1 MNRVYCNF
9 ITPTIRQQ
17 AHRLGI
23 NPSILNNI
31 ISTMKSV
38 NNNPN
43 IDTSDNAINTF
54 INNNKDK
61 IKEIKL
67 SLPYYKSI
75 PLSTNYN
82 KLTSTIMGSITIRTF
97 NDNFPSS
104 DWINHTYKSEF
115 MLNNLDLFDSPRAI
129 YTYELY
135 LEKLCIENNVD
146 LSKLSSTERNKY
158 IDSAIKALK
167 EVKETY
173 PDEFEVKSNTINIKD
188 GNSNVNV
195 EYKIVSNIKGSKFAT
210 IKDNT
215 VSIREAVS
223 TNEIRH
229 YLAGD
234 TDEFRKKV
242 MQNLKNRGYNT
253 SSIYE
258 AMGDKNNIAKF
269 LISSMYSHLKN
280 NDAATYNKLD
290 ENGKLDIETRATEDG
305 LNSIGIYPK
314 TISTPVRSTNIAD
327 YVNTEG
333 EDKGFL
339 TKKGE
344 ELLSTTFDKNK
355 FNKGTFSVALYPGP
369 AGTILSIGFISP
381 KGNKFYVE
389 YSSSPTRKTW
399 DLSNSKQ
406 QNITDVTSEK
416 YWNIINTIVPKSLRD
431 LVDSGKYYKMDT
443 TDTEKGG
450 EASLIK
456 RSELEEYFEKEYNVF
471 MQGRSLDYNTKQIN
485 KALSPVQENS
495 NEEQSIID
503 KAKKNGIFMK
513 APNGKPTNLT
523 EKQWVQVRTKAFK
536 EWFGDWEEEVRRK
549 NRLEVIKPYI
559 KNVVPIKKILP
570 FIDSGLVNAE
580 NTPKNKLYIILTD
593 FFNSLPIPKELN
605 VYYLDS
611 KIRKDLPYCKNWT
624 GYTSNDNTGFYIIDD
639 SNKYQYNKIDSINS
653 NISTFIHELTH
664 ALLMK
669 SIEENK
675 EFRNKVQNLYDYTIQ
690 YLKNTNTYDRYK
702 DMYSFTDIHEFISD
716 AVSNISFMR
725 VLDDIPSPN
734 KEKNSI
740 FDDFLNAIKTLFK
753 ELRGGFAGKKHSIL
767 DDIFNLFNTDN
778 FNIYE
783 HNNVSKVV
791 DENGEPLVVYHTRDA
806 YKGSD
811 FSVFNTNIE
820 NRESAIYTTDSKDM
834 SLSYWKFGKDREI
847 LSELFF
853 YIGNDISKI
862 DEDPFTGEAI
872 LNSQYQ
878 KLIKILKELGITN
891 IKDSYTKEELNDI
904 YNNLKQKEKEKDIK
918 DLFINLKNPII
929 IEGNN
934 SQWND
939 INYQNKTVSTR
950 DIEDMYRNSNYDG
963 VIFKNIKDWGDMTED
978 GDSANVFA
986 VYKPNQVKSAINNTG
1001 VFSKY
1006 SNDIYDTDSKVSI
1019 PVQDSNKDITIKG
1032 INFITIPSKNYAD
1045 RTKANAEWSDITMA
1059 LAEDFNT
1066 AGEKLTKTVAGNK
1079 YVSANISNDVST
1091 IVNNIYNQLISKGK
1105 IKDIKLN
1112 IAGNGIYSL
1121 KDTQS
1126 QYDTKLIDIIKG
1138 LQAKGV
1144 TISEIR
1150 SGGQTGIDEAGAKA
1164 GQFLNIKTTITS
1176 TSDFK
1181 FRNKQGVDINNEQA
1195 FKARFASTNKY
1206 VNHYTGNIV
1215 NDGNTIFVFGSNPEG
1230 RHGAGAAKV
1239 AREQFGAKYGVGE
1252 GITGN
1257 SYALPTK
1264 DLRVKV
1270 NNSFRSISPKD
1281 IINNIRKLYETAK
1294 SIPSKQF
1301 KVAYRNGINERTLNG
1316 YTGEELVSF
1325 FKAAGELP
1333 KNIQISEEWSK
1344 YWNDVQPYD
1353 VTKDTVEIS
1362 GPVTIDISKEDNDN
1376 TPMIGEQ
1383 GNLVLDIE
1391 SPYVRMSRVF
1401 TATELTDRTNDIAR
1415 EFSSQLDSLYE
1426 DLLDEYENRIAEAS
1440 TTEDKRKLEQDL
1452 ALLKED
1458 NGRKIAINKIGFS
1471 VIVDNIKAS
1480 YSDVLNYD
1488 DETIREI
1495 YNTDPN
1501 IIRTKIQNTLDY
1513 FEYLLEDACNIIE
1526 MNEVIRIT
1534 IDKHMFNDGTKNS
1547 EIIDGGIADTEQETN
1562 DEDEQIGDNENGE
1575 AVSGNDGWSFKVREV
1590 SPHDSI
1596 SKGTK
1601 SVLRDIKK
1609 IRPDGSVD
1617 VDDLGK
1623 VRYVREDIAH
1633 ATLINALSDMIDPDD
1648 FSKLENGNY
1657 RLLALE
1663 RVAQKYPWVNQ
1674 VIDKLLEEPRLISLF
1689 YTDFRKDFISY
1700 WTQKYNKDKGL
1711 IENIPLNQSV
1721 AIDSTI
1727 TDVIRNYEN
1736 KDMMSEDSIYDSNGK
1751 IVKENADKGINN
1763 VDKAFKLIKTL
1774 DEDELDNIYKYINDS
1789 LRMVGFNTKVN
1800 DVSYLYD
1807 NVNGRNNLI
1816 TLVRN
1821 LREIFEK
1828 VKDLGENEHL
1838 IDSLKEQYK
1847 NLAELVGTVTELDNI
1862 QSFRVNG
1869 KSYYSYS
1876 APNYVNTQIKT
1887 FLNDAKRQNY
1897 LDTEFKAYDW
1907 FYNKDNKTWKN
1918 EWLRQIESDADVRNH
1933 IAIKEINVLDKDS
1946 YNDWKPN
1953 QIKEAF
1959 LEEYLSIPENKGS
1972 KKQYAWYNFPIFSDS
1987 PVAMFIRFTKYIDDN
2002 EGTFKQKLLPLFRQI
2017 VYQEMDRIKLCE
2029 NRDKSGVMKIQNF
2042 DKRGK
2047 IFNFFPE
2054 LNTNKYGKSQ
2064 ISFKEA
2070 IQYYA
2075 DDKEGLDRFIDMA
2088 INEIMDKNF
2097 KEFLK
2102 SYNNDDLL
2110 IQVKRTGVVTTDE
2123 AALNKLEEYFW
2134 NQSFATS
2141 QIIQITTT
2149 DLAYYKDGVDFQKRF
2164 KEIYAA
2170 GSKLNTNS
2178 KYGRK
2183 IERTI
2188 YLKDNIITSANYTDI
2203 KSNIMQAVKE
2213 KRLSKEEGLAILDK
2227 FKDINQTDA
2236 QAYRSLSSYRAVLD
2250 MMGLWTDDMQRA
2262 FDNLQKGIYDSRDFD
2277 IVWQTIKPFVFTQ
2290 IDKNDGLGGHIK
2302 VPHQN
2307 KNSEFLLL
2315 AAYDILNS
2323 VMSKSPKFVGL
2334 NRFMEDKGID
2344 VIQFE
2349 SAVKAGG
2356 EGIVDISVSQNK
2368 VNKVV
2373 RDQAITLGNITIPLE
2388 GVKDWKTIKKAF
2400 DDALDNNNIS
2410 QDDYNTV
2417 MKYFEPTSDEVYE
2430 MLNNAACKPVLD
2442 TDIIEDG
2449 YNTSVVHSIPYKD
2462 YVVQTPTPEHL
2473 FDASSI
2479 YGSQYRNLI
2488 LSDIPDNMEITIN
2501 GKTFKGKE
2509 IKDFYNSLII
2519 ENLLE
2524 DFRNI
2529 RGYFDSIQDLQKE
2542 LLSMV
2547 KGNPKYGRD
2556 MLNALQIVKR
2566 NINGV
2571 EREVFNL
2578 PLHNPSTTTKIQEL
2592 VNSIFKNHIT
2602 KQKIKGG
2609 KATLA
2614 SNFGFTRDLKILRE
2628 EDGSIIGA
2636 ECYLPFYSKKYFEPI
2651 LVDVKDKEG
2660 NIIGQ
2665 KLDINRLDPE
2675 LRKLLGFR
2683 IPTENLYSMLPMIIK
2698 GFLPQQNGSSIML
2711 PADITQIAGED
2722 FDVDGRFLFLPE
2734 SKLEWYDY
2742 KRAFR
2747 DYKNSHSVDN
2757 NGNIA
2762 LADKNGVLSS
2772 LLEELGG
2779 KEQLTDSEV
2788 SFTEWFKIN
2797 KDDYKLDKP
2806 KLKKIRYNI
2815 NKAPKDNSRAARNNM
2830 LIDLGYSILSAKES
2844 AERINSPG
2852 NFDKAKAEARRA
2864 DILKDNELVNTY
2876 MEINSITKLSEVG
2889 PRLLKESLDS
2899 LNDFMSKYKKERNP
2913 LSVDTFIYNHHQNTT
2928 GGKLIGIYANNNTAH
2943 AKFQSTRL
2951 GIAEANQFKID
2962 GTIFSSLS
2970 SKTTNINGINES
2982 ILSNCAQLS
2991 AASVDNVKVPV
3002 LASLLQNE
3010 NTASIGG
3017 TMLAMGMSLKQMGLL
3032 FTQPIVRKY
3041 IESDLNNLKF
3051 LENEINGLC
3060 KNYHIVLEDLKND
3073 TTSEELVNNI
3083 LYYNR
3088 LDWDKITPENIQ
3100 DYSVEDKKASD
3111 ILKDVVIATYKW
3123 YNIAL
3128 IARDYSDLIRI
3139 SRADSPNGAMKRNI
3153 AQTTNQLH
3161 NVDRFLVNSF
3171 KVGFTLTNTEDCIR
3185 NNVVKLTDTEEE
3197 MRTKLNKRPMSMLQ
3211 AFHSLGIDLGSSLE
3225 SKVFMQLSDNVKTM
3239 VNILYNNSAYNT
3251 ISDKLLDN
3259 FYSDLTKFAL
3269 SKTKMFGNDGT
3280 RTFDEKR
3287 DYYLYKFPKKFL
3299 EFKLNPKNKEITNLG
3314 IIKKLSVK
3322 RGKIIMDNSGKITGA
3337 LREMFMR
3344 DFEKLLYMDN
3354 PDARQFA
3361 TDLLAYSFYLD
3372 GLNFGPNSYGNF
3384 FSTVFLN
3391 SYPELVNALSAME
3404 TDINSNMYADYLN
3417 QFYANYWK
3425 EEGLLPTYKTDT
3437 QNQPAKSV
3445 DGSILIPKKICAN
3458 SNVIDETYYPLIKLE
3473 VTNKL
3478 TGESETT
3485 LYSYDENFDSEK
3497 SKRYYPVKVHNPNQ
3511 GVKYNANM
3519 TAVEMADI
3527 ETDENLIKEN
3537 RELDIN
3543 NIELVGQTLED
3554 ETGNNPKE
3562 DTPIPVDDSISVLSS
3577 DLAEQLGDLA
3587 DIQSD
3592 MADFINQGRNDSGI
3606 INC

>member
-1 MNRVYCNF
+1 MNKVYCNF
-9 ITPTIRQQ
+9 ITRNIKEQ

-38 NNNPN
+38 SNNPN

-61 IKEIKL
+61 MKEVKL
-67 SLPYYKSI
+67 SLPYYKGI
-75 PLSTNYN
+75 PLSANYN
-82 KLTSTIMGSITIRTF
+82 KLTSTMMGNITIRTF

-104 DWINHTYKSEF
+104 DWINHAYKSDF

-135 LEKLCIENNVD
+135 LEKLCIENNID
-146 LSKLSSTERNKY
+146 LSKISPTERNKY
-158 IDSAIKALK
+158 IDSAIRALK
-167 EVKETY
+167 EAKETY
-173 PDEFEVKSNTINIKD
+173 PDEFEVKTNTTNIKD
-188 GNSNVNV
+188 GNSNVDVN
-195 EYKIVSNIKGSKFAT
+195 YKVVSNIKGSKFAT
-210 IKDNT
+210 IKGN
-215 VSIREAVS
+215 VISIRDAVS

-229 YLAGD
+229 YLAED
-234 TDEFRKKV
+234 TNEFRKKV
-242 MQNLKNRGYNT
+242 MQNLKDRGYNT

-258 AMGDKNNIAKF
+258 AMGDKDNIAKF

-280 NDAATYNKLD
+280 NDSATYNKLD
-290 ENGKLDIETRATEDG
+290 EKGKLDIETRATEDG
-305 LNSIGIYPK
+305 LNSIGIYP
-314 TISTPVRSTNIAD
+314 
-327 YVNTEG
+327 
-333 EDKGFL
+333 
-339 TKKGE
+339 
-344 ELLSTTFDKNK
+344 
-355 FNKGTFSVALYPGP
+355 
-369 AGTILSIGFISP
+369 
-381 KGNKFYVE
+381 
-389 YSSSPTRKTW
+389 
-399 DLSNSKQ
+399 
-406 QNITDVTSEK
+406 
-416 YWNIINTIVPKSLRD
+416 
-431 LVDSGKYYKMDT
+431 
-443 TDTEKGG
+443 
-450 EASLIK
+450 
-456 RSELEEYFEKEYNVF
+456 
-471 MQGRSLDYNTKQIN
+471 TKQVRQIT
-485 KALSPVQENS
+485 PVQETNPFNIS
-495 NEEQSIID
+495 DVNED
-503 KAKKNGIFMK
+503 KRKQYAK
-513 APNGKPTNLT
+513 
-523 EKQWVQVRTKAFK
+523 
-536 EWFGDWEEEVRRK
+536 
-549 NRLEVIKPYI
+549 
-559 KNVVPIKKILP
+559 
-570 FIDSGLVNAE
+570 DSG
-580 NTPKNKLYIILTD
+580 
-593 FFNSLPIPKELN
+593 
-605 VYYLDS
+605 
-611 KIRKDLPYCKNWT
+611 
-624 GYTSNDNTGFYIIDD
+624 
-639 SNKYQYNKIDSINS
+639 
-653 NISTFIHELTH
+653 
-664 ALLMK
+664 
-669 SIEENK
+669 
-675 EFRNKVQNLYDYTIQ
+675 
-690 YLKNTNTYDRYK
+690 
-702 DMYSFTDIHEFISD
+702 
-716 AVSNISFMR
+716 
-725 VLDDIPSPN
+725 
-734 KEKNSI
+734 
-740 FDDFLNAIKTLFK
+740 
-753 ELRGGFAGKKHSIL
+753 
-767 DDIFNLFNTDN
+767 
-778 FNIYE
+778 
-783 HNNVSKVV
+783 
-791 DENGEPLVVYHTRDA
+791 
-806 YKGSD
+806 
-811 FSVFNTNIE
+811 
-820 NRESAIYTTDSKDM
+820 
-834 SLSYWKFGKDREI
+834 
-847 LSELFF
+847 
-853 YIGNDISKI
+853 
-862 DEDPFTGEAI
+862 
-872 LNSQYQ
+872 
-878 KLIKILKELGITN
+878 
-891 IKDSYTKEELNDI
+891 
-904 YNNLKQKEKEKDIK
+904 
-918 DLFINLKNPII
+918 
-929 IEGNN
+929 
-934 SQWND
+934 
-939 INYQNKTVSTR
+939 
-950 DIEDMYRNSNYDG
+950 
-963 VIFKNIKDWGDMTED
+963 
-978 GDSANVFA
+978 
-986 VYKPNQVKSAINNTG
+986 
-1001 VFSKY
+1001 
-1006 SNDIYDTDSKVSI
+1006 
-1019 PVQDSNKDITIKG
+1019 ITIKIIETPTSKDLEDYSFAEIVIVTANGNRIQVAPQAGFQDLNKESKTTDIKGLIGINYLLENYLLTHPSEVNKFGSSILSSQAKDVYGDKYDPSKDNFKGDYTSYIETLTSPIQESNRG
-1032 INFITIPSKNYAD
+1032 INFVTSPSKNYAD
-1045 RTKANAEWSDITMA
+1045 RTRANVEWSDITIA
-1059 LAEDFNT
+1059 LAEDFST

-1079 YVSANISNDVST
+1079 YVSANISNDVSI
-1091 IVNNIYNQLISKGK
+1091 IVNNIYNQLVSKGK
-1105 IKDIKLN
+1105 TKDIKLN

-1126 QYDTKLIDIIKG
+1126 QYDAKLIDIIKG
-1138 LQAKGV
+1138 LQAKGI

-1181 FRNKQGVDINNEQA
+1181 FRNKQGVDISNEQA

-1206 VNHYTGNIV
+1206 INHYTGNIV

-1264 DLRVKV
+1264 DLRVKT
-1270 NNSFRSISPKD
+1270 NNGFRSISPKD
-1281 IINNIRKLYETAK
+1281 IINNIKKLYETAK

-1301 KVAYRNGINERTLNG
+1301 KIAYRNGMNERTLNG

-1362 GPVTIDISKEDNDN
+1362 GPVTIDISKEDNNN

-1383 GNLVLDIE
+1383 GNLVLDTE

-1415 EFSSQLDSLYE
+1415 EFSSQLDSAYE

-1440 TTEDKRKLEQDL
+1440 TAEEKRRLEQDL

-1458 NGRKIAINKIGFS
+1458 NGRKLAINKIGFS
-1471 VIVDNIKAS
+1471 TIVDNIKAS
-1480 YSDVLNYD
+1480 YSDVLDYD

-1501 IIRTKIQNTLDY
+1501 VIRTKIQNTLDY

-1526 MNEVIRIT
+1526 MNEKIRIT
-1534 IDKHMFNDGTKNS
+1534 IDKHMFNDGTKDS
-1547 EIIDGGIADTEQETN
+1547 EIIDGSVADTEQETN

-1648 FSKLENGNY
+1648 FSKLEDGNY
-1657 RLLALE
+1657 RLYALE

-1700 WTQKYNKDKGL
+1700 WTQKFNRDKGL

-1736 KDMMSEDSIYDSNGK
+1736 NDMMSEDSIYDSNGK

-1789 LRMVGFNTKVN
+1789 LRMVGFNTRVN

-1807 NVNGRNNLI
+1807 NVSGRNNLI

-1828 VKDLGENEHL
+1828 AKDLGENEHL

-1887 FLNDAKRQNY
+1887 FLNDTKRQNY
-1897 LDTEFKAYDW
+1897 LDTEFKAYNW
-1907 FYNKDNKTWKN
+1907 FYNKNNKTWKN
-1918 EWLRQIESDADVRNH
+1918 EWLRQIESDSDVRSH

-1946 YNDWKPN
+1946 YNDWRPN

-1959 LEEYLSIPENKGS
+1959 LEEYLSISENKGS
-1972 KKQYAWYNFPIFSDS
+1972 KTQYAWYNFPIFSDS

-2002 EGTFKQKLLPLFRQI
+2002 EGTFKQKLLPLLRQV
-2017 VYQEMDRIKLCE
+2017 VYQEIERIKLCE
-2029 NRDKSGVMKIQNF
+2029 DRDKPEVMKIQNF

-2075 DDKEGLDRFIDMA
+2075 DDKEGLDKFIDMA

-2097 KEFLK
+2097 EEFLK

-2110 IQVKRTGVVTTDE
+2110 AQVKRTGVATTDE

-2149 DLAYYKDGVDFQKRF
+2149 DLAYYKDGVDFQKRY

-2213 KRLSKEEGLAILDK
+2213 KRLSKEEGLAILNK
-2227 FKDINQTDA
+2227 FKNINQTDA

-2262 FDNLQKGIYDSRDFD
+2262 FDNLKKGIYDSRDFD

-2323 VMSKSPKFVGL
+2323 VMSKSPKFVGI
-2334 NRFMEDKGID
+2334 NKFMEDKGID
-2344 VIQFE
+2344 VVQFE

-2356 EGIVDISVSQNK
+2356 EGIIDISVSQNK

-2373 RDQAITLGNITIPLE
+2373 KDQAITLGNITIPLE
-2388 GVKDWKTIKKAF
+2388 GVEDWETIKEAF
-2400 DDALDNNNIS
+2400 DDALDNGNVS
-2410 QDDYNTV
+2410 QDDYNTI
-2417 MKYFEPTSDEVYE
+2417 MKYFEPTADEVYE
-2430 MLNNAACKPVLD
+2430 ILNNAVSKPVLD
-2442 TDIIEDG
+2442 SDVIEDG

-2488 LSDIPDNMEITIN
+2488 LSDMSDDMEITIS
-2501 GKTFKGKE
+2501 GKTYKGKE

-2556 MLNALQIVKR
+2556 ILNALQIVKR

-2747 DYKNSHSVDN
+2747 NYKNSHSVDN
-2757 NGNIA
+2757 NGDIA
-2762 LADKNGVLSS
+2762 VADKNGVLSS

-2788 SFTEWFKIN
+2788 SFTEWFKVN

-2806 KLKKIRYNI
+2806 RLKKVRYNI
-2815 NKAPKDNSRAARNNM
+2815 NKAPKDNSRDARNNM
-2830 LIDLGYSILSAKES
+2830 LIDLGYAILSARES

-2864 DILKDNELVNTY
+2864 DILKDNALVNTY
-2876 MEINSITKLSEVG
+2876 MEINGITKLSEVG
-2889 PRLLKESLDS
+2889 PRLLKESLES
-2899 LNDFMSKYKKERNP
+2899 LNNFMSKYKEERNP

-2951 GIAEANQFKID
+2951 GIVEANQFKID

-2970 SKTTNINGINES
+2970 SKTIDINGINES

-2991 AASVDNVKVPV
+2991 AASVDNVKDPV

-3017 TMLAMGMSLKQMGLL
+3017 TMLAMGMSLQQMGLL
-3032 FTQPIVRKY
+3032 FTQPIVRYY
-3041 IESDLNNLKF
+3041 IESGLNNIKF
-3051 LENEINGLC
+3051 LENEINKLC
-3060 KNYHIVLEDLKND
+3060 KDYHIVLEDLKNN
-3073 TTSEELVNNI
+3073 TTSEELINNI

-3088 LDWDKITPENIQ
+3088 LDWSEITPENIQ

-3128 IARDYSDLIRI
+3128 IARDYSDLIRV

-3171 KVGFTLTNTEDCIR
+3171 KEDFTLTNTEDCVR

-3239 VNILYNNSAYNT
+3239 VRILYNNSAYNT
-3251 ISDKLLDN
+3251 ISDRLLDN

-3269 SKTKMFGNDGT
+3269 SRTKMFGNDGT

-3417 QFYANYWK
+3417 QFYANYW
-3425 EEGLLPTYKTDT
+3425 EEGGLLPTYRTD
-3437 QNQPAKSV
+3437 NKPAKAV
-3445 DGSILIPKKICAN
+3445 DDSILIPKSICTN

-3473 VTNKL
+3473 VTNPL

-3497 SKRYYPVKVHNPNQ
+3497 AKRYYPVKVHNPNQ

-3519 TAVEMADI
+3519 TAVEMAEV

-3554 ETGNNPKE
+3554 EIGNNPKDE
-3562 DTPIPVDDSISVLSS
+3562 TPIPVDNNISVLSS

-3587 DIQSD
+3587 SIQSD
-3592 MADFINQGRNDSGI
+3592 MADFINQGKNDSGI

>member
-38 NNNPN
+38 SNNPN

-158 IDSAIKALK
+158 IDSAIRALK

-195 EYKIVSNIKGSKFAT
+195 EYKIVSNIKGNKFAT
-210 IKDNT
+210 IKGNT

-242 MQNLKNRGYNT
+242 MQNLKNRGYNI

-280 NDAATYNKLD
+280 NDTTTYNKLD

-327 YVNTEG
+327 YVNIEG

-381 KGNKFYVE
+381 KGNKFYAE

-431 LVDSGKYYKMDT
+431 LVDSGEYYKMDT

-450 EASLIK
+450 EASFIK
-456 RSELEEYFEKEYNVF
+456 RSELEDYFEKEYNVF

-485 KALSPVQENS
+485 KALSPVQETKKPKTNPFNIS
-495 NEEQSIID
+495 KVNDDKRKQYARDSGITIKSIESPTSKDLEDYSLTEITIVTTNGNRIQVAPQAGFQDLNKESKTID
-503 KAKKNGIFMK
+503 IKGLIGINYLLENYLLTHPSEVNKFGGSVLSSHAKDIYGDKYDASKDNFKGDYTAYIEALTSSSVQK
-513 APNGKPTNLT
+513 TT
-523 EKQWVQVRTKAFK
+523 EKQDTTFTQ
-536 EWFGDWEEEVRRK
+536 EEA
-549 NRLEVIKPYI
+549 
-559 KNVVPIKKILP
+559 PIQ
-570 FIDSGLVNAE
+570 D
-580 NTPKNKLYIILTD
+580 TTD
-593 FFNSLPIPKELN
+593 E
-605 VYYLDS
+605 
-611 KIRKDLPYCKNWT
+611 
-624 GYTSNDNTGFYIIDD
+624 
-639 SNKYQYNKIDSINS
+639 Q
-653 NISTFIHELTH
+653 
-664 ALLMK
+664 
-669 SIEENK
+669 
-675 EFRNKVQNLYDYTIQ
+675 
-690 YLKNTNTYDRYK
+690 
-702 DMYSFTDIHEFISD
+702 
-716 AVSNISFMR
+716 
-725 VLDDIPSPN
+725 DDIPLS
-734 KEKNSI
+734 
-740 FDDFLNAIKTLFK
+740 
-753 ELRGGFAGKKHSIL
+753 
-767 DDIFNLFNTDN
+767 
-778 FNIYE
+778 YE
-783 HNNVSKVV
+783 
-791 DENGEPLVVYHTRDA
+791 GYITP
-806 YKGSD
+806 
-811 FSVFNTNIE
+811 
-820 NRESAIYTTDSKDM
+820 SKD
-834 SLSYWKFGKDREI
+834 
-847 LSELFF
+847 
-853 YIGNDISKI
+853 
-862 DEDPFTGEAI
+862 
-872 LNSQYQ
+872 
-878 KLIKILKELGITN
+878 
-891 IKDSYTKEELNDI
+891 
-904 YNNLKQKEKEKDIK
+904 
-918 DLFINLKNPII
+918 
-929 IEGNN
+929 
-934 SQWND
+934 
-939 INYQNKTVSTR
+939 
-950 DIEDMYRNSNYDG
+950 
-963 VIFKNIKDWGDMTED
+963 
-978 GDSANVFA
+978 
-986 VYKPNQVKSAINNTG
+986 
-1001 VFSKY
+1001 
-1006 SNDIYDTDSKVSI
+1006 
-1019 PVQDSNKDITIKG
+1019 
-1032 INFITIPSKNYAD
+1032 
-1045 RTKANAEWSDITMA
+1045 
-1059 LAEDFNT
+1059 
-1066 AGEKLTKTVAGNK
+1066 
-1079 YVSANISNDVST
+1079 
-1091 IVNNIYNQLISKGK
+1091 
-1105 IKDIKLN
+1105 
-1112 IAGNGIYSL
+1112 
-1121 KDTQS
+1121 
-1126 QYDTKLIDIIKG
+1126 
-1138 LQAKGV
+1138 
-1144 TISEIR
+1144 
-1150 SGGQTGIDEAGAKA
+1150 
-1164 GQFLNIKTTITS
+1164 
-1176 TSDFK
+1176 
-1181 FRNKQGVDINNEQA
+1181 
-1195 FKARFASTNKY
+1195 
-1206 VNHYTGNIV
+1206 
-1215 NDGNTIFVFGSNPEG
+1215 TIFVFGSNPEG

-1301 KVAYRNGINERTLNG
+1301 KVAYRNGMNERTLNG

-1480 YSDVLNYD
+1480 YSDVLDYD

-1526 MNEVIRIT
+1526 MNEGIRIT

-1617 VDDLGK
+1617 IDDLGK

-1828 VKDLGENEHL
+1828 AKDLGENEHL

-1897 LDTEFKAYDW
+1897 LDTEFKAYNW

-2017 VYQEMDRIKLCE
+2017 VYQEMERIKLCE

-2075 DDKEGLDRFIDMA
+2075 DDKEGLDKFIDMA

-2097 KEFLK
+2097 EEFLK

-2188 YLKDNIITSANYTDI
+2188 YLKDNIITSANYIDI

-2323 VMSKSPKFVGL
+2323 VMNKSPKFVGL

-2356 EGIVDISVSQNK
+2356 EGIIDISVSQNK

-2417 MKYFEPTSDEVYE
+2417 MKYFEPTSDEVYKI
-2430 MLNNAACKPVLD
+2430 LNNAACKPVLD

-2488 LSDIPDNMEITIN
+2488 LSDISDDMEITIN

-2788 SFTEWFKIN
+2788 SFTEWFKAN

-2806 KLKKIRYNI
+2806 KLKKIRYNM

-2889 PRLLKESLDS
+2889 PKLLKESLDS
-2899 LNDFMSKYKKERNP
+2899 LNNFMSKYKKERNP

-2991 AASVDNVKVPV
+2991 AASVDNVKDPV

-3017 TMLAMGMSLKQMGLL
+3017 TMLAMGMSLQQMGLL
-3032 FTQPIVRKY
+3032 FIQPIVRKY
-3041 IESDLNNLKF
+3041 IESSLNNLKL

-3161 NVDRFLVNSF
+3161 NIDRFLVNSF
-3171 KVGFTLTNTEDCIR
+3171 KVDFTLTNTEDCVR

-3211 AFHSLGIDLGSSLE
+3211 AFHSLGINLGSSLE

-3269 SKTKMFGNDGT
+3269 SKTKIFGNDGT

-3384 FSTVFLN
+3384 FSTIFLN

-3425 EEGLLPTYKTDT
+3425 EEGLLPTYRTDT
-3437 QNQPAKSV
+3437 QNQPAKSI

-3554 ETGNNPKE
+3554 EIGNNPKE
-3562 DTPIPVDDSISVLSS
+3562 ETPIPVDDSISILSS

-3592 MADFINQGRNDSGI
+3592 MVDFINQGRNDSGI

>member
-1 MNRVYCNF
+1 MNKVYCNF
-9 ITPTIRQQ
+9 ITRNIKDQ

-38 NNNPN
+38 SNNPN

-61 IKEIKL
+61 MKEVKL
-67 SLPYYKSI
+67 SLPYYKGI
-75 PLSTNYN
+75 PLSANYN
-82 KLTSTIMGSITIRTF
+82 KLTSTMMGNITIRTF

-104 DWINHTYKSEF
+104 DWINHAYKSDF

-135 LEKLCIENNVD
+135 LEKLCIENNID
-146 LSKLSSTERNKY
+146 LSKISPTERNKY
-158 IDSAIKALK
+158 IDSAIRALK
-167 EVKETY
+167 EAKETY
-173 PDEFEVKSNTINIKD
+173 PDEFEVKTNTTNIKD
-188 GNSNVNV
+188 GNSNVDVN
-195 EYKIVSNIKGSKFAT
+195 YKVVSNIKGSKFAT
-210 IKDNT
+210 IKGN
-215 VSIREAVS
+215 VISIRDAVS

-242 MQNLKNRGYNT
+242 MQNLKDRGYNT

-258 AMGDKNNIAKF
+258 AMGDKDNIAKF

-280 NDAATYNKLD
+280 NDSATYNKLD
-290 ENGKLDIETRATEDG
+290 EKGKLDIETRATEDG
-305 LNSIGIYPK
+305 LNSIGIYPTK
-314 TISTPVRSTNIAD
+314 QVSQTAPVKSTNISE

-333 EDKGFL
+333 KDKGFL
-339 TKKGE
+339 TEKGE
-344 ELLSTTFDKNK
+344 ELLSTTFDKSK
-355 FNKGTFSVALYPGP
+355 FNKGTNKVSIYPGVN
-369 AGTILSIGFISP
+369 GTEIRIDWTSP
-381 KGNKFYVE
+381 RTGNSASVIY
-389 YSSSPTRKTW
+389 YGSSTRKVW
-399 DLSNSKQ
+399 DLFNSKGG
-406 QNITDVTSEK
+406 NVTDVTSDI
-416 YWNIINTIVPKSLRD
+416 YWDALNKIIPNSLRE
-431 LVDSGKYYKMDT
+431 LVESGKYNELDT
-443 TDTEKGG
+443 TAIETDTKT
-450 EASLIK
+450 LIVK
-456 RSELEEYFEKEYNVF
+456 KTALEDYFEKEYNIF
-471 MQGRSLDYNTKQIN
+471 KQGRSLDYNTKQIN
-485 KALSPVQENS
+485 KALSPVQENNNLLKNINNVDKSLVDVEQHDKPWKSDPTKS
-495 NEEQSIID
+495 NKTLRVYLKDHSKGYFELVKDEEDNFYSVHF
-503 KAKKNGIFMK
+503 KTAKEGAK
-513 APNGKPTNLT
+513 
-523 EKQWVQVRTKAFK
+523 
-536 EWFGDWEEEVRRK
+536 
-549 NRLEVIKPYI
+549 Y
-559 KNVVPIKKILP
+559 
-570 FIDSGLVNAE
+570 NAE
-580 NTPKNKLYIILTD
+580 NTTPTT
-593 FFNSLPIPKELN
+593 KEER
-605 VYYLDS
+605 
-611 KIRKDLPYCKNWT
+611 KI
-624 GYTSNDNTGFYIIDD
+624 
-639 SNKYQYNKIDSINS
+639 
-653 NISTFIHELTH
+653 
-664 ALLMK
+664 
-669 SIEENK
+669 
-675 EFRNKVQNLYDYTIQ
+675 
-690 YLKNTNTYDRYK
+690 
-702 DMYSFTDIHEFISD
+702 
-716 AVSNISFMR
+716 
-725 VLDDIPSPN
+725 
-734 KEKNSI
+734 
-740 FDDFLNAIKTLFK
+740 LFK
-753 ELRGGFAGKKHSIL
+753 ELVKLIPEGAKVSTWGSVSDEGIKAL
-767 DDIFNLFNTDN
+767 
-778 FNIYE
+778 
-783 HNNVSKVV
+783 NNVGRDMIKVGERTITKKTDGSKV
-791 DENGEPLVVYHTRDA
+791 
-806 YKGSD
+806 
-811 FSVFNTNIE
+811 NIP
-820 NRESAIYTTDSKDM
+820 I
-834 SLSYWKFGKDREI
+834 F
-847 LSELFF
+847 
-853 YIGNDISKI
+853 
-862 DEDPFTGEAI
+862 
-872 LNSQYQ
+872 Q
-878 KLIKILKELGITN
+878 KL
-891 IKDSYTKEELNDI
+891 
-904 YNNLKQKEKEKDIK
+904 
-918 DLFINLKNPII
+918 
-929 IEGNN
+929 
-934 SQWND
+934 
-939 INYQNKTVSTR
+939 
-950 DIEDMYRNSNYDG
+950 
-963 VIFKNIKDWGDMTED
+963 
-978 GDSANVFA
+978 AN
-986 VYKPNQVKSAINNTG
+986 
-1001 VFSKY
+1001 
-1006 SNDIYDTDSKVSI
+1006 
-1019 PVQDSNKDITIKG
+1019 KG
-1032 INFITIPSKNYAD
+1032 INFVTSPSKNYAD
-1045 RTKANAEWSDITMA
+1045 RTRANVEWSDITIA
-1059 LAEDFNT
+1059 LAEDFST

-1091 IVNNIYNQLISKGK
+1091 IVNNIYNQLVSKGK
-1105 IKDIKLN
+1105 TKDIKLN

-1126 QYDTKLIDIIKG
+1126 QYDAKLIDIIKG

-1181 FRNKQGVDINNEQA
+1181 FRNKQGVDISNEQA

-1264 DLRVKV
+1264 DLRVKT
-1270 NNSFRSISPKD
+1270 NNGFRSISPKD
-1281 IINNIRKLYETAK
+1281 IIDNIKKLYETAK

-1301 KVAYRNGINERTLNG
+1301 KIAYRNGMNERTLNG

-1383 GNLVLDIE
+1383 GNLVLDTE

-1415 EFSSQLDSLYE
+1415 EFSSQLDSAYE

-1440 TTEDKRKLEQDL
+1440 TAEEKRRLEQDL

-1458 NGRKIAINKIGFS
+1458 NGRKLAINKIGFS
-1471 VIVDNIKAS
+1471 TIVDNIKAS
-1480 YSDVLNYD
+1480 YSDVLDYD

-1501 IIRTKIQNTLDY
+1501 VIRTKIQNTLDY

-1526 MNEVIRIT
+1526 MNEKIRIT
-1534 IDKHMFNDGTKNS
+1534 IDKHMFNDGTKDS
-1547 EIIDGGIADTEQETN
+1547 EIIDGSVADTEQETN

-1648 FSKLENGNY
+1648 FSKLEDGNY
-1657 RLLALE
+1657 RLYALE

-1700 WTQKYNKDKGL
+1700 WTQKFNRDKGL

-1736 KDMMSEDSIYDSNGK
+1736 NDMMSEDSIYDSNGK

-1789 LRMVGFNTKVN
+1789 LRMVGFNTRVN

-1807 NVNGRNNLI
+1807 NVSGRNNLI

-1828 VKDLGENEHL
+1828 AKDLGENEHL

-1887 FLNDAKRQNY
+1887 FLNDTKRQNY
-1897 LDTEFKAYDW
+1897 LDTEFKAYNW
-1907 FYNKDNKTWKN
+1907 FYNKNNKTWKN
-1918 EWLRQIESDADVRNH
+1918 EWLRQIESDSDVRSH

-1946 YNDWKPN
+1946 YNDWRPN

-1972 KKQYAWYNFPIFSDS
+1972 KTQYAWYNFPIFSDS

-2002 EGTFKQKLLPLFRQI
+2002 EGTFKQKLLPLFRQV
-2017 VYQEMDRIKLCE
+2017 VYQEIERIKLCE
-2029 NRDKSGVMKIQNF
+2029 DRDKPEVMKIQNF

-2075 DDKEGLDRFIDMA
+2075 DDKEGLDKFIDMA

-2097 KEFLK
+2097 EEFLK

-2110 IQVKRTGVVTTDE
+2110 AQVKRTGVVTTDE

-2149 DLAYYKDGVDFQKRF
+2149 DLAYYKDGVDFQKRY

-2213 KRLSKEEGLAILDK
+2213 KRLSKEEGLAILNK
-2227 FKDINQTDA
+2227 FKNINQTDA

-2262 FDNLQKGIYDSRDFD
+2262 FDNLKKGIYDSRDFD

-2323 VMSKSPKFVGL
+2323 VMSKSPKFVGI
-2334 NRFMEDKGID
+2334 NKFMEDKGID
-2344 VIQFE
+2344 VVQFE

-2356 EGIVDISVSQNK
+2356 EGIIDISVSQNK

-2373 RDQAITLGNITIPLE
+2373 KDQAITLGNITIPLE
-2388 GVKDWKTIKKAF
+2388 GVEDWETIKEAF
-2400 DDALDNNNIS
+2400 DDALDNGNIS
-2410 QDDYNTV
+2410 QDDYNTI
-2417 MKYFEPTSDEVYE
+2417 MKYFEPTADEVYE
-2430 MLNNAACKPVLD
+2430 ILNNAVSKPVLD
-2442 TDIIEDG
+2442 SDVIEDG

-2488 LSDIPDNMEITIN
+2488 LSDMSDDMEITIS
-2501 GKTFKGKE
+2501 GKTYKGKE

-2747 DYKNSHSVDN
+2747 NYKNSHSVDN
-2757 NGNIA
+2757 NGDIA
-2762 LADKNGVLSS
+2762 VADKNGVLSS

-2788 SFTEWFKIN
+2788 SFTEWFKVN

-2806 KLKKIRYNI
+2806 RLKKVRYNI
-2815 NKAPKDNSRAARNNM
+2815 NKAPKDNSRDARNNM
-2830 LIDLGYSILSAKES
+2830 LIDLGYAILSARES

-2864 DILKDNELVNTY
+2864 DILKDNALVNTY
-2876 MEINSITKLSEVG
+2876 MEINGITKLSEVG
-2889 PRLLKESLDS
+2889 PRLLKESLES
-2899 LNDFMSKYKKERNP
+2899 LNNFMSKYKEERNP

-2970 SKTTNINGINES
+2970 SKTIDINGINES

-2991 AASVDNVKVPV
+2991 AASVDNVKDPV

-3017 TMLAMGMSLKQMGLL
+3017 TMLAMGMSLQQMGLL
-3032 FTQPIVRKY
+3032 FTQPIVRYY
-3041 IESDLNNLKF
+3041 IESGLNNIKF
-3051 LENEINGLC
+3051 LENEINKLC
-3060 KNYHIVLEDLKND
+3060 KDYHIVLEDLKNN
-3073 TTSEELVNNI
+3073 TTSEELINNI

-3088 LDWDKITPENIQ
+3088 LDWSEITPENIQ

-3128 IARDYSDLIRI
+3128 IARDYSDLIRV

-3171 KVGFTLTNTEDCIR
+3171 KEDFTLTNTEDCVR

-3239 VNILYNNSAYNT
+3239 VRILYNNSAYNT
-3251 ISDKLLDN
+3251 ISDRLLDN

-3269 SKTKMFGNDGT
+3269 SRTKMFGNDGT

-3417 QFYANYWK
+3417 QFYANYW
-3425 EEGLLPTYKTDT
+3425 EEGGLLPTYRTD
-3437 QNQPAKSV
+3437 NKPAKAV
-3445 DGSILIPKKICAN
+3445 DDSILIPKSICAN

-3473 VTNKL
+3473 VTNPL

-3497 SKRYYPVKVHNPNQ
+3497 AKRYYPVKVHNPNQ

-3519 TAVEMADI
+3519 TAVEMAEV

-3554 ETGNNPKE
+3554 EIGNNPKDE
-3562 DTPIPVDDSISVLSS
+3562 TPIPVDNNISVLSS

-3587 DIQSD
+3587 SIQSD
-3592 MADFINQGRNDSGI
+3592 MADFINQGKNDSGI

>member
-54 INNNKDK
+54 INNNKDRM
-61 IKEIKL
+61 KELKL
-67 SLPYYKSI
+67 SLPYYKGI

-104 DWINHTYKSEF
+104 DWINHVYKSEF
-115 MLNNLDLFDSPRAI
+115 MLNNLDLFDSPKAI

-146 LSKLSSTERNKY
+146 LSKLSPTERNKY
-158 IDSAIKALK
+158 IDSAIRALK

-173 PDEFEVKSNTINIKD
+173 PDEFEVKTNTINIKD
-188 GNSNVNV
+188 GNSNINV
-195 EYKIVSNIKGSKFAT
+195 EYKIVSNIKGGKFAT
-210 IKDNT
+210 IKGNT
-215 VSIREAVS
+215 ISIREAVS
-223 TNEIRH
+223 TNGIRH

-234 TDEFRKKV
+234 TDEFRKNV

-258 AMGDKNNIAKF
+258 AMEDKNNIAKF
-269 LISSMYSHLKN
+269 LISSMYSHLRN

-305 LNSIGIYPK
+305 LNSIGIYP
-314 TISTPVRSTNIAD
+314 
-327 YVNTEG
+327 
-333 EDKGFL
+333 
-339 TKKGE
+339 
-344 ELLSTTFDKNK
+344 
-355 FNKGTFSVALYPGP
+355 
-369 AGTILSIGFISP
+369 
-381 KGNKFYVE
+381 
-389 YSSSPTRKTW
+389 
-399 DLSNSKQ
+399 
-406 QNITDVTSEK
+406 
-416 YWNIINTIVPKSLRD
+416 
-431 LVDSGKYYKMDT
+431 
-443 TDTEKGG
+443 
-450 EASLIK
+450 
-456 RSELEEYFEKEYNVF
+456 
-471 MQGRSLDYNTKQIN
+471 TKQIKQITSVQDSNNLLKNINNVDKSLVDVEQHDKPWKSDPTKSN
-485 KALSPVQENS
+485 KTLRVYLKDHSKGYFELVKDVEDNFYS
-495 NEEQSIID
+495 VHF
-503 KAKKNGIFMK
+503 KTAKEGAK
-513 APNGKPTNLT
+513 
-523 EKQWVQVRTKAFK
+523 
-536 EWFGDWEEEVRRK
+536 
-549 NRLEVIKPYI
+549 Y
-559 KNVVPIKKILP
+559 
-570 FIDSGLVNAE
+570 NAE
-580 NTPKNKLYIILTD
+580 NTTPTT
-593 FFNSLPIPKELN
+593 KEER
-605 VYYLDS
+605 
-611 KIRKDLPYCKNWT
+611 KI
-624 GYTSNDNTGFYIIDD
+624 
-639 SNKYQYNKIDSINS
+639 
-653 NISTFIHELTH
+653 
-664 ALLMK
+664 
-669 SIEENK
+669 
-675 EFRNKVQNLYDYTIQ
+675 
-690 YLKNTNTYDRYK
+690 
-702 DMYSFTDIHEFISD
+702 
-716 AVSNISFMR
+716 
-725 VLDDIPSPN
+725 
-734 KEKNSI
+734 
-740 FDDFLNAIKTLFK
+740 LFK
-753 ELRGGFAGKKHSIL
+753 EL
-767 DDIFNLFNTDN
+767 
-778 FNIYE
+778 
-783 HNNVSKVV
+783 V
-791 DENGEPLVVYHTRDA
+791 
-806 YKGSD
+806 
-811 FSVFNTNIE
+811 
-820 NRESAIYTTDSKDM
+820 
-834 SLSYWKFGKDREI
+834 
-847 LSELFF
+847 
-853 YIGNDISKI
+853 
-862 DEDPFTGEAI
+862 
-872 LNSQYQ
+872 
-878 KLIKILKELGITN
+878 KLI
-891 IKDSYTKEELNDI
+891 
-904 YNNLKQKEKEKDIK
+904 
-918 DLFINLKNPII
+918 P
-929 IEGNN
+929 EGA
-934 SQWND
+934 
-939 INYQNKTVSTR
+939 KVSTWGSIS
-950 DIEDMYRNSNYDG
+950 DEG
-963 VIFKNIKDWGDMTED
+963 IK
-978 GDSANVFA
+978 
-986 VYKPNQVKSAINNTG
+986 AINNIGRDMIKVGERT
-1001 VFSKY
+1001 VTKK
-1006 SNDIYDTDSKVSI
+1006 TDGSRINI
-1019 PVQDSNKDITIKG
+1019 PIFQKLVNKG
-1032 INFITIPSKNYAD
+1032 INFITSPSKNYAD

-1091 IVNNIYNQLISKGK
+1091 IVNNIYNQLVSKGK
-1105 IKDIKLN
+1105 TKDIKLN

-1126 QYDTKLIDIIKG
+1126 QYDFKLIDIIKG

-1181 FRNKQGVDINNEQA
+1181 FRNKQGVDISSEQA
-1195 FKARFASTNKY
+1195 FKARFVSTNKY

-1264 DLRVKV
+1264 DLRVKA
-1270 NNSFRSISPKD
+1270 NNGFRSISPKD
-1281 IINNIRKLYETAK
+1281 IINNIKKLYETAK
-1294 SIPSKQF
+1294 SIPNKQF
-1301 KVAYRNGINERTLNG
+1301 KIAYRNGMNERTLSG

-1325 FKAAGELP
+1325 FKAAELP

-1353 VTKDTVEIS
+1353 VTKDSVEIS
-1362 GPVTIDISKEDNDN
+1362 GPVTIDISKEDNDK

-1383 GNLVLDIE
+1383 GNLVLDTE

-1426 DLLDEYENRIAEAS
+1426 DLLDEYEDKIAEAS

-1458 NGRKIAINKIGFS
+1458 NGRKLAINKIGFS

-1480 YSDVLNYD
+1480 YSDVLDYD

-1526 MNEVIRIT
+1526 MNERIRIT
-1534 IDKHMFNDGTKNS
+1534 IDKHMFNDGTKDS
-1547 EIIDGGIADTEQETN
+1547 EIIDGGVADTEQETN

-1789 LRMVGFNTKVN
+1789 LRMLGFNTRVN

-1828 VKDLGENEHL
+1828 AKDLGENEHL

-1897 LDTEFKAYDW
+1897 LDTEFKAYNW

-2017 VYQEMDRIKLCE
+2017 VYQEIERIKLCE
-2029 NRDKSGVMKIQNF
+2029 NRDKPEVMKIQNF

-2075 DDKEGLDRFIDMA
+2075 DDKEGLDGFIDMA

-2097 KEFLK
+2097 EEFLK

-2110 IQVKRTGVVTTDE
+2110 AQVKRTGVVTTDE

-2134 NQSFATS
+2134 NQNFATS

-2149 DLAYYKDGVDFQKRF
+2149 DLAYYKDGVDFQKRY

-2290 IDKNDGLGGHIK
+2290 IDKNDGLGGYIK

-2388 GVKDWKTIKKAF
+2388 GVKDWKIIKKAF
-2400 DDALDNNNIS
+2400 DYALDNDNIS

-2488 LSDIPDNMEITIN
+2488 LSDIPDDMEITIN
-2501 GKTFKGKE
+2501 SKTFKGKE

-2757 NGNIA
+2757 NGDIA
-2762 LADKNGVLSS
+2762 IADKNGVLSS

-2788 SFTEWFKIN
+2788 SFTEWFKAN

-2806 KLKKIRYNI
+2806 KLKKIRYNM

-2876 MEINSITKLSEVG
+2876 MEINGITKLSEVG
-2889 PRLLKESLDS
+2889 PRLLKESLES

-2970 SKTTNINGINES
+2970 SKTININSINES

-2991 AASVDNVKVPV
+2991 AASVDNVKDPV

-3017 TMLAMGMSLKQMGLL
+3017 TMLAMGMSLQQMGLL

-3041 IESDLNNLKF
+3041 IESGLNNLKF

-3088 LDWDKITPENIQ
+3088 LDWDEITPENIQ

-3171 KVGFTLTNTEDCIR
+3171 KVDFTLTNTEDCVR

-3239 VNILYNNSAYNT
+3239 VKILYNNSAYNT

-3269 SKTKMFGNDGT
+3269 SRTKMFGNDGT

-3322 RGKIIMDNSGKITGA
+3322 RGKITMDNSGKITGA

-3417 QFYANYWK
+3417 QFYANYW
-3425 EEGLLPTYKTDT
+3425 EEGGLLPTYRTDT
-3437 QNQPAKSV
+3437 QNQPAKSA
-3445 DGSILIPKKICAN
+3445 DDSILIPKKICAN

-3497 SKRYYPVKVHNPNQ
+3497 AKRYYPVKVHNPNQ

-3519 TAVEMADI
+3519 TAIEMADV

-3554 ETGNNPKE
+3554 EIGNNPKE
-3562 DTPIPVDDSISVLSS
+3562 ETPIPVDDIISVLSS
-3577 DLAEQLGDLA
+3577 YLAEQLGDLA
-3587 DIQSD
+3587 DIQSN
-3592 MADFINQGRNDSGI
+3592 MADFINQGKNDSGI

>member
-1 MNRVYCNF
+1 MNKVYCNF

-54 INNNKDK
+54 INNNKDRM
-61 IKEIKL
+61 KELKL

-104 DWINHTYKSEF
+104 DWINHIYKSEF

-146 LSKLSSTERNKY
+146 LSKLSPTERNKY
-158 IDSAIKALK
+158 IDSAIRALK

-173 PDEFEVKSNTINIKD
+173 PDEFEVKVNTINIKD

-195 EYKIVSNIKGSKFAT
+195 EYKIVSNIKGDKFAT
-210 IKDNT
+210 IKGNT
-215 VSIREAVS
+215 ISIREAVS

-234 TDEFRKKV
+234 NDEFRKKV

-253 SSIYE
+253 SSIYK
-258 AMGDKNNIAKF
+258 AMEDKNNIAKF

-305 LNSIGIYPK
+305 LNSIGIYSK
-314 TISTPVRSTNIAD
+314 TISTHIQ
-327 YVNTEG
+327 
-333 EDKGFL
+333 
-339 TKKGE
+339 
-344 ELLSTTFDKNK
+344 
-355 FNKGTFSVALYPGP
+355 
-369 AGTILSIGFISP
+369 
-381 KGNKFYVE
+381 E
-389 YSSSPTRKTW
+389 Y
-399 DLSNSKQ
+399 
-406 QNITDVTSEK
+406 
-416 YWNIINTIVPKSLRD
+416 
-431 LVDSGKYYKMDT
+431 
-443 TDTEKGG
+443 
-450 EASLIK
+450 
-456 RSELEEYFEKEYNVF
+456 
-471 MQGRSLDYNTKQIN
+471 
-485 KALSPVQENS
+485 S

-503 KAKKNGIFMK
+503 KAKKNGTFMK

-536 EWFGDWEEEVRRK
+536 NWFGDWE
-549 NRLEVIKPYI
+549 N
-559 KNVVPIKKILP
+559 
-570 FIDSGLVNAE
+570 
-580 NTPKNKLYIILTD
+580 
-593 FFNSLPIPKELN
+593 
-605 VYYLDS
+605 DS
-611 KIRKDLPYCKNWT
+611 K
-624 GYTSNDNTGFYIIDD
+624 
-639 SNKYQYNKIDSINS
+639 
-653 NISTFIHELTH
+653 
-664 ALLMK
+664 
-669 SIEENK
+669 
-675 EFRNKVQNLYDYTIQ
+675 
-690 YLKNTNTYDRYK
+690 
-702 DMYSFTDIHEFISD
+702 
-716 AVSNISFMR
+716 
-725 VLDDIPSPN
+725 
-734 KEKNSI
+734 
-740 FDDFLNAIKTLFK
+740 NA
-753 ELRGGFAGKKHSIL
+753 
-767 DDIFNLFNTDN
+767 
-778 FNIYE
+778 
-783 HNNVSKVV
+783 SKVV
-791 DENGEPLVVYHTRDA
+791 DKNGEPLVVYHTRDA

-853 YIGNDISKI
+853 YIGSDISKM

-872 LNSQYQ
+872 LSSQYP

-891 IKDSYTKEELNDI
+891 IKDSYTKEELTDI

-963 VIFKNIKDWGDMTED
+963 VIFKNIKDWGNMTED
-978 GDSANVFA
+978 GNSANVFA

-1001 VFSKY
+1001 AFSKY
-1006 SNDIYDTDSKVSI
+1006 SNDIYDTDSKESPIQKTIEKQDTTSI
-1019 PVQDSNKDITIKG
+1019 QEEAPIQEDNKDVTIKG

-1066 AGEKLTKTVAGNK
+1066 AGERLTKTVAGNK
-1079 YVSANISNDVST
+1079 YVSVNISNDVST
-1091 IVNNIYNQLISKGK
+1091 IVNNIYNQLVSKGK
-1105 IKDIKLN
+1105 TKDIKLN

-1126 QYDTKLIDIIKG
+1126 QYDAKLIDIIKG
-1138 LQAKGV
+1138 LQAKGI

-1181 FRNKQGVDINNEQA
+1181 FRNKQGVDISNEQA
-1195 FKARFASTNKY
+1195 FKARFVSTNKY

-1264 DLRVKV
+1264 DLRVKA
-1270 NNSFRSISPKD
+1270 NNGFRSISPKD
-1281 IINNIRKLYETAK
+1281 IINNIKKLYETAK
-1294 SIPSKQF
+1294 SIPNKQF
-1301 KVAYRNGINERTLNG
+1301 KIAYRNGMNERTLNG

-1333 KNIQISEEWSK
+1333 KNIQISEEWYK

-1353 VTKDTVEIS
+1353 VTKDSVEIS
-1362 GPVTIDISKEDNDN
+1362 GPVTIDISKEDNDK

-1383 GNLVLDIE
+1383 GNLVLDTE

-1480 YSDVLNYD
+1480 YSDVLDYD

-1495 YNTDPN
+1495 YNTDPDV
-1501 IIRTKIQNTLDY
+1501 IRTKIQNTLDY

-1526 MNEVIRIT
+1526 MNERIRIT
-1534 IDKHMFNDGTKNS
+1534 IDKHMFNDGTKDS
-1547 EIIDGGIADTEQETN
+1547 EIIDGGVADTEKEIN

-1736 KDMMSEDSIYDSNGK
+1736 NDMMSEDSIYDSNGK

-1789 LRMVGFNTKVN
+1789 LRMVGFNTRVN

-1828 VKDLGENEHL
+1828 AKDLGENEHL

-1897 LDTEFKAYDW
+1897 LDTEFKAYNW

-2017 VYQEMDRIKLCE
+2017 VYQEIERIKLCE
-2029 NRDKSGVMKIQNF
+2029 DRDKPGVMKIQNF

-2097 KEFLK
+2097 EEFLK

-2110 IQVKRTGVVTTDE
+2110 AQVKRTGVVTTDE

-2149 DLAYYKDGVDFQKRF
+2149 DLAYYKDGVDFQKRY

-2188 YLKDNIITSANYTDI
+2188 YLKDNIITSANYIDI

-2213 KRLSKEEGLAILDK
+2213 KRLSREEGLAILDK

-2462 YVVQTPTPEHL
+2462 YVIQTPTPEHL

-2488 LSDIPDNMEITIN
+2488 LSDIPDDMEITIN

-2722 FDVDGRFLFLPE
+2722 FD
-2734 SKLEWYDY
+2734 
-2742 KRAFR
+2742 
-2747 DYKNSHSVDN
+2747 
-2757 NGNIA
+2757 
-2762 LADKNGVLSS
+2762 
-2772 LLEELGG
+2772 
-2779 KEQLTDSEV
+2779 
-2788 SFTEWFKIN
+2788 
-2797 KDDYKLDKP
+2797 
-2806 KLKKIRYNI
+2806 
-2815 NKAPKDNSRAARNNM
+2815 
-2830 LIDLGYSILSAKES
+2830 
-2844 AERINSPG
+2844 
-2852 NFDKAKAEARRA
+2852 
-2864 DILKDNELVNTY
+2864 
-2876 MEINSITKLSEVG
+2876 
-2889 PRLLKESLDS
+2889 
-2899 LNDFMSKYKKERNP
+2899 
-2913 LSVDTFIYNHHQNTT
+2913 
-2928 GGKLIGIYANNNTAH
+2928 
-2943 AKFQSTRL
+2943 
-2951 GIAEANQFKID
+2951 
-2962 GTIFSSLS
+2962 
-2970 SKTTNINGINES
+2970 
-2982 ILSNCAQLS
+2982 
-2991 AASVDNVKVPV
+2991 
-3002 LASLLQNE
+3002 
-3010 NTASIGG
+3010 
-3017 TMLAMGMSLKQMGLL
+3017 
-3032 FTQPIVRKY
+3032 
-3041 IESDLNNLKF
+3041 
-3051 LENEINGLC
+3051 
-3060 KNYHIVLEDLKND
+3060 
-3073 TTSEELVNNI
+3073 
-3083 LYYNR
+3083 
-3088 LDWDKITPENIQ
+3088 
-3100 DYSVEDKKASD
+3100 
-3111 ILKDVVIATYKW
+3111 
-3123 YNIAL
+3123 
-3128 IARDYSDLIRI
+3128 
-3139 SRADSPNGAMKRNI
+3139 
-3153 AQTTNQLH
+3153 
-3161 NVDRFLVNSF
+3161 
-3171 KVGFTLTNTEDCIR
+3171 
-3185 NNVVKLTDTEEE
+3185 
-3197 MRTKLNKRPMSMLQ
+3197 
-3211 AFHSLGIDLGSSLE
+3211 
-3225 SKVFMQLSDNVKTM
+3225 
-3239 VNILYNNSAYNT
+3239 
-3251 ISDKLLDN
+3251 
-3259 FYSDLTKFAL
+3259 
-3269 SKTKMFGNDGT
+3269 
-3280 RTFDEKR
+3280 
-3287 DYYLYKFPKKFL
+3287 
-3299 EFKLNPKNKEITNLG
+3299 
-3314 IIKKLSVK
+3314 
-3322 RGKIIMDNSGKITGA
+3322 
-3337 LREMFMR
+3337 
-3344 DFEKLLYMDN
+3344 
-3354 PDARQFA
+3354 
-3361 TDLLAYSFYLD
+3361 
-3372 GLNFGPNSYGNF
+3372 
-3384 FSTVFLN
+3384 
-3391 SYPELVNALSAME
+3391 
-3404 TDINSNMYADYLN
+3404 
-3417 QFYANYWK
+3417 
-3425 EEGLLPTYKTDT
+3425 
-3437 QNQPAKSV
+3437 
-3445 DGSILIPKKICAN
+3445 
-3458 SNVIDETYYPLIKLE
+3458 
-3473 VTNKL
+3473 
-3478 TGESETT
+3478 
-3485 LYSYDENFDSEK
+3485 
-3497 SKRYYPVKVHNPNQ
+3497 
-3511 GVKYNANM
+3511 
-3519 TAVEMADI
+3519 
-3527 ETDENLIKEN
+3527 
-3537 RELDIN
+3537 
-3543 NIELVGQTLED
+3543 
-3554 ETGNNPKE
+3554 
-3562 DTPIPVDDSISVLSS
+3562 
-3577 DLAEQLGDLA
+3577 
-3587 DIQSD
+3587 
-3592 MADFINQGRNDSGI
+3592 
-3606 INC
+3606 

>member
-1 MNRVYCNF
+1 MNKVYCNF

-54 INNNKDK
+54 INNNKDRM
-61 IKEIKL
+61 KELKL

-104 DWINHTYKSEF
+104 DWINHIYKSEF

-146 LSKLSSTERNKY
+146 LSKLSPTERNKY
-158 IDSAIKALK
+158 IDSAIRALK

-173 PDEFEVKSNTINIKD
+173 PDEFEVKVNTINIKD

-195 EYKIVSNIKGSKFAT
+195 EYKIVSNIKGDKFAT
-210 IKDNT
+210 IKGNT
-215 VSIREAVS
+215 ISIREAVS

-234 TDEFRKKV
+234 NDEFRKKV

-253 SSIYE
+253 SSIYK
-258 AMGDKNNIAKF
+258 AMEDKNNIAKF

-305 LNSIGIYPK
+305 LNSIGIYSK
-314 TISTPVRSTNIAD
+314 TISTHIQ
-327 YVNTEG
+327 
-333 EDKGFL
+333 
-339 TKKGE
+339 
-344 ELLSTTFDKNK
+344 
-355 FNKGTFSVALYPGP
+355 
-369 AGTILSIGFISP
+369 
-381 KGNKFYVE
+381 E
-389 YSSSPTRKTW
+389 Y
-399 DLSNSKQ
+399 
-406 QNITDVTSEK
+406 
-416 YWNIINTIVPKSLRD
+416 
-431 LVDSGKYYKMDT
+431 
-443 TDTEKGG
+443 
-450 EASLIK
+450 
-456 RSELEEYFEKEYNVF
+456 
-471 MQGRSLDYNTKQIN
+471 
-485 KALSPVQENS
+485 S

-503 KAKKNGIFMK
+503 KAKKNGTFMK

-536 EWFGDWEEEVRRK
+536 NWFGDWE
-549 NRLEVIKPYI
+549 N
-559 KNVVPIKKILP
+559 
-570 FIDSGLVNAE
+570 
-580 NTPKNKLYIILTD
+580 
-593 FFNSLPIPKELN
+593 
-605 VYYLDS
+605 DS
-611 KIRKDLPYCKNWT
+611 K
-624 GYTSNDNTGFYIIDD
+624 
-639 SNKYQYNKIDSINS
+639 
-653 NISTFIHELTH
+653 
-664 ALLMK
+664 
-669 SIEENK
+669 
-675 EFRNKVQNLYDYTIQ
+675 
-690 YLKNTNTYDRYK
+690 
-702 DMYSFTDIHEFISD
+702 
-716 AVSNISFMR
+716 
-725 VLDDIPSPN
+725 
-734 KEKNSI
+734 
-740 FDDFLNAIKTLFK
+740 NA
-753 ELRGGFAGKKHSIL
+753 
-767 DDIFNLFNTDN
+767 
-778 FNIYE
+778 
-783 HNNVSKVV
+783 SKVV
-791 DENGEPLVVYHTRDA
+791 DKNGEPLVVYHTRDA

-853 YIGNDISKI
+853 YIGSDISKM

-872 LNSQYQ
+872 LSSQYP

-891 IKDSYTKEELNDI
+891 IKDSYTKEELTDI

-963 VIFKNIKDWGDMTED
+963 VIFKNIKDWGNMTED
-978 GDSANVFA
+978 GNSANVFA

-1001 VFSKY
+1001 AFSKY
-1006 SNDIYDTDSKVSI
+1006 SNDIYDTDSKESPIQKTIEKQDTTSI
-1019 PVQDSNKDITIKG
+1019 QEEAPIQEDNKDVTIKG

-1066 AGEKLTKTVAGNK
+1066 TGERLTKTVAGNK
-1079 YVSANISNDVST
+1079 YVSVNISNDVST
-1091 IVNNIYNQLISKGK
+1091 IVNNIYNQLVSKGK
-1105 IKDIKLN
+1105 TKDIKLN

-1126 QYDTKLIDIIKG
+1126 QYDAKLIDIIKG
-1138 LQAKGV
+1138 LQAKGI

-1181 FRNKQGVDINNEQA
+1181 FRNKQGVDISNEQA
-1195 FKARFASTNKY
+1195 FKARFVSTNKY

-1239 AREQFGAKYGVGE
+1239 AREQFGAKYGIGE

-1270 NNSFRSISPKD
+1270 NNGFRSISPKD
-1281 IINNIRKLYETAK
+1281 IINNIKKLYETAK
-1294 SIPSKQF
+1294 SIPNKQF
-1301 KVAYRNGINERTLNG
+1301 KIAYRNGMNERTLNG

-1333 KNIQISEEWSK
+1333 KNIQISEEWYK

-1353 VTKDTVEIS
+1353 VTKDSVEIS
-1362 GPVTIDISKEDNDN
+1362 GPVTIDISKEDNDK

-1383 GNLVLDIE
+1383 GNLVLDTE

-1480 YSDVLNYD
+1480 YSDVLDYD

-1495 YNTDPN
+1495 YNTDPDV
-1501 IIRTKIQNTLDY
+1501 IRTKIQNTLDY

-1526 MNEVIRIT
+1526 MNERIRIT
-1534 IDKHMFNDGTKNS
+1534 IDKHMFNDGTKDS
-1547 EIIDGGIADTEQETN
+1547 EIIDGGVADTEKEIN

-1736 KDMMSEDSIYDSNGK
+1736 NDMMSEDSIYDSNGK

-1789 LRMVGFNTKVN
+1789 LRMVGFNTRVN

-1828 VKDLGENEHL
+1828 AKDLGENEHL

-1897 LDTEFKAYDW
+1897 LDTEFKAYNW

-2017 VYQEMDRIKLCE
+2017 VYQEIERIKLCE
-2029 NRDKSGVMKIQNF
+2029 DRDKPGVMKIQNF

-2097 KEFLK
+2097 EEFLK

-2110 IQVKRTGVVTTDE
+2110 AQVKRTGVVTTDE

-2149 DLAYYKDGVDFQKRF
+2149 DLAYYKDGVDFQKRY

-2188 YLKDNIITSANYTDI
+2188 YLKDNIITSANYIDI

-2213 KRLSKEEGLAILDK
+2213 KRLSREEGLAILDK

-2462 YVVQTPTPEHL
+2462 YVIQTPTPEHL

-2488 LSDIPDNMEITIN
+2488 LSDIPDDMEITIN

-2722 FDVDGRFLFLPE
+2722 FD
-2734 SKLEWYDY
+2734 
-2742 KRAFR
+2742 
-2747 DYKNSHSVDN
+2747 
-2757 NGNIA
+2757 
-2762 LADKNGVLSS
+2762 
-2772 LLEELGG
+2772 
-2779 KEQLTDSEV
+2779 
-2788 SFTEWFKIN
+2788 
-2797 KDDYKLDKP
+2797 
-2806 KLKKIRYNI
+2806 
-2815 NKAPKDNSRAARNNM
+2815 
-2830 LIDLGYSILSAKES
+2830 
-2844 AERINSPG
+2844 
-2852 NFDKAKAEARRA
+2852 
-2864 DILKDNELVNTY
+2864 
-2876 MEINSITKLSEVG
+2876 
-2889 PRLLKESLDS
+2889 
-2899 LNDFMSKYKKERNP
+2899 
-2913 LSVDTFIYNHHQNTT
+2913 
-2928 GGKLIGIYANNNTAH
+2928 
-2943 AKFQSTRL
+2943 
-2951 GIAEANQFKID
+2951 
-2962 GTIFSSLS
+2962 
-2970 SKTTNINGINES
+2970 
-2982 ILSNCAQLS
+2982 
-2991 AASVDNVKVPV
+2991 
-3002 LASLLQNE
+3002 
-3010 NTASIGG
+3010 
-3017 TMLAMGMSLKQMGLL
+3017 
-3032 FTQPIVRKY
+3032 
-3041 IESDLNNLKF
+3041 
-3051 LENEINGLC
+3051 
-3060 KNYHIVLEDLKND
+3060 
-3073 TTSEELVNNI
+3073 
-3083 LYYNR
+3083 
-3088 LDWDKITPENIQ
+3088 
-3100 DYSVEDKKASD
+3100 
-3111 ILKDVVIATYKW
+3111 
-3123 YNIAL
+3123 
-3128 IARDYSDLIRI
+3128 
-3139 SRADSPNGAMKRNI
+3139 
-3153 AQTTNQLH
+3153 
-3161 NVDRFLVNSF
+3161 
-3171 KVGFTLTNTEDCIR
+3171 
-3185 NNVVKLTDTEEE
+3185 
-3197 MRTKLNKRPMSMLQ
+3197 
-3211 AFHSLGIDLGSSLE
+3211 
-3225 SKVFMQLSDNVKTM
+3225 
-3239 VNILYNNSAYNT
+3239 
-3251 ISDKLLDN
+3251 
-3259 FYSDLTKFAL
+3259 
-3269 SKTKMFGNDGT
+3269 
-3280 RTFDEKR
+3280 
-3287 DYYLYKFPKKFL
+3287 
-3299 EFKLNPKNKEITNLG
+3299 
-3314 IIKKLSVK
+3314 
-3322 RGKIIMDNSGKITGA
+3322 
-3337 LREMFMR
+3337 
-3344 DFEKLLYMDN
+3344 
-3354 PDARQFA
+3354 
-3361 TDLLAYSFYLD
+3361 
-3372 GLNFGPNSYGNF
+3372 
-3384 FSTVFLN
+3384 
-3391 SYPELVNALSAME
+3391 
-3404 TDINSNMYADYLN
+3404 
-3417 QFYANYWK
+3417 
-3425 EEGLLPTYKTDT
+3425 
-3437 QNQPAKSV
+3437 
-3445 DGSILIPKKICAN
+3445 
-3458 SNVIDETYYPLIKLE
+3458 
-3473 VTNKL
+3473 
-3478 TGESETT
+3478 
-3485 LYSYDENFDSEK
+3485 
-3497 SKRYYPVKVHNPNQ
+3497 
-3511 GVKYNANM
+3511 
-3519 TAVEMADI
+3519 
-3527 ETDENLIKEN
+3527 
-3537 RELDIN
+3537 
-3543 NIELVGQTLED
+3543 
-3554 ETGNNPKE
+3554 
-3562 DTPIPVDDSISVLSS
+3562 
-3577 DLAEQLGDLA
+3577 
-3587 DIQSD
+3587 
-3592 MADFINQGRNDSGI
+3592 
-3606 INC
+3606 

>member
-1 MNRVYCNF
+1 MNKVYCNF
-9 ITPTIRQQ
+9 ITHNIKDQ

-38 NNNPN
+38 SNNPN

-61 IKEIKL
+61 MKEVKL
-67 SLPYYKSI
+67 SLPYYKGI
-75 PLSTNYN
+75 PLSANYN
-82 KLTSTIMGSITIRTF
+82 KLTSTMMGNITIRTF

-104 DWINHTYKSEF
+104 DWINHAYKSDF

-135 LEKLCIENNVD
+135 LEKLCIENNID
-146 LSKLSSTERNKY
+146 LSKISPTERNKY
-158 IDSAIKALK
+158 IDSAIRALK
-167 EVKETY
+167 EAKETY
-173 PDEFEVKSNTINIKD
+173 PDEFEVKTNTTNIKD
-188 GNSNVNV
+188 GNSNVDVN
-195 EYKIVSNIKGSKFAT
+195 YKVVSNIKGSKFAT
-210 IKDNT
+210 IKGN
-215 VSIREAVS
+215 VISIRDAVS

-242 MQNLKNRGYNT
+242 MQNLKDRGYNT

-258 AMGDKNNIAKF
+258 AMGDKDNIAKF

-280 NDAATYNKLD
+280 NDSATYNKLD
-290 ENGKLDIETRATEDG
+290 EKGKLDIETRATEDG
-305 LNSIGIYPK
+305 LNSIGIYP
-314 TISTPVRSTNIAD
+314 
-327 YVNTEG
+327 
-333 EDKGFL
+333 
-339 TKKGE
+339 
-344 ELLSTTFDKNK
+344 
-355 FNKGTFSVALYPGP
+355 
-369 AGTILSIGFISP
+369 
-381 KGNKFYVE
+381 
-389 YSSSPTRKTW
+389 
-399 DLSNSKQ
+399 
-406 QNITDVTSEK
+406 
-416 YWNIINTIVPKSLRD
+416 
-431 LVDSGKYYKMDT
+431 
-443 TDTEKGG
+443 
-450 EASLIK
+450 
-456 RSELEEYFEKEYNVF
+456 
-471 MQGRSLDYNTKQIN
+471 TKQVRQIT
-485 KALSPVQENS
+485 PVQE
-495 NEEQSIID
+495 
-503 KAKKNGIFMK
+503 
-513 APNGKPTNLT
+513 
-523 EKQWVQVRTKAFK
+523 
-536 EWFGDWEEEVRRK
+536 
-549 NRLEVIKPYI
+549 
-559 KNVVPIKKILP
+559 IKKPKTNP
-570 FIDSGLVNAE
+570 FNISNVNEDKRKQYAKDSGITIKIIE
-580 NTPKNKLYIILTD
+580 TPT
-593 FFNSLPIPKELN
+593 S
-605 VYYLDS
+605 
-611 KIRKDLPYCKNWT
+611 KDLEDYSLAEIVIVTANGNRIQVAPQAGFQDLNKESKTTDIKGLIGINYLLENYLLTHPSEVNKFGSSILSSQAKDIYGDKYDTSKDNFK
-624 GYTSNDNTGFYIIDD
+624 GDYTSYIEALTSPIQE
-639 SNKYQYNKIDSINS
+639 SN
-653 NISTFIHELTH
+653 
-664 ALLMK
+664 
-669 SIEENK
+669 
-675 EFRNKVQNLYDYTIQ
+675 
-690 YLKNTNTYDRYK
+690 
-702 DMYSFTDIHEFISD
+702 
-716 AVSNISFMR
+716 
-725 VLDDIPSPN
+725 
-734 KEKNSI
+734 
-740 FDDFLNAIKTLFK
+740 
-753 ELRGGFAGKKHSIL
+753 
-767 DDIFNLFNTDN
+767 
-778 FNIYE
+778 
-783 HNNVSKVV
+783 
-791 DENGEPLVVYHTRDA
+791 
-806 YKGSD
+806 
-811 FSVFNTNIE
+811 
-820 NRESAIYTTDSKDM
+820 
-834 SLSYWKFGKDREI
+834 
-847 LSELFF
+847 
-853 YIGNDISKI
+853 
-862 DEDPFTGEAI
+862 
-872 LNSQYQ
+872 
-878 KLIKILKELGITN
+878 
-891 IKDSYTKEELNDI
+891 
-904 YNNLKQKEKEKDIK
+904 
-918 DLFINLKNPII
+918 
-929 IEGNN
+929 
-934 SQWND
+934 
-939 INYQNKTVSTR
+939 
-950 DIEDMYRNSNYDG
+950 
-963 VIFKNIKDWGDMTED
+963 
-978 GDSANVFA
+978 
-986 VYKPNQVKSAINNTG
+986 
-1001 VFSKY
+1001 
-1006 SNDIYDTDSKVSI
+1006 
-1019 PVQDSNKDITIKG
+1019 KG
-1032 INFITIPSKNYAD
+1032 INFITSPSKNYAD
-1045 RTKANAEWSDITMA
+1045 RTRANVEWSDITIA
-1059 LAEDFNT
+1059 LAEDFST

-1091 IVNNIYNQLISKGK
+1091 IVNNIYNQLVSKGK
-1105 IKDIKLN
+1105 TKDIKLN

-1126 QYDTKLIDIIKG
+1126 QYDAKLIDIIKG

-1181 FRNKQGVDINNEQA
+1181 FRNKQGVDISNEQA
-1195 FKARFASTNKY
+1195 FKARFVSTNKY

-1264 DLRVKV
+1264 DLRVKT
-1270 NNSFRSISPKD
+1270 NNGFRSISPKD
-1281 IINNIRKLYETAK
+1281 IINNIKKLYETAK

-1301 KVAYRNGINERTLNG
+1301 KIAYRNGMNERTLNG

-1383 GNLVLDIE
+1383 GNLVLDTE

-1415 EFSSQLDSLYE
+1415 EFSSQLDSAYE

-1440 TTEDKRKLEQDL
+1440 TAEEKRRLEQDL

-1458 NGRKIAINKIGFS
+1458 NGRKLAINKIGFS
-1471 VIVDNIKAS
+1471 TIVDNIKAS
-1480 YSDVLNYD
+1480 YSDVLDYD

-1501 IIRTKIQNTLDY
+1501 VIRTKIQNTLDY

-1526 MNEVIRIT
+1526 MNEKIRIT
-1534 IDKHMFNDGTKNS
+1534 IDKHMFNDGTKDS
-1547 EIIDGGIADTEQETN
+1547 EIIDGSVVDTEQETN

-1648 FSKLENGNY
+1648 FSKLEDGNY
-1657 RLLALE
+1657 RLYALE

-1700 WTQKYNKDKGL
+1700 WTQKFNRDKGL

-1736 KDMMSEDSIYDSNGK
+1736 NDMMSEDSIYDSNGK

-1789 LRMVGFNTKVN
+1789 LRMVGFNTRVN

-1807 NVNGRNNLI
+1807 NVSGRNNLI

-1828 VKDLGENEHL
+1828 AKDLGENEHL

-1887 FLNDAKRQNY
+1887 FLNDSKRQNY
-1897 LDTEFKAYDW
+1897 LDTEFKAYNW

-1918 EWLRQIESDADVRNH
+1918 EWLRQIESDSDVRSH

-1946 YNDWKPN
+1946 YNDWRPN

-1972 KKQYAWYNFPIFSDS
+1972 KTQYAWYNFPIFSDS
-1987 PVAMFIRFTKYIDDN
+1987 PIAMFIRFTKYIDDN
-2002 EGTFKQKLLPLFRQI
+2002 EGTFKQKLLPLFRQV
-2017 VYQEMDRIKLCE
+2017 VYQEIERIKLCE
-2029 NRDKSGVMKIQNF
+2029 DRDKPDVMKIQNF

-2075 DDKEGLDRFIDMA
+2075 DDKEGLDKFIDMA

-2097 KEFLK
+2097 EEFLK

-2110 IQVKRTGVVTTDE
+2110 AQVKRTGVVTTDE

-2149 DLAYYKDGVDFQKRF
+2149 DLAYYKDGVDFQKRY

-2213 KRLSKEEGLAILDK
+2213 KRLSKEEGLAILNK
-2227 FKDINQTDA
+2227 FKNINQTDA

-2262 FDNLQKGIYDSRDFD
+2262 FDNLKKGIYDSRDFD

-2323 VMSKSPKFVGL
+2323 VMSKSPKFVGI
-2334 NRFMEDKGID
+2334 NKFMEDKGID
-2344 VIQFE
+2344 VVQFE

-2356 EGIVDISVSQNK
+2356 EGIIDISVSQNK

-2373 RDQAITLGNITIPLE
+2373 KDQAITLGNITIPLE
-2388 GVKDWKTIKKAF
+2388 GVEDWKTIKEAF
-2400 DDALDNNNIS
+2400 DDALDNGNVS
-2410 QDDYNTV
+2410 QDGYNTI
-2417 MKYFEPTSDEVYE
+2417 MKYFEPTADEVYE
-2430 MLNNAACKPVLD
+2430 ILNNSVSKPVLD
-2442 TDIIEDG
+2442 SDVIEDG

-2488 LSDIPDNMEITIN
+2488 LSDMSDDMEITIS
-2501 GKTFKGKE
+2501 GKTYKGKE

-2747 DYKNSHSVDN
+2747 NYKNSHSVDN
-2757 NGNIA
+2757 NGDIA
-2762 LADKNGVLSS
+2762 VADKNGVLSS

-2788 SFTEWFKIN
+2788 SFTEWFKVN

-2806 KLKKIRYNI
+2806 RLKKVRYNI
-2815 NKAPKDNSRAARNNM
+2815 NKAPKDNSRDARNNM
-2830 LIDLGYSILSAKES
+2830 LIDLGYAILSARES

-2864 DILKDNELVNTY
+2864 DILKDNALVNTY

-2889 PRLLKESLDS
+2889 PRLLKESLES
-2899 LNDFMSKYKKERNP
+2899 LNNFMSKYKEERNP

-2970 SKTTNINGINES
+2970 SKTIDINGINES

-2991 AASVDNVKVPV
+2991 AASVDNVKDPV

-3017 TMLAMGMSLKQMGLL
+3017 TMLAMGMSLQQMGLL
-3032 FTQPIVRKY
+3032 FTQPIVRYY
-3041 IESDLNNLKF
+3041 IESGLNNIKF
-3051 LENEINGLC
+3051 LENEINKLC
-3060 KNYHIVLEDLKND
+3060 KDYHIVLEDLKNN
-3073 TTSEELVNNI
+3073 TTSEELINNI

-3088 LDWDKITPENIQ
+3088 LNWSEITPENIQ

-3128 IARDYSDLIRI
+3128 IARDYSDLIRV

-3171 KVGFTLTNTEDCIR
+3171 KEDFTLTNTEDCVR

-3239 VNILYNNSAYNT
+3239 VRILYNNSAYNT
-3251 ISDKLLDN
+3251 ISDRLLDN

-3269 SKTKMFGNDGT
+3269 SRTKMFGNDGT

-3417 QFYANYWK
+3417 QFYANYW
-3425 EEGLLPTYKTDT
+3425 EEGGLLPTYRTD
-3437 QNQPAKSV
+3437 NKPAKAV
-3445 DGSILIPKKICAN
+3445 DDSILIPKSICAN

-3473 VTNKL
+3473 VTNPL

-3497 SKRYYPVKVHNPNQ
+3497 AKRYYPVKVHNPNQ

-3519 TAVEMADI
+3519 TAVEMAEV

-3554 ETGNNPKE
+3554 EIGNNPKDE
-3562 DTPIPVDDSISVLSS
+3562 TPIPVDNNISVLSS

-3587 DIQSD
+3587 SIQSD
-3592 MADFINQGRNDSGI
+3592 MADFINQGKNDSGI

>member
-9 ITPTIRQQ
+9 ITPTIREQ

-54 INNNKDK
+54 INNNKDRM
-61 IKEIKL
+61 KELKL

-82 KLTSTIMGSITIRTF
+82 KLTSTIMGNITIRTF

-104 DWINHTYKSEF
+104 DWINHIYKSEF

-135 LEKLCIENNVD
+135 LEKLCIENNID
-146 LSKLSSTERNKY
+146 LSKLNPTERIKY
-158 IDSAIKALK
+158 IDSAIRALK

-173 PDEFEVKSNTINIKD
+173 PDEFEVKVNTINIKD
-188 GNSNVNV
+188 VNSNVNV
-195 EYKIVSNIKGSKFAT
+195 EYKIVSNIKGGKFAT
-210 IKDNT
+210 IKDNAI
-215 VSIREAVS
+215 SIREAVS

-258 AMGDKNNIAKF
+258 SMGDKNNIAKF

-290 ENGKLDIETRATEDG
+290 ENSKLDIETRATEDG

-344 ELLSTTFDKNK
+344 ELLSTTFDKSK
-355 FNKGTFSVALYPGP
+355 FNNGTFSVALYPGP

-381 KGNKFYVE
+381 KGNKFYAE

-431 LVDSGKYYKMDT
+431 LVDSGEYYKMDT
-443 TDTEKGG
+443 IDTEKGG

-456 RSELEEYFEKEYNVF
+456 RSELENYFEKEYNVF

-485 KALSPVQENS
+485 KALSPVQDN
-495 NEEQSIID
+495 N
-503 KAKKNGIFMK
+503 
-513 APNGKPTNLT
+513 
-523 EKQWVQVRTKAFK
+523 
-536 EWFGDWEEEVRRK
+536 
-549 NRLEVIKPYI
+549 
-559 KNVVPIKKILP
+559 KNV
-570 FIDSGLVNAE
+570 
-580 NTPKNKLYIILTD
+580 
-593 FFNSLPIPKELN
+593 
-605 VYYLDS
+605 
-611 KIRKDLPYCKNWT
+611 
-624 GYTSNDNTGFYIIDD
+624 
-639 SNKYQYNKIDSINS
+639 
-653 NISTFIHELTH
+653 
-664 ALLMK
+664 
-669 SIEENK
+669 
-675 EFRNKVQNLYDYTIQ
+675 
-690 YLKNTNTYDRYK
+690 
-702 DMYSFTDIHEFISD
+702 
-716 AVSNISFMR
+716 
-725 VLDDIPSPN
+725 
-734 KEKNSI
+734 
-740 FDDFLNAIKTLFK
+740 
-753 ELRGGFAGKKHSIL
+753 
-767 DDIFNLFNTDN
+767 
-778 FNIYE
+778 
-783 HNNVSKVV
+783 
-791 DENGEPLVVYHTRDA
+791 
-806 YKGSD
+806 
-811 FSVFNTNIE
+811 
-820 NRESAIYTTDSKDM
+820 
-834 SLSYWKFGKDREI
+834 
-847 LSELFF
+847 
-853 YIGNDISKI
+853 
-862 DEDPFTGEAI
+862 
-872 LNSQYQ
+872 
-878 KLIKILKELGITN
+878 
-891 IKDSYTKEELNDI
+891 
-904 YNNLKQKEKEKDIK
+904 
-918 DLFINLKNPII
+918 
-929 IEGNN
+929 
-934 SQWND
+934 
-939 INYQNKTVSTR
+939 
-950 DIEDMYRNSNYDG
+950 
-963 VIFKNIKDWGDMTED
+963 
-978 GDSANVFA
+978 
-986 VYKPNQVKSAINNTG
+986 
-1001 VFSKY
+1001 
-1006 SNDIYDTDSKVSI
+1006 
-1019 PVQDSNKDITIKG
+1019 TIKG
-1032 INFITIPSKNYAD
+1032 INFITTPSKNYAD

-1066 AGEKLTKTVAGNK
+1066 AGERLTKTVAGNK

-1091 IVNNIYNQLISKGK
+1091 IVNNIYNQLVSKGK

-1126 QYDTKLIDIIKG
+1126 QYDAKLIDIIKG
-1138 LQAKGV
+1138 LQVKGI

-1164 GQFLNIKTTITS
+1164 GQFLNIKTTIIS

-1181 FRNKQGVDINNEQA
+1181 FRNKQGVDISNEQT

-1270 NNSFRSISPKD
+1270 NNGFRSISPKD
-1281 IINNIRKLYETAK
+1281 IINNIKKLYETAK
-1294 SIPSKQF
+1294 SIPNKQF
-1301 KVAYRNGINERTLNG
+1301 KIAYRNGMNERTLNG
-1316 YTGEELVSF
+1316 YIGEELVSF

-1353 VTKDTVEIS
+1353 ITKDSIEIS

-1383 GNLVLDIE
+1383 GNLVLDTE

-1426 DLLDEYENRIAEAS
+1426 DLLDKYEDRIAEAS
-1440 TTEDKRKLEQDL
+1440 TAEEKRRLEQDL

-1458 NGRKIAINKIGFS
+1458 NGRKLAINKIGFS

-1480 YSDVLNYD
+1480 YSDVLDYD

-1526 MNEVIRIT
+1526 MNEGIRIT
-1534 IDKHMFNDGTKNS
+1534 IDKHMFNDGTKDS
-1547 EIIDGGIADTEQETN
+1547 EIIDGGIADTEKEIN

-1700 WTQKYNKDKGL
+1700 WTQKFNRDKGL

-1736 KDMMSEDSIYDSNGK
+1736 KDMMSEDSIYDSNSK

-1763 VDKAFKLIKTL
+1763 VDKAFKLIKAL

-1789 LRMVGFNTKVN
+1789 LRMVGFNTRVN
-1800 DVSYLYD
+1800 DISYLYD

-1828 VKDLGENEHL
+1828 AKDLGENEHL

-1897 LDTEFKAYDW
+1897 LDTEFKAYNW

-2017 VYQEMDRIKLCE
+2017 VYQEIERIKLCE
-2029 NRDKSGVMKIQNF
+2029 DRDKPEVMKIQNF

-2097 KEFLK
+2097 EEFLK

-2110 IQVKRTGVVTTDE
+2110 AQVKRTGVVTTDE

-2149 DLAYYKDGVDFQKRF
+2149 DLAYYKDGVDFQKRY

-2213 KRLSKEEGLAILDK
+2213 KRLSREEGLAILDK

-2373 RDQAITLGNITIPLE
+2373 KDQAITLGNITIPLE

-2488 LSDIPDNMEITIN
+2488 LSDIPDGMEITIN

-2722 FDVDGRFLFLPE
+2722 FD
-2734 SKLEWYDY
+2734 
-2742 KRAFR
+2742 
-2747 DYKNSHSVDN
+2747 
-2757 NGNIA
+2757 
-2762 LADKNGVLSS
+2762 
-2772 LLEELGG
+2772 
-2779 KEQLTDSEV
+2779 
-2788 SFTEWFKIN
+2788 
-2797 KDDYKLDKP
+2797 
-2806 KLKKIRYNI
+2806 
-2815 NKAPKDNSRAARNNM
+2815 
-2830 LIDLGYSILSAKES
+2830 
-2844 AERINSPG
+2844 
-2852 NFDKAKAEARRA
+2852 
-2864 DILKDNELVNTY
+2864 
-2876 MEINSITKLSEVG
+2876 
-2889 PRLLKESLDS
+2889 
-2899 LNDFMSKYKKERNP
+2899 
-2913 LSVDTFIYNHHQNTT
+2913 
-2928 GGKLIGIYANNNTAH
+2928 
-2943 AKFQSTRL
+2943 
-2951 GIAEANQFKID
+2951 
-2962 GTIFSSLS
+2962 
-2970 SKTTNINGINES
+2970 
-2982 ILSNCAQLS
+2982 
-2991 AASVDNVKVPV
+2991 
-3002 LASLLQNE
+3002 
-3010 NTASIGG
+3010 
-3017 TMLAMGMSLKQMGLL
+3017 
-3032 FTQPIVRKY
+3032 
-3041 IESDLNNLKF
+3041 
-3051 LENEINGLC
+3051 
-3060 KNYHIVLEDLKND
+3060 
-3073 TTSEELVNNI
+3073 
-3083 LYYNR
+3083 
-3088 LDWDKITPENIQ
+3088 
-3100 DYSVEDKKASD
+3100 
-3111 ILKDVVIATYKW
+3111 
-3123 YNIAL
+3123 
-3128 IARDYSDLIRI
+3128 
-3139 SRADSPNGAMKRNI
+3139 
-3153 AQTTNQLH
+3153 
-3161 NVDRFLVNSF
+3161 
-3171 KVGFTLTNTEDCIR
+3171 
-3185 NNVVKLTDTEEE
+3185 
-3197 MRTKLNKRPMSMLQ
+3197 
-3211 AFHSLGIDLGSSLE
+3211 
-3225 SKVFMQLSDNVKTM
+3225 
-3239 VNILYNNSAYNT
+3239 
-3251 ISDKLLDN
+3251 
-3259 FYSDLTKFAL
+3259 
-3269 SKTKMFGNDGT
+3269 
-3280 RTFDEKR
+3280 
-3287 DYYLYKFPKKFL
+3287 
-3299 EFKLNPKNKEITNLG
+3299 
-3314 IIKKLSVK
+3314 
-3322 RGKIIMDNSGKITGA
+3322 
-3337 LREMFMR
+3337 
-3344 DFEKLLYMDN
+3344 
-3354 PDARQFA
+3354 
-3361 TDLLAYSFYLD
+3361 
-3372 GLNFGPNSYGNF
+3372 
-3384 FSTVFLN
+3384 
-3391 SYPELVNALSAME
+3391 
-3404 TDINSNMYADYLN
+3404 
-3417 QFYANYWK
+3417 
-3425 EEGLLPTYKTDT
+3425 
-3437 QNQPAKSV
+3437 
-3445 DGSILIPKKICAN
+3445 
-3458 SNVIDETYYPLIKLE
+3458 
-3473 VTNKL
+3473 
-3478 TGESETT
+3478 
-3485 LYSYDENFDSEK
+3485 
-3497 SKRYYPVKVHNPNQ
+3497 
-3511 GVKYNANM
+3511 
-3519 TAVEMADI
+3519 
-3527 ETDENLIKEN
+3527 
-3537 RELDIN
+3537 
-3543 NIELVGQTLED
+3543 
-3554 ETGNNPKE
+3554 
-3562 DTPIPVDDSISVLSS
+3562 
-3577 DLAEQLGDLA
+3577 
-3587 DIQSD
+3587 
-3592 MADFINQGRNDSGI
+3592 
-3606 INC
+3606 

>member
-9 ITPTIRQQ
+9 ITPTIREQ

-61 IKEIKL
+61 MKEIKF
-67 SLPYYKSI
+67 SIPYYKGI

-104 DWINHTYKSEF
+104 DWINHIYKSEF
-115 MLNNLDLFDSPRAI
+115 MLNNLDLFDSPKAI

-146 LSKLSSTERNKY
+146 LSKLNPTERIKY
-158 IDSAIKALK
+158 IDSAIRALK

-173 PDEFEVKSNTINIKD
+173 PDEFKVKVNTINIKD
-188 GNSNVNV
+188 GNSNINV

-210 IKDNT
+210 IKGNT
-215 VSIREAVS
+215 ISIREAVS

-314 TISTPVRSTNIAD
+314 TISNTIKESVYGKQLIKVLQSLIDKIKTSNIKEARAAQNLYEWTIKAEQAILD
-327 YVNTEG
+327 AIE
-333 EDKGFL
+333 
-339 TKKGE
+339 KGE
-344 ELLSTTFDKNK
+344 RKDDDLLLDKVQEHLNKLIQITPEELTDKANK
-355 FNKGTFSVALYPGP
+355 
-369 AGTILSIGFISP
+369 
-381 KGNKFYVE
+381 E
-389 YSSSPTRKTW
+389 
-399 DLSNSKQ
+399 
-406 QNITDVTSEK
+406 
-416 YWNIINTIVPKSLRD
+416 
-431 LVDSGKYYKMDT
+431 
-443 TDTEKGG
+443 
-450 EASLIK
+450 
-456 RSELEEYFEKEYNVF
+456 
-471 MQGRSLDYNTKQIN
+471 IN
-485 KALSPVQENS
+485 KIIKENKNNDSKETSVQE
-495 NEEQSIID
+495 
-503 KAKKNGIFMK
+503 
-513 APNGKPTNLT
+513 TT
-523 EKQWVQVRTKAFK
+523 EKQDT
-536 EWFGDWEEEVRRK
+536 
-549 NRLEVIKPYI
+549 
-559 KNVVPIKKILP
+559 
-570 FIDSGLVNAE
+570 
-580 NTPKNKLYIILTD
+580 
-593 FFNSLPIPKELN
+593 
-605 VYYLDS
+605 
-611 KIRKDLPYCKNWT
+611 
-624 GYTSNDNTGFYIIDD
+624 TST
-639 SNKYQYNKIDSINS
+639 Q
-653 NISTFIHELTH
+653 E
-664 ALLMK
+664 
-669 SIEENK
+669 
-675 EFRNKVQNLYDYTIQ
+675 
-690 YLKNTNTYDRYK
+690 
-702 DMYSFTDIHEFISD
+702 D
-716 AVSNISFMR
+716 A
-725 VLDDIPSPN
+725 
-734 KEKNSI
+734 
-740 FDDFLNAIKTLFK
+740 
-753 ELRGGFAGKKHSIL
+753 
-767 DDIFNLFNTDN
+767 
-778 FNIYE
+778 
-783 HNNVSKVV
+783 
-791 DENGEPLVVYHTRDA
+791 
-806 YKGSD
+806 
-811 FSVFNTNIE
+811 
-820 NRESAIYTTDSKDM
+820 
-834 SLSYWKFGKDREI
+834 
-847 LSELFF
+847 
-853 YIGNDISKI
+853 
-862 DEDPFTGEAI
+862 
-872 LNSQYQ
+872 
-878 KLIKILKELGITN
+878 
-891 IKDSYTKEELNDI
+891 
-904 YNNLKQKEKEKDIK
+904 
-918 DLFINLKNPII
+918 
-929 IEGNN
+929 
-934 SQWND
+934 
-939 INYQNKTVSTR
+939 
-950 DIEDMYRNSNYDG
+950 
-963 VIFKNIKDWGDMTED
+963 
-978 GDSANVFA
+978 
-986 VYKPNQVKSAINNTG
+986 
-1001 VFSKY
+1001 
-1006 SNDIYDTDSKVSI
+1006 
-1019 PVQDSNKDITIKG
+1019 PVQDSNKNVTIKG
-1032 INFITIPSKNYAD
+1032 INFITTPSKNYAD
-1045 RTKANAEWSDITMA
+1045 RTKANAEWSNITMA

-1066 AGEKLTKTVAGNK
+1066 AGERLTKTIAGNK

-1091 IVNNIYNQLISKGK
+1091 IVNNIYNQLVSKGK
-1105 IKDIKLN
+1105 TKDIKLN

-1121 KDTQS
+1121 KDTQP

-1138 LQAKGV
+1138 LQAKGI

-1181 FRNKQGVDINNEQA
+1181 FRNKQGVDISNEQA

-1206 VNHYTGNIV
+1206 VNHYTGNII

-1264 DLRVKV
+1264 DLRVKA
-1270 NNSFRSISPKD
+1270 NNGFRSISPKD
-1281 IINNIRKLYETAK
+1281 IINNIKKLYETAK
-1294 SIPSKQF
+1294 SIPNKQF
-1301 KVAYRNGINERTLNG
+1301 KIAYRNSMNERTLNG

-1333 KNIQISEEWSK
+1333 KNIQISEEWFK

-1383 GNLVLDIE
+1383 GNLVLDTE

-1471 VIVDNIKAS
+1471 VIVDNIRAS
-1480 YSDVLNYD
+1480 YSDVLDYD

-1526 MNEVIRIT
+1526 MNEGIRIT
-1534 IDKHMFNDGTKNS
+1534 IDKHMFNDGTKDS

-1736 KDMMSEDSIYDSNGK
+1736 NDMMSEDSIYNSNGK

-1763 VDKAFKLIKTL
+1763 VDKAFKLIKIL
-1774 DEDELDNIYKYINDS
+1774 DEDELNNIYKYINDS
-1789 LRMVGFNTKVN
+1789 LRMVGFNTRVN

-1828 VKDLGENEHL
+1828 AKDLGENEHL

-1897 LDTEFKAYDW
+1897 LDTEFKAYNW

-2017 VYQEMDRIKLCE
+2017 VYQEIERIKLCE
-2029 NRDKSGVMKIQNF
+2029 DRDKPGVMKIQNF

-2097 KEFLK
+2097 EEFLK

-2110 IQVKRTGVVTTDE
+2110 AQVKRTGVVTTDE

-2149 DLAYYKDGVDFQKRF
+2149 DLAYYKDGVDFQKRY

-2213 KRLSKEEGLAILDK
+2213 KRLSREEGLAILDK

-2250 MMGLWTDDMQRA
+2250 MVGLWTDDMQRA

-2302 VPHQN
+2302 VSHQN

-2356 EGIVDISVSQNK
+2356 EGIIDISVSQNK

-2462 YVVQTPTPEHL
+2462 YVIQTPTPEHL

-2488 LSDIPDNMEITIN
+2488 LSDIPDDMEITIN

-2509 IKDFYNSLII
+2509 IKDFYNSIII

-2722 FDVDGRFLFLPE
+2722 FD
-2734 SKLEWYDY
+2734 
-2742 KRAFR
+2742 
-2747 DYKNSHSVDN
+2747 
-2757 NGNIA
+2757 
-2762 LADKNGVLSS
+2762 
-2772 LLEELGG
+2772 
-2779 KEQLTDSEV
+2779 
-2788 SFTEWFKIN
+2788 
-2797 KDDYKLDKP
+2797 
-2806 KLKKIRYNI
+2806 
-2815 NKAPKDNSRAARNNM
+2815 
-2830 LIDLGYSILSAKES
+2830 
-2844 AERINSPG
+2844 
-2852 NFDKAKAEARRA
+2852 
-2864 DILKDNELVNTY
+2864 
-2876 MEINSITKLSEVG
+2876 
-2889 PRLLKESLDS
+2889 
-2899 LNDFMSKYKKERNP
+2899 
-2913 LSVDTFIYNHHQNTT
+2913 
-2928 GGKLIGIYANNNTAH
+2928 
-2943 AKFQSTRL
+2943 
-2951 GIAEANQFKID
+2951 
-2962 GTIFSSLS
+2962 
-2970 SKTTNINGINES
+2970 
-2982 ILSNCAQLS
+2982 
-2991 AASVDNVKVPV
+2991 
-3002 LASLLQNE
+3002 
-3010 NTASIGG
+3010 
-3017 TMLAMGMSLKQMGLL
+3017 
-3032 FTQPIVRKY
+3032 
-3041 IESDLNNLKF
+3041 
-3051 LENEINGLC
+3051 
-3060 KNYHIVLEDLKND
+3060 
-3073 TTSEELVNNI
+3073 
-3083 LYYNR
+3083 
-3088 LDWDKITPENIQ
+3088 
-3100 DYSVEDKKASD
+3100 
-3111 ILKDVVIATYKW
+3111 
-3123 YNIAL
+3123 
-3128 IARDYSDLIRI
+3128 
-3139 SRADSPNGAMKRNI
+3139 
-3153 AQTTNQLH
+3153 
-3161 NVDRFLVNSF
+3161 
-3171 KVGFTLTNTEDCIR
+3171 
-3185 NNVVKLTDTEEE
+3185 
-3197 MRTKLNKRPMSMLQ
+3197 
-3211 AFHSLGIDLGSSLE
+3211 
-3225 SKVFMQLSDNVKTM
+3225 
-3239 VNILYNNSAYNT
+3239 
-3251 ISDKLLDN
+3251 
-3259 FYSDLTKFAL
+3259 
-3269 SKTKMFGNDGT
+3269 
-3280 RTFDEKR
+3280 
-3287 DYYLYKFPKKFL
+3287 
-3299 EFKLNPKNKEITNLG
+3299 
-3314 IIKKLSVK
+3314 
-3322 RGKIIMDNSGKITGA
+3322 
-3337 LREMFMR
+3337 
-3344 DFEKLLYMDN
+3344 
-3354 PDARQFA
+3354 
-3361 TDLLAYSFYLD
+3361 
-3372 GLNFGPNSYGNF
+3372 
-3384 FSTVFLN
+3384 
-3391 SYPELVNALSAME
+3391 
-3404 TDINSNMYADYLN
+3404 
-3417 QFYANYWK
+3417 
-3425 EEGLLPTYKTDT
+3425 
-3437 QNQPAKSV
+3437 
-3445 DGSILIPKKICAN
+3445 
-3458 SNVIDETYYPLIKLE
+3458 
-3473 VTNKL
+3473 
-3478 TGESETT
+3478 
-3485 LYSYDENFDSEK
+3485 
-3497 SKRYYPVKVHNPNQ
+3497 
-3511 GVKYNANM
+3511 
-3519 TAVEMADI
+3519 
-3527 ETDENLIKEN
+3527 
-3537 RELDIN
+3537 
-3543 NIELVGQTLED
+3543 
-3554 ETGNNPKE
+3554 
-3562 DTPIPVDDSISVLSS
+3562 
-3577 DLAEQLGDLA
+3577 
-3587 DIQSD
+3587 
-3592 MADFINQGRNDSGI
+3592 
-3606 INC
+3606 

>member
-1 MNRVYCNF
+1 MNKVYCNF
-9 ITPTIRQQ
+9 ITRNIKDQ

-38 NNNPN
+38 SNNPN

-61 IKEIKL
+61 MKEVKL
-67 SLPYYKSI
+67 SLPYYKGI

-82 KLTSTIMGSITIRTF
+82 KLTSTMMGNITIRTF

-104 DWINHTYKSEF
+104 DWINHTYKSDF

-135 LEKLCIENNVD
+135 LEKLCIENNID
-146 LSKLSSTERNKY
+146 LSKISPTERNKY
-158 IDSAIKALK
+158 IDSAIRALK

-173 PDEFEVKSNTINIKD
+173 PDEFEVKTNTTNIKD
-188 GNSNVNV
+188 GNSNVGVN
-195 EYKIVSNIKGSKFAT
+195 YKIVSNIKDSKFAT
-210 IKDNT
+210 IKGN
-215 VSIREAVS
+215 VISIREAIS

-242 MQNLKNRGYNT
+242 MQNLKDRGYNT

-258 AMGDKNNIAKF
+258 AMGDKNNIARF

-280 NDAATYNKLD
+280 NDSAIYNKLD
-290 ENGKLDIETRATEDG
+290 EKGKLDIETRATEDG
-305 LNSIGIYPK
+305 LNSIGIYP
-314 TISTPVRSTNIAD
+314 
-327 YVNTEG
+327 
-333 EDKGFL
+333 
-339 TKKGE
+339 
-344 ELLSTTFDKNK
+344 
-355 FNKGTFSVALYPGP
+355 
-369 AGTILSIGFISP
+369 
-381 KGNKFYVE
+381 
-389 YSSSPTRKTW
+389 
-399 DLSNSKQ
+399 
-406 QNITDVTSEK
+406 
-416 YWNIINTIVPKSLRD
+416 
-431 LVDSGKYYKMDT
+431 
-443 TDTEKGG
+443 
-450 EASLIK
+450 
-456 RSELEEYFEKEYNVF
+456 
-471 MQGRSLDYNTKQIN
+471 TKQIT
-485 KALSPVQENS
+485 KALSTVQDNNNLLKNINNVDKSLVDVEQHDKSWKSDSTKS
-495 NEEQSIID
+495 NKTLRVYLKDHSKGYFELVKDEEDNFYSVHF
-503 KAKKNGIFMK
+503 KTAKEGAK
-513 APNGKPTNLT
+513 
-523 EKQWVQVRTKAFK
+523 
-536 EWFGDWEEEVRRK
+536 
-549 NRLEVIKPYI
+549 Y
-559 KNVVPIKKILP
+559 
-570 FIDSGLVNAE
+570 NAE
-580 NTPKNKLYIILTD
+580 NTTPTT
-593 FFNSLPIPKELN
+593 KEER
-605 VYYLDS
+605 
-611 KIRKDLPYCKNWT
+611 KI
-624 GYTSNDNTGFYIIDD
+624 
-639 SNKYQYNKIDSINS
+639 
-653 NISTFIHELTH
+653 
-664 ALLMK
+664 
-669 SIEENK
+669 
-675 EFRNKVQNLYDYTIQ
+675 
-690 YLKNTNTYDRYK
+690 
-702 DMYSFTDIHEFISD
+702 
-716 AVSNISFMR
+716 
-725 VLDDIPSPN
+725 
-734 KEKNSI
+734 
-740 FDDFLNAIKTLFK
+740 LFK
-753 ELRGGFAGKKHSIL
+753 ELIKLIPEGAKVSTWGSISDEGIKALDNVGRDMIKVRERTITKK
-767 DDIFNLFNTDN
+767 TDG
-778 FNIYE
+778 
-783 HNNVSKVV
+783 SKV
-791 DENGEPLVVYHTRDA
+791 
-806 YKGSD
+806 
-811 FSVFNTNIE
+811 NIP
-820 NRESAIYTTDSKDM
+820 I
-834 SLSYWKFGKDREI
+834 F
-847 LSELFF
+847 
-853 YIGNDISKI
+853 
-862 DEDPFTGEAI
+862 
-872 LNSQYQ
+872 Q
-878 KLIKILKELGITN
+878 KL
-891 IKDSYTKEELNDI
+891 
-904 YNNLKQKEKEKDIK
+904 
-918 DLFINLKNPII
+918 
-929 IEGNN
+929 
-934 SQWND
+934 
-939 INYQNKTVSTR
+939 
-950 DIEDMYRNSNYDG
+950 
-963 VIFKNIKDWGDMTED
+963 
-978 GDSANVFA
+978 AN
-986 VYKPNQVKSAINNTG
+986 
-1001 VFSKY
+1001 
-1006 SNDIYDTDSKVSI
+1006 
-1019 PVQDSNKDITIKG
+1019 KG
-1032 INFITIPSKNYAD
+1032 INFVTSTSKNYAD
-1045 RTKANAEWSDITMA
+1045 RTRANAEWSDITIA
-1059 LAEDFNT
+1059 LAEDFST
-1066 AGEKLTKTVAGNK
+1066 AGERLTKTVAGNK
-1079 YVSANISNDVST
+1079 YVSANISNDIST
-1091 IVNNIYNQLISKGK
+1091 IVNSIYNQLVSKGK
-1105 IKDIKLN
+1105 TKDIKLN

-1126 QYDTKLIDIIKG
+1126 QYDAKLVDIIKG

-1181 FRNKQGVDINNEQA
+1181 FRNKQGVDISNEQA

-1264 DLRVKV
+1264 DLRVKA
-1270 NNSFRSISPKD
+1270 NNGFRSISPKD
-1281 IINNIRKLYETAK
+1281 IISNIKKLYETAK
-1294 SIPSKQF
+1294 SISSKQF
-1301 KVAYRNGINERTLNG
+1301 KIAYRNGMNERTLNG

-1362 GPVTIDISKEDNDN
+1362 GPVTIDISKEDNDK

-1383 GNLVLDIE
+1383 GNLVLDTE

-1415 EFSSQLDSLYE
+1415 EFSSQLDSAYE

-1440 TTEDKRKLEQDL
+1440 TAEEKRRLEQDL

-1458 NGRKIAINKIGFS
+1458 NGRKLAINKIGFS
-1471 VIVDNIKAS
+1471 TIVDDIKAS
-1480 YSDVLNYD
+1480 YSDVLDYD

-1526 MNEVIRIT
+1526 MNEKIRIT
-1534 IDKHMFNDGTKNS
+1534 IDKHMFNNGTKDS
-1547 EIIDGGIADTEQETN
+1547 EIIDGSVAYTEQETN
-1562 DEDEQIGDNENGE
+1562 DEDEQIGDNENRE

-1648 FSKLENGNY
+1648 FSKLEDGNY
-1657 RLLALE
+1657 RLYALE
-1663 RVAQKYPWVNQ
+1663 RIAQKYPWVNQ

-1700 WTQKYNKDKGL
+1700 WTQKFNRDKGL

-1736 KDMMSEDSIYDSNGK
+1736 NDMMSEDSIYDSNGK

-1774 DEDELDNIYKYINDS
+1774 DEDELDNIYKYINNS
-1789 LRMVGFNTKVN
+1789 LRMVGFNTRVN

-1828 VKDLGENEHL
+1828 AKDLGENKHL

-1897 LDTEFKAYDW
+1897 LDTEFKVYNW

-1918 EWLRQIESDADVRNH
+1918 EWLRQIESDADVRSH
-1933 IAIKEINVLDKDS
+1933 IAIKEITVLDKDS
-1946 YNDWKPN
+1946 YNDWRPN

-1959 LEEYLSIPENKGS
+1959 LEEYLSTPENKGS
-1972 KKQYAWYNFPIFSDS
+1972 KTQYAWYNFPIFSDS
-1987 PVAMFIRFTKYIDDN
+1987 PVAMFIKFTKYIDDN
-2002 EGTFKQKLLPLFRQI
+2002 EGTFKQKLLPLFRQVI
-2017 VYQEMDRIKLCE
+2017 YQEIERIKLCE
-2029 NRDKSGVMKIQNF
+2029 DRDKPGVMKIQNF

-2075 DDKEGLDRFIDMA
+2075 DDKEGLDKFIDMA

-2097 KEFLK
+2097 EEFLK

-2110 IQVKRTGVVTTDE
+2110 AQVKRTGVVTTDE

-2149 DLAYYKDGVDFQKRF
+2149 DLAYYKDGVDFQKRY

-2188 YLKDNIITSANYTDI
+2188 YLKDNIITSANYIDI

-2227 FKDINQTDA
+2227 FKNINQTDA

-2262 FDNLQKGIYDSRDFD
+2262 FNNLKKGIYDTRDFN

-2323 VMSKSPKFVGL
+2323 VMSKSPKFVGI
-2334 NRFMEDKGID
+2334 NKFMEDKGID
-2344 VIQFE
+2344 VVQFE
-2349 SAVKAGG
+2349 SAVKTGG
-2356 EGIVDISVSQNK
+2356 EGIIDISVSQNK

-2373 RDQAITLGNITIPLE
+2373 KDQAITLGNITIPLE
-2388 GVKDWKTIKKAF
+2388 GVRDWETIKEAF
-2400 DDALDNNNIS
+2400 DDALDNGNVS
-2410 QDDYNTV
+2410 QDDYNTI
-2417 MKYFEPTSDEVYE
+2417 MKYFEPTADEVYE
-2430 MLNNAACKPVLD
+2430 ILNNAVSKPVLD
-2442 TDIIEDG
+2442 SDVIEDG

-2488 LSDIPDNMEITIN
+2488 LSDMPDDMEITIS
-2501 GKTFKGKE
+2501 GKTYKGKE

-2757 NGNIA
+2757 NGDIA
-2762 LADKNGVLSS
+2762 IADKNGVLSS

-2788 SFTEWFKIN
+2788 SFTEWFKAN

-2806 KLKKIRYNI
+2806 RLKKVRYNI
-2815 NKAPKDNSRAARNNM
+2815 NKAPKDNSRDARNNM
-2830 LIDLGYSILSAKES
+2830 LIDLGYAILSARES

-2864 DILKDNELVNTY
+2864 DILKDNALVNTY
-2876 MEINSITKLSEVG
+2876 MKINGITKLSEVG

-2899 LNDFMSKYKKERNP
+2899 LNDFMSEYKEERNP

-2970 SKTTNINGINES
+2970 SKTIDIKGINEL
-2982 ILSNCAQLS
+2982 ILSNCAQLL
-2991 AASVDNVKVPV
+2991 AASADNVKDPV

-3017 TMLAMGMSLKQMGLL
+3017 TMLAMGMSLQQMGLL
-3032 FTQPIVRKY
+3032 FTQPIVRYY
-3041 IESDLNNLKF
+3041 IESGLNNIKF
-3051 LENEINGLC
+3051 LENEINKLC
-3060 KNYHIVLEDLKND
+3060 KDYHIVLEDLKND

-3088 LDWDKITPENIQ
+3088 LDWSEITPENIQ

-3128 IARDYSDLIRI
+3128 IARDYSDLIRV

-3171 KVGFTLTNTEDCIR
+3171 KEDFTLTNTEDCVR

-3197 MRTKLNKRPMSMLQ
+3197 MRTKLNRRPMSMLQ

-3239 VNILYNNSAYNT
+3239 VRILYNNSAYNT
-3251 ISDKLLDN
+3251 ISDRLLDN

-3269 SKTKMFGNDGT
+3269 SRTKMFGNDGT

-3372 GLNFGPNSYGNF
+3372 GFNFGPNSYGNF

-3417 QFYANYWK
+3417 QFYANYW
-3425 EEGLLPTYKTDT
+3425 EEGGLLPTYRTNT
-3437 QNQPAKSV
+3437 QNQPAKAA
-3445 DGSILIPKKICAN
+3445 DDSILIPKSICVN

-3473 VTNKL
+3473 VTNPL
-3478 TGESETT
+3478 TGDSETT

-3497 SKRYYPVKVHNPNQ
+3497 AKRYYPVKVHNPNQ

-3519 TAVEMADI
+3519 TAVEMAEV
-3527 ETDENLIKEN
+3527 ETDENLIKKN

-3554 ETGNNPKE
+3554 EIGNNPKDE
-3562 DTPIPVDDSISVLSS
+3562 TPIPVDNNISVLSS

-3587 DIQSD
+3587 SIQSD

-3606 INC
+3606 IKC

>member
-1 MNRVYCNF
+1 MNKVYCNF
-9 ITPTIRQQ
+9 ITRNIKDQ

-38 NNNPN
+38 SNNPN

-61 IKEIKL
+61 MKEVKL
-67 SLPYYKSI
+67 SLPYYKGI
-75 PLSTNYN
+75 PLSANYN
-82 KLTSTIMGSITIRTF
+82 KLTSTMMGNITIRTF

-104 DWINHTYKSEF
+104 DWINHAYKSDF

-135 LEKLCIENNVD
+135 LEKLCIENNID
-146 LSKLSSTERNKY
+146 LSKISPTERNKY
-158 IDSAIKALK
+158 IDSAIRALK
-167 EVKETY
+167 EAKETY
-173 PDEFEVKSNTINIKD
+173 PDEFEVKTNTTNIKD
-188 GNSNVNV
+188 GNSNVDVN
-195 EYKIVSNIKGSKFAT
+195 YKVVSNIKGSKFAT
-210 IKDNT
+210 IKGN
-215 VSIREAVS
+215 VISIRDAVS

-242 MQNLKNRGYNT
+242 MQNLKDRGYNT

-258 AMGDKNNIAKF
+258 AMGDKDNIAKF

-280 NDAATYNKLD
+280 NDSATYNKLD
-290 ENGKLDIETRATEDG
+290 EKGKLDIETRATEEG
-305 LNSIGIYPK
+305 LNSIGIYP
-314 TISTPVRSTNIAD
+314 
-327 YVNTEG
+327 
-333 EDKGFL
+333 
-339 TKKGE
+339 
-344 ELLSTTFDKNK
+344 
-355 FNKGTFSVALYPGP
+355 
-369 AGTILSIGFISP
+369 
-381 KGNKFYVE
+381 
-389 YSSSPTRKTW
+389 
-399 DLSNSKQ
+399 
-406 QNITDVTSEK
+406 
-416 YWNIINTIVPKSLRD
+416 
-431 LVDSGKYYKMDT
+431 
-443 TDTEKGG
+443 
-450 EASLIK
+450 
-456 RSELEEYFEKEYNVF
+456 
-471 MQGRSLDYNTKQIN
+471 TKQVRQIT
-485 KALSPVQENS
+485 PVQE
-495 NEEQSIID
+495 
-503 KAKKNGIFMK
+503 
-513 APNGKPTNLT
+513 
-523 EKQWVQVRTKAFK
+523 
-536 EWFGDWEEEVRRK
+536 
-549 NRLEVIKPYI
+549 
-559 KNVVPIKKILP
+559 IKKPKTNP
-570 FIDSGLVNAE
+570 FNISNVNEDKRKQYAKDSG
-580 NTPKNKLYIILTD
+580 
-593 FFNSLPIPKELN
+593 
-605 VYYLDS
+605 
-611 KIRKDLPYCKNWT
+611 
-624 GYTSNDNTGFYIIDD
+624 
-639 SNKYQYNKIDSINS
+639 
-653 NISTFIHELTH
+653 
-664 ALLMK
+664 
-669 SIEENK
+669 
-675 EFRNKVQNLYDYTIQ
+675 
-690 YLKNTNTYDRYK
+690 
-702 DMYSFTDIHEFISD
+702 
-716 AVSNISFMR
+716 
-725 VLDDIPSPN
+725 
-734 KEKNSI
+734 
-740 FDDFLNAIKTLFK
+740 
-753 ELRGGFAGKKHSIL
+753 
-767 DDIFNLFNTDN
+767 
-778 FNIYE
+778 
-783 HNNVSKVV
+783 
-791 DENGEPLVVYHTRDA
+791 
-806 YKGSD
+806 
-811 FSVFNTNIE
+811 
-820 NRESAIYTTDSKDM
+820 
-834 SLSYWKFGKDREI
+834 
-847 LSELFF
+847 
-853 YIGNDISKI
+853 
-862 DEDPFTGEAI
+862 
-872 LNSQYQ
+872 
-878 KLIKILKELGITN
+878 
-891 IKDSYTKEELNDI
+891 
-904 YNNLKQKEKEKDIK
+904 
-918 DLFINLKNPII
+918 
-929 IEGNN
+929 
-934 SQWND
+934 
-939 INYQNKTVSTR
+939 
-950 DIEDMYRNSNYDG
+950 
-963 VIFKNIKDWGDMTED
+963 
-978 GDSANVFA
+978 
-986 VYKPNQVKSAINNTG
+986 
-1001 VFSKY
+1001 
-1006 SNDIYDTDSKVSI
+1006 
-1019 PVQDSNKDITIKG
+1019 ITIKIIETPTSKDLEDYSFAEIVIVTANGNRIQVAPQAGFQDLNKESKTTDIKGLIGINYLLENYLLTHPSEVNKFGSSILSSQAKDIYGDKYDPSKDNFKGDYTSYIETLTSPIQESNRG
-1032 INFITIPSKNYAD
+1032 INFVTSPSKNYAD
-1045 RTKANAEWSDITMA
+1045 RTRANVEWSDITIA
-1059 LAEDFNT
+1059 LAEDFST

-1091 IVNNIYNQLISKGK
+1091 IVNNIYNQLVSKGK
-1105 IKDIKLN
+1105 TKDIKLN

-1126 QYDTKLIDIIKG
+1126 QYDVKLIDIIKG

-1181 FRNKQGVDINNEQA
+1181 FRNKQGVDISNEQA

-1264 DLRVKV
+1264 DLRVKT
-1270 NNSFRSISPKD
+1270 NNGFRSISPKD
-1281 IINNIRKLYETAK
+1281 IIDNIKKLYETAK

-1344 YWNDVQPYD
+1344 YWNDVQSYD

-1362 GPVTIDISKEDNDN
+1362 GPVTIDISKEDNNN

-1383 GNLVLDIE
+1383 GNLVLDTE

-1415 EFSSQLDSLYE
+1415 EFSSQLDSAYE
-1426 DLLDEYENRIAEAS
+1426 DLLDEYENRITEAS
-1440 TTEDKRKLEQDL
+1440 TAEEKRRLEQDL

-1458 NGRKIAINKIGFS
+1458 NGRKLAINKIGFS
-1471 VIVDNIKAS
+1471 TIVDNIKAS
-1480 YSDVLNYD
+1480 YSDVLDYD

-1501 IIRTKIQNTLDY
+1501 VIRTKIQNTLDY

-1526 MNEVIRIT
+1526 MNEKIRIT
-1534 IDKHMFNDGTKNS
+1534 IDKHMFNDGTKDS
-1547 EIIDGGIADTEQETN
+1547 EIIDGSVADTEQETN

-1648 FSKLENGNY
+1648 FSKLEDGNY
-1657 RLLALE
+1657 RLYALE

-1700 WTQKYNKDKGL
+1700 WTQKFNRDKGL

-1736 KDMMSEDSIYDSNGK
+1736 NDMMSEDSIYDSNGK

-1789 LRMVGFNTKVN
+1789 LRMVGFNTRVN

-1807 NVNGRNNLI
+1807 NVSGRNNLI

-1828 VKDLGENEHL
+1828 AKDLGENEHL

-1887 FLNDAKRQNY
+1887 FLNDTKRQNY
-1897 LDTEFKAYDW
+1897 LDTEFKAYNW

-1918 EWLRQIESDADVRNH
+1918 EWLRQIESDSDVRSH

-1946 YNDWKPN
+1946 YNDWRPN

-1972 KKQYAWYNFPIFSDS
+1972 KTQYAWYNFPIFSDS

-2002 EGTFKQKLLPLFRQI
+2002 EGTFKQKLLPLFRQV
-2017 VYQEMDRIKLCE
+2017 VYQEIERIKLCE
-2029 NRDKSGVMKIQNF
+2029 DRDKPEVMKIQNF

-2075 DDKEGLDRFIDMA
+2075 DDKEGLDKFIDMA

-2097 KEFLK
+2097 EEFLK

-2110 IQVKRTGVVTTDE
+2110 AQVKRTGVVTTDE

-2149 DLAYYKDGVDFQKRF
+2149 DLAYYKDGVDFQKRY

-2213 KRLSKEEGLAILDK
+2213 KRLSKEEGLAILNK
-2227 FKDINQTDA
+2227 FKNINQTDA

-2262 FDNLQKGIYDSRDFD
+2262 FDNLKKGIYDSRDFD

-2323 VMSKSPKFVGL
+2323 VMSKSPKFVGI
-2334 NRFMEDKGID
+2334 NKFMEDKGID
-2344 VIQFE
+2344 VVQFE

-2356 EGIVDISVSQNK
+2356 EGIIDISVSQNK

-2373 RDQAITLGNITIPLE
+2373 KDQAITLGNITIPLE
-2388 GVKDWKTIKKAF
+2388 GVEDWETIKEDF
-2400 DDALDNNNIS
+2400 DDALDNGNIS
-2410 QDDYNTV
+2410 QDDYNTI
-2417 MKYFEPTSDEVYE
+2417 MKYFEPTADEVYE
-2430 MLNNAACKPVLD
+2430 ILNNAVSKPVLD
-2442 TDIIEDG
+2442 SDVIEDG

-2488 LSDIPDNMEITIN
+2488 LSDMSDDMEITIS
-2501 GKTFKGKE
+2501 GKTYKGKE

-2747 DYKNSHSVDN
+2747 NYKNSHSVDN
-2757 NGNIA
+2757 NGDIA
-2762 LADKNGVLSS
+2762 IADKNGVLSS

-2788 SFTEWFKIN
+2788 SFTEWFKVN

-2806 KLKKIRYNI
+2806 RLKKVRYNI
-2815 NKAPKDNSRAARNNM
+2815 NKAPKDNSRDARNNM
-2830 LIDLGYSILSAKES
+2830 LIDLGYAILSARES

-2864 DILKDNELVNTY
+2864 DILKDNALVNTY
-2876 MEINSITKLSEVG
+2876 MEINGITKLSEVG
-2889 PRLLKESLDS
+2889 PRLLKESLES
-2899 LNDFMSKYKKERNP
+2899 LNNFMSKYKEERNP

-2970 SKTTNINGINES
+2970 SKTIDINGINES

-2991 AASVDNVKVPV
+2991 AASVDNVKDPV

-3017 TMLAMGMSLKQMGLL
+3017 TMLAMGMSLQQMGLL
-3032 FTQPIVRKY
+3032 FTQPIVRYY
-3041 IESDLNNLKF
+3041 IESGLNNIKF
-3051 LENEINGLC
+3051 LENEINKLC
-3060 KNYHIVLEDLKND
+3060 KDYHIVLEDLKNN
-3073 TTSEELVNNI
+3073 TTSEELINNI

-3088 LDWDKITPENIQ
+3088 LDWSEITPENIQ

-3128 IARDYSDLIRI
+3128 IARDYSDLIRV

-3171 KVGFTLTNTEDCIR
+3171 KEDFTLTNTEDCVR

-3239 VNILYNNSAYNT
+3239 VRILYNNSAYNT
-3251 ISDKLLDN
+3251 ISDRLLDN

-3269 SKTKMFGNDGT
+3269 SRTKMFGNDGT

-3417 QFYANYWK
+3417 QFYANYW
-3425 EEGLLPTYKTDT
+3425 EEGGLLPTYRTD
-3437 QNQPAKSV
+3437 NKPAKAV
-3445 DGSILIPKKICAN
+3445 DDSILIPKSICAN

-3473 VTNKL
+3473 VTNPL

-3497 SKRYYPVKVHNPNQ
+3497 AKRYYPVKVHNPNQ

-3519 TAVEMADI
+3519 TAVEMAEV

-3554 ETGNNPKE
+3554 EIGNNPKDE
-3562 DTPIPVDDSISVLSS
+3562 TPIPVDNNISVLSS

-3587 DIQSD
+3587 SIQSD
-3592 MADFINQGRNDSGI
+3592 MADFINQGKNDSGI

>member
-1 MNRVYCNF
+1 MNKVYCNF
-9 ITPTIRQQ
+9 ITRNIKDQ

-38 NNNPN
+38 SNNPN

-61 IKEIKL
+61 MKEVKL
-67 SLPYYKSI
+67 SLPYYKGI
-75 PLSTNYN
+75 PLSANYN
-82 KLTSTIMGSITIRTF
+82 KLTSTIMGNITIRTF

-104 DWINHTYKSEF
+104 DWINHAYKSDF

-135 LEKLCIENNVD
+135 LEKLCIENNID
-146 LSKLSSTERNKY
+146 LSKISPTERNKY
-158 IDSAIKALK
+158 IDSAIRALK

-173 PDEFEVKSNTINIKD
+173 PDEFEVKTNTTNIKD
-188 GNSNVNV
+188 GNSNVGVN
-195 EYKIVSNIKGSKFAT
+195 YKIVSNIKDSKFAT
-210 IKDNT
+210 IKGN
-215 VSIREAVS
+215 VISIREAIS

-242 MQNLKNRGYNT
+242 MQNLKDRGYNT

-258 AMGDKNNIAKF
+258 AMGDKNNIARF

-280 NDAATYNKLD
+280 NDSAIYNKLD
-290 ENGKLDIETRATEDG
+290 EKGKLDIETRATEDG
-305 LNSIGIYPK
+305 LNSIDIYPTK
-314 TISTPVRSTNIAD
+314 QVSQTAPVKSTNISE

-369 AGTILSIGFISP
+369 AGTILIIGFISP
-381 KGNKFYVE
+381 KGNKFYAE
-389 YSSSPTRKTW
+389 YHSSPTRKTW
-399 DLSNSKQ
+399 DLTGPNNSYLT
-406 QNITDVTSEK
+406 NVTDKK
-416 YWNIINTIVPKSLRD
+416 YWDIINTIVPKHLRE
-431 LVDSGKYYKMDT
+431 LVDSGEYYKMDT

-450 EASLIK
+450 EASFIK
-456 RSELEEYFEKEYNVF
+456 RSELEDYFEKEYNVF

-485 KALSPVQENS
+485 KALSLVQETT
-495 NEEQSIID
+495 
-503 KAKKNGIFMK
+503 KKQDN
-513 APNGKPTNLT
+513 
-523 EKQWVQVRTKAFK
+523 
-536 EWFGDWEEEVRRK
+536 
-549 NRLEVIKPYI
+549 
-559 KNVVPIKKILP
+559 
-570 FIDSGLVNAE
+570 
-580 NTPKNKLYIILTD
+580 
-593 FFNSLPIPKELN
+593 IP
-605 VYYLDS
+605 
-611 KIRKDLPYCKNWT
+611 
-624 GYTSNDNTGFYIIDD
+624 
-639 SNKYQYNKIDSINS
+639 
-653 NISTFIHELTH
+653 
-664 ALLMK
+664 
-669 SIEENK
+669 
-675 EFRNKVQNLYDYTIQ
+675 
-690 YLKNTNTYDRYK
+690 
-702 DMYSFTDIHEFISD
+702 
-716 AVSNISFMR
+716 
-725 VLDDIPSPN
+725 
-734 KEKNSI
+734 
-740 FDDFLNAIKTLFK
+740 
-753 ELRGGFAGKKHSIL
+753 
-767 DDIFNLFNTDN
+767 
-778 FNIYE
+778 
-783 HNNVSKVV
+783 
-791 DENGEPLVVYHTRDA
+791 
-806 YKGSD
+806 
-811 FSVFNTNIE
+811 
-820 NRESAIYTTDSKDM
+820 
-834 SLSYWKFGKDREI
+834 LSYEG
-847 LSELFF
+847 
-853 YIGNDISKI
+853 YIT
-862 DEDPFTGEAI
+862 P
-872 LNSQYQ
+872 SQ
-878 KLIKILKELGITN
+878 
-891 IKDSYTKEELNDI
+891 D
-904 YNNLKQKEKEKDIK
+904 
-918 DLFINLKNPII
+918 
-929 IEGNN
+929 
-934 SQWND
+934 
-939 INYQNKTVSTR
+939 
-950 DIEDMYRNSNYDG
+950 
-963 VIFKNIKDWGDMTED
+963 
-978 GDSANVFA
+978 
-986 VYKPNQVKSAINNTG
+986 
-1001 VFSKY
+1001 
-1006 SNDIYDTDSKVSI
+1006 
-1019 PVQDSNKDITIKG
+1019 
-1032 INFITIPSKNYAD
+1032 
-1045 RTKANAEWSDITMA
+1045 
-1059 LAEDFNT
+1059 
-1066 AGEKLTKTVAGNK
+1066 
-1079 YVSANISNDVST
+1079 
-1091 IVNNIYNQLISKGK
+1091 
-1105 IKDIKLN
+1105 
-1112 IAGNGIYSL
+1112 
-1121 KDTQS
+1121 
-1126 QYDTKLIDIIKG
+1126 
-1138 LQAKGV
+1138 
-1144 TISEIR
+1144 
-1150 SGGQTGIDEAGAKA
+1150 
-1164 GQFLNIKTTITS
+1164 
-1176 TSDFK
+1176 
-1181 FRNKQGVDINNEQA
+1181 
-1195 FKARFASTNKY
+1195 
-1206 VNHYTGNIV
+1206 
-1215 NDGNTIFVFGSNPEG
+1215 TIFVFGSNPEG

-1264 DLRVKV
+1264 DLRVKA
-1270 NNSFRSISPKD
+1270 NNGFRSISPKD
-1281 IINNIRKLYETAK
+1281 IISNIKKLYETAK
-1294 SIPSKQF
+1294 SISSKQF
-1301 KVAYRNGINERTLNG
+1301 KIAYRNGMNERTLNG

-1333 KNIQISEEWSK
+1333 KNIQISEEWFK

-1362 GPVTIDISKEDNDN
+1362 GPVTINISKEDNDK

-1383 GNLVLDIE
+1383 GNLVLDTE

-1415 EFSSQLDSLYE
+1415 EFSSQLDSAYE

-1440 TTEDKRKLEQDL
+1440 TAEEKRRLEQDL

-1458 NGRKIAINKIGFS
+1458 NGRKLAINKIGFNT
-1471 VIVDNIKAS
+1471 IVDNIKAS
-1480 YSDVLNYD
+1480 YSDVLDYD

-1501 IIRTKIQNTLDY
+1501 VIRTKIQNTLDY

-1526 MNEVIRIT
+1526 MNEKIRIT
-1534 IDKHMFNDGTKNS
+1534 IDKHMFNDGTKDS
-1547 EIIDGGIADTEQETN
+1547 EIIDGSVADTEQETN

-1648 FSKLENGNY
+1648 FSKLEDGNY
-1657 RLLALE
+1657 RLYALE

-1700 WTQKYNKDKGL
+1700 WTQKFNRDKGL

-1736 KDMMSEDSIYDSNGK
+1736 NDMMSEDSIYDSNGK
-1751 IVKENADKGINN
+1751 IVKENTDKGINN
-1763 VDKAFKLIKTL
+1763 VDKVFKLIKTL
-1774 DEDELDNIYKYINDS
+1774 DEDELDNIYKYINNS
-1789 LRMVGFNTKVN
+1789 LRMVGFNTRVN
-1800 DVSYLYD
+1800 DISYLYD

-1828 VKDLGENEHL
+1828 AKNLGENEHL

-1897 LDTEFKAYDW
+1897 LDTEFKAYNW
-1907 FYNKDNKTWKN
+1907 FYNKNNKTWKN
-1918 EWLRQIESDADVRNH
+1918 EWLRQIESDADVRSH
-1933 IAIKEINVLDKDS
+1933 IAIKEINVLNNDS
-1946 YNDWKPN
+1946 YNDWRPN

-1972 KKQYAWYNFPIFSDS
+1972 KIQYAWYNFPIFSDS

-2002 EGTFKQKLLPLFRQI
+2002 EGTFKQKLLPLFRQV
-2017 VYQEMDRIKLCE
+2017 VYQEIERIKLCE
-2029 NRDKSGVMKIQNF
+2029 DRDKPEVMKIQNF

-2047 IFNFFPE
+2047 VFNFFPE

-2075 DDKEGLDRFIDMA
+2075 DDKEGLDKFIDMA

-2097 KEFLK
+2097 EEFLK

-2110 IQVKRTGVVTTDE
+2110 AQVKRTGVVTTDE

-2149 DLAYYKDGVDFQKRF
+2149 DLAYYKDGVDFQKRY

-2227 FKDINQTDA
+2227 FKNINQTDA

-2262 FDNLQKGIYDSRDFD
+2262 FDNLKKGIYDSRDFD

-2323 VMSKSPKFVGL
+2323 VMSKSPKFVGI
-2334 NRFMEDKGID
+2334 NKFMEDKGID
-2344 VIQFE
+2344 VVQFE

-2356 EGIVDISVSQNK
+2356 EGIIDISVSQNK

-2373 RDQAITLGNITIPLE
+2373 KDQAITLGNITIPLE
-2388 GVKDWKTIKKAF
+2388 GVKDWETIKEAF
-2400 DDALDNNNIS
+2400 DDALDNGNVS
-2410 QDDYNTV
+2410 QDDYNTI
-2417 MKYFEPTSDEVYE
+2417 MKYFEPTADEVYE
-2430 MLNNAACKPVLD
+2430 ILNNAVSKLVLD
-2442 TDIIEDG
+2442 SDIIEDG

-2488 LSDIPDNMEITIN
+2488 LSDMPDDMEITIS
-2501 GKTFKGKE
+2501 GKTYKGKE

-2675 LRKLLGFR
+2675 LKKLLGFR

-2757 NGNIA
+2757 NGDIA
-2762 LADKNGVLSS
+2762 VADKNGVLSS

-2788 SFTEWFKIN
+2788 SFTEWFKVN

-2806 KLKKIRYNI
+2806 RLKKVRYNI
-2815 NKAPKDNSRAARNNM
+2815 NKAPKDNSRDARNNM
-2830 LIDLGYSILSAKES
+2830 LIDLGYAILSARES

-2864 DILKDNELVNTY
+2864 DILKDNALVNTY
-2876 MEINSITKLSEVG
+2876 MEINGITNLSKVG
-2889 PRLLKESLDS
+2889 PRLLKESLES
-2899 LNDFMSKYKKERNP
+2899 LNNFMSKYKEERNP

-2951 GIAEANQFKID
+2951 GIAEANQFKVD

-2970 SKTTNINGINES
+2970 SKTIDINGINES

-2991 AASVDNVKVPV
+2991 AASVDNVKDPV

-3017 TMLAMGMSLKQMGLL
+3017 TMLAMGMSLQQMGLL
-3032 FTQPIVRKY
+3032 FTQPIVRYY
-3041 IESDLNNLKF
+3041 IESGLNNIKF
-3051 LENEINGLC
+3051 LENEINKLC
-3060 KNYHIVLEDLKND
+3060 KDYHIVLEDLKNN
-3073 TTSEELVNNI
+3073 TTSEELINNI

-3088 LDWDKITPENIQ
+3088 LDWSEITPENIQ

-3128 IARDYSDLIRI
+3128 IARDYSDLIRV

-3171 KVGFTLTNTEDCIR
+3171 KEDFTLTNTEDCVR

-3239 VNILYNNSAYNT
+3239 VRILYNNSAYNT

-3269 SKTKMFGNDGT
+3269 SRTKMFGNDST

-3417 QFYANYWK
+3417 QFYANYW
-3425 EEGLLPTYKTDT
+3425 EEGGLLPTYRTD
-3437 QNQPAKSV
+3437 NKPAKAI
-3445 DGSILIPKKICAN
+3445 DDSILIPKSICVN

-3473 VTNKL
+3473 VTNPL
-3478 TGESETT
+3478 TGDSETT

-3497 SKRYYPVKVHNPNQ
+3497 AKRYYPVKVHNPNQ

-3519 TAVEMADI
+3519 TAVEMAEV

-3554 ETGNNPKE
+3554 EIGNNPKDE
-3562 DTPIPVDDSISVLSS
+3562 TPIPVDNNISVLSP

-3587 DIQSD
+3587 SIQSD
-3592 MADFINQGRNDSGI
+3592 MEDFINQGKNDSGI
-3606 INC
+3606 IKC

>member
-1 MNRVYCNF
+1 MNKVYCNF
-9 ITPTIRQQ
+9 ITPTIREQ

-38 NNNPN
+38 SNNPN

-61 IKEIKL
+61 MKEIKL
-67 SLPYYKSI
+67 SIPYYKGI
-75 PLSTNYN
+75 PLSSNYN
-82 KLTSTIMGSITIRTF
+82 KLTSTIMGNITIRTF

-146 LSKLSSTERNKY
+146 LSKLNSTERNKY
-158 IDSAIKALK
+158 IDSAIRALK
-167 EVKETY
+167 EIKETY
-173 PDEFEVKSNTINIKD
+173 PNEFEVKTNIINIKD

-195 EYKIVSNIKGSKFAT
+195 EYKIISNIKGGKFAT

-215 VSIREAVS
+215 ISIREVVS

-305 LNSIGIYPK
+305 LNSIGIYPTK
-314 TISTPVRSTNIAD
+314 QVSQITTVQETKKPKINPFNISK
-327 YVNTEG
+327 VN
-333 EDKGFL
+333 EDKRKQYAMDSGITIKNIESPTSKDLEDYSLAEITIVTTNGNRIQVAPQAGFQDLNKESKTTDIKGLIGINYLLENYLL
-339 TKKGE
+339 THPSEVNKFGGSVLSSYAKDIYGDKYDASKDNFKGE
-344 ELLSTTFDKNK
+344 YAS
-355 FNKGTFSVALYPGP
+355 
-369 AGTILSIGFISP
+369 
-381 KGNKFYVE
+381 YVE
-389 YSSSPTRKTW
+389 A
-399 DLSNSKQ
+399 L
-406 QNITDVTSEK
+406 TS
-416 YWNIINTIVPKSLRD
+416 
-431 LVDSGKYYKMDT
+431 
-443 TDTEKGG
+443 
-450 EASLIK
+450 
-456 RSELEEYFEKEYNVF
+456 
-471 MQGRSLDYNTKQIN
+471 
-485 KALSPVQENS
+485 SPVQEYN

-503 KAKKNGIFMK
+503 KAKKNGTFMK

-536 EWFGDWEEEVRRK
+536 DWFGDWE
-549 NRLEVIKPYI
+549 NDP
-559 KNVVPIKKILP
+559 
-570 FIDSGLVNAE
+570 SNA
-580 NTPKNKLYIILTD
+580 
-593 FFNSLPIPKELN
+593 
-605 VYYLDS
+605 
-611 KIRKDLPYCKNWT
+611 
-624 GYTSNDNTGFYIIDD
+624 
-639 SNKYQYNKIDSINS
+639 
-653 NISTFIHELTH
+653 
-664 ALLMK
+664 
-669 SIEENK
+669 
-675 EFRNKVQNLYDYTIQ
+675 
-690 YLKNTNTYDRYK
+690 
-702 DMYSFTDIHEFISD
+702 
-716 AVSNISFMR
+716 
-725 VLDDIPSPN
+725 
-734 KEKNSI
+734 
-740 FDDFLNAIKTLFK
+740 
-753 ELRGGFAGKKHSIL
+753 
-767 DDIFNLFNTDN
+767 
-778 FNIYE
+778 
-783 HNNVSKVV
+783 SKVV
-791 DENGEPLVVYHTRDA
+791 DENGEPLVVYHNSNADINIFDKNKIGTN
-806 YKGSD
+806 GSSEGGLFGEGFY
-811 FSVFNTNIE
+811 FSTN
-820 NRESAIYTTDSKDM
+820 KD
-834 SLSYWKFGKDREI
+834 
-847 LSELFF
+847 
-853 YIGNDISKI
+853 
-862 DEDPFTGEAI
+862 
-872 LNSQYQ
+872 
-878 KLIKILKELGITN
+878 
-891 IKDSYTKEELNDI
+891 
-904 YNNLKQKEKEKDIK
+904 YNNIFGNKEYAVFLNI
-918 DLFINLKNPII
+918 KNPITDERTI
-929 IEGNN
+929 KEIQAFKPSIDTIKSAYNKDGLIGINESENNTIEYVAY
-934 SQWND
+934 D
-939 INYQNKTVSTR
+939 
-950 DIEDMYRNSNYDG
+950 SNQ
-963 VIFKNIKDWGDMTED
+963 I
-978 GDSANVFA
+978 
-986 VYKPNQVKSAINNTG
+986 KSAINNTG
-1001 VFSKY
+1001 TFSKY
-1006 SNDIYDTDSKVSI
+1006 SNDIYDTDSKETPI
-1019 PVQDSNKDITIKG
+1019 QDSNKDITIKG
-1032 INFITIPSKNYAD
+1032 INFITTPSKNYAD

-1066 AGEKLTKTVAGNK
+1066 AGERLTKTVAGNK
-1079 YVSANISNDVST
+1079 YVSANISNDVNT
-1091 IVNNIYNQLISKGK
+1091 IVNSIYNQLISKGK
-1105 IKDIKLN
+1105 TKDIKLN

-1121 KDTQS
+1121 KYTQS
-1126 QYDTKLIDIIKG
+1126 QYDAKLIDIIKG

-1181 FRNKQGVDINNEQA
+1181 FRNKQGVDISNEQT

-1281 IINNIRKLYETAK
+1281 IINNIKKLYETAK
-1294 SIPSKQF
+1294 SIPNKQF
-1301 KVAYRNGINERTLNG
+1301 KIAYRNSMNERTLNG

-1353 VTKDTVEIS
+1353 VIKDTIEIS

-1383 GNLVLDIE
+1383 GNLVLDTE

-1440 TTEDKRKLEQDL
+1440 TTEEKRRLEQDL

-1471 VIVDNIKAS
+1471 VIVNNIKAS
-1480 YSDVLNYD
+1480 YSDVLDYD

-1501 IIRTKIQNTLDY
+1501 VIRTKIQNTLDY

-1526 MNEVIRIT
+1526 MNERIRIT
-1534 IDKHMFNDGTKNS
+1534 IDKHMFNDGTKDS

-1562 DEDEQIGDNENGE
+1562 DEEEQMGDNENGE

-1700 WTQKYNKDKGL
+1700 WTQKFNRDKGL

-1789 LRMVGFNTKVN
+1789 LRIVGFNTRVN

-1828 VKDLGENEHL
+1828 AKDLGENEHL

-1897 LDTEFKAYDW
+1897 LDTEFKAYNW
-1907 FYNKDNKTWKN
+1907 FYDKDNKTWKN

-2017 VYQEMDRIKLCE
+2017 VYQEIERIKLCE
-2029 NRDKSGVMKIQNF
+2029 DRDKPEVMKIQNF

-2054 LNTNKYGKSQ
+2054 LNTNKYGYSQ

-2075 DDKEGLDRFIDMA
+2075 DDKEGLDGFIDMA

-2097 KEFLK
+2097 EEFLK

-2110 IQVKRTGVVTTDE
+2110 AQVKRTGVVTTDE

-2149 DLAYYKDGVDFQKRF
+2149 DLAYYKDGVDFQKRY

-2213 KRLSKEEGLAILDK
+2213 KRLSREEGLAILDK

-2323 VMSKSPKFVGL
+2323 VMSKSPKFIGL

-2388 GVKDWKTIKKAF
+2388 GVEDWKTIKKAF

-2410 QDDYNTV
+2410 QDDYNTI

-2488 LSDIPDNMEITIN
+2488 LSDIPDDMEITIN

-2529 RGYFDSIQDLQKE
+2529 RGYFNSIQDLQKE

-2651 LVDVKDKEG
+2651 LVDVNDKEG

-2722 FDVDGRFLFLPE
+2722 FD
-2734 SKLEWYDY
+2734 
-2742 KRAFR
+2742 
-2747 DYKNSHSVDN
+2747 
-2757 NGNIA
+2757 
-2762 LADKNGVLSS
+2762 
-2772 LLEELGG
+2772 
-2779 KEQLTDSEV
+2779 
-2788 SFTEWFKIN
+2788 
-2797 KDDYKLDKP
+2797 
-2806 KLKKIRYNI
+2806 
-2815 NKAPKDNSRAARNNM
+2815 
-2830 LIDLGYSILSAKES
+2830 
-2844 AERINSPG
+2844 
-2852 NFDKAKAEARRA
+2852 
-2864 DILKDNELVNTY
+2864 
-2876 MEINSITKLSEVG
+2876 
-2889 PRLLKESLDS
+2889 
-2899 LNDFMSKYKKERNP
+2899 
-2913 LSVDTFIYNHHQNTT
+2913 
-2928 GGKLIGIYANNNTAH
+2928 
-2943 AKFQSTRL
+2943 
-2951 GIAEANQFKID
+2951 
-2962 GTIFSSLS
+2962 
-2970 SKTTNINGINES
+2970 
-2982 ILSNCAQLS
+2982 
-2991 AASVDNVKVPV
+2991 
-3002 LASLLQNE
+3002 
-3010 NTASIGG
+3010 
-3017 TMLAMGMSLKQMGLL
+3017 
-3032 FTQPIVRKY
+3032 
-3041 IESDLNNLKF
+3041 
-3051 LENEINGLC
+3051 
-3060 KNYHIVLEDLKND
+3060 
-3073 TTSEELVNNI
+3073 
-3083 LYYNR
+3083 
-3088 LDWDKITPENIQ
+3088 
-3100 DYSVEDKKASD
+3100 
-3111 ILKDVVIATYKW
+3111 
-3123 YNIAL
+3123 
-3128 IARDYSDLIRI
+3128 
-3139 SRADSPNGAMKRNI
+3139 
-3153 AQTTNQLH
+3153 
-3161 NVDRFLVNSF
+3161 
-3171 KVGFTLTNTEDCIR
+3171 
-3185 NNVVKLTDTEEE
+3185 
-3197 MRTKLNKRPMSMLQ
+3197 
-3211 AFHSLGIDLGSSLE
+3211 
-3225 SKVFMQLSDNVKTM
+3225 
-3239 VNILYNNSAYNT
+3239 
-3251 ISDKLLDN
+3251 
-3259 FYSDLTKFAL
+3259 
-3269 SKTKMFGNDGT
+3269 
-3280 RTFDEKR
+3280 
-3287 DYYLYKFPKKFL
+3287 
-3299 EFKLNPKNKEITNLG
+3299 
-3314 IIKKLSVK
+3314 
-3322 RGKIIMDNSGKITGA
+3322 
-3337 LREMFMR
+3337 
-3344 DFEKLLYMDN
+3344 
-3354 PDARQFA
+3354 
-3361 TDLLAYSFYLD
+3361 
-3372 GLNFGPNSYGNF
+3372 
-3384 FSTVFLN
+3384 
-3391 SYPELVNALSAME
+3391 
-3404 TDINSNMYADYLN
+3404 
-3417 QFYANYWK
+3417 
-3425 EEGLLPTYKTDT
+3425 
-3437 QNQPAKSV
+3437 
-3445 DGSILIPKKICAN
+3445 
-3458 SNVIDETYYPLIKLE
+3458 
-3473 VTNKL
+3473 
-3478 TGESETT
+3478 
-3485 LYSYDENFDSEK
+3485 
-3497 SKRYYPVKVHNPNQ
+3497 
-3511 GVKYNANM
+3511 
-3519 TAVEMADI
+3519 
-3527 ETDENLIKEN
+3527 
-3537 RELDIN
+3537 
-3543 NIELVGQTLED
+3543 
-3554 ETGNNPKE
+3554 
-3562 DTPIPVDDSISVLSS
+3562 
-3577 DLAEQLGDLA
+3577 
-3587 DIQSD
+3587 
-3592 MADFINQGRNDSGI
+3592 
-3606 INC
+3606 

>member
-1 MNRVYCNF
+1 MNKVYCNF
-9 ITPTIRQQ
+9 ITRNIKDQ

-38 NNNPN
+38 SNNPN

-61 IKEIKL
+61 MKEVKL
-67 SLPYYKSI
+67 SLPYYKGI
-75 PLSTNYN
+75 PLSANYN
-82 KLTSTIMGSITIRTF
+82 KLTSTMMGNITIRTF

-104 DWINHTYKSEF
+104 DWINHAYKSDF

-135 LEKLCIENNVD
+135 LEKLCIENNID
-146 LSKLSSTERNKY
+146 LSKISPTERNKY
-158 IDSAIKALK
+158 IDSAIRALK
-167 EVKETY
+167 EAKETY
-173 PDEFEVKSNTINIKD
+173 PDEFEVKTNTTNIKD
-188 GNSNVNV
+188 GNSNVDVN
-195 EYKIVSNIKGSKFAT
+195 YKVVSNIKGSKFAT
-210 IKDNT
+210 IKGN
-215 VSIREAVS
+215 VISIRDAVS

-242 MQNLKNRGYNT
+242 MQNLKDRGYNT

-258 AMGDKNNIAKF
+258 AMGDKDNIAKF

-280 NDAATYNKLD
+280 NDSATYNKLD
-290 ENGKLDIETRATEDG
+290 EKGKLDIETRATEDG
-305 LNSIGIYPK
+305 LNSIGIYP
-314 TISTPVRSTNIAD
+314 
-327 YVNTEG
+327 
-333 EDKGFL
+333 
-339 TKKGE
+339 
-344 ELLSTTFDKNK
+344 
-355 FNKGTFSVALYPGP
+355 
-369 AGTILSIGFISP
+369 
-381 KGNKFYVE
+381 
-389 YSSSPTRKTW
+389 
-399 DLSNSKQ
+399 
-406 QNITDVTSEK
+406 
-416 YWNIINTIVPKSLRD
+416 
-431 LVDSGKYYKMDT
+431 
-443 TDTEKGG
+443 
-450 EASLIK
+450 
-456 RSELEEYFEKEYNVF
+456 
-471 MQGRSLDYNTKQIN
+471 TKQVRQIT
-485 KALSPVQENS
+485 PVQE
-495 NEEQSIID
+495 
-503 KAKKNGIFMK
+503 
-513 APNGKPTNLT
+513 
-523 EKQWVQVRTKAFK
+523 
-536 EWFGDWEEEVRRK
+536 
-549 NRLEVIKPYI
+549 
-559 KNVVPIKKILP
+559 IKKPKTNP
-570 FIDSGLVNAE
+570 FNISNVNEDKRKQYAKDSG
-580 NTPKNKLYIILTD
+580 
-593 FFNSLPIPKELN
+593 
-605 VYYLDS
+605 
-611 KIRKDLPYCKNWT
+611 
-624 GYTSNDNTGFYIIDD
+624 
-639 SNKYQYNKIDSINS
+639 
-653 NISTFIHELTH
+653 
-664 ALLMK
+664 
-669 SIEENK
+669 
-675 EFRNKVQNLYDYTIQ
+675 
-690 YLKNTNTYDRYK
+690 
-702 DMYSFTDIHEFISD
+702 
-716 AVSNISFMR
+716 
-725 VLDDIPSPN
+725 
-734 KEKNSI
+734 
-740 FDDFLNAIKTLFK
+740 
-753 ELRGGFAGKKHSIL
+753 
-767 DDIFNLFNTDN
+767 
-778 FNIYE
+778 
-783 HNNVSKVV
+783 
-791 DENGEPLVVYHTRDA
+791 
-806 YKGSD
+806 
-811 FSVFNTNIE
+811 
-820 NRESAIYTTDSKDM
+820 
-834 SLSYWKFGKDREI
+834 
-847 LSELFF
+847 
-853 YIGNDISKI
+853 
-862 DEDPFTGEAI
+862 
-872 LNSQYQ
+872 
-878 KLIKILKELGITN
+878 
-891 IKDSYTKEELNDI
+891 
-904 YNNLKQKEKEKDIK
+904 
-918 DLFINLKNPII
+918 
-929 IEGNN
+929 
-934 SQWND
+934 
-939 INYQNKTVSTR
+939 
-950 DIEDMYRNSNYDG
+950 
-963 VIFKNIKDWGDMTED
+963 
-978 GDSANVFA
+978 
-986 VYKPNQVKSAINNTG
+986 
-1001 VFSKY
+1001 
-1006 SNDIYDTDSKVSI
+1006 
-1019 PVQDSNKDITIKG
+1019 ITIKIIETPTSKDLEDYSFAEIVIVTANGNRIQVAPQAGFQDLNKESKTTDIKGLIGINYLLENYLLTHPSEVNKFGSSILSSQAKDVYGDKYDSSKDNFKGDYTSYIETLTSPIQESNRG
-1032 INFITIPSKNYAD
+1032 INFVTSPSKNYAD
-1045 RTKANAEWSDITMA
+1045 RTRANVEWSDITIA
-1059 LAEDFNT
+1059 LAEDFST

-1091 IVNNIYNQLISKGK
+1091 IVNNIYNQLVSKGK
-1105 IKDIKLN
+1105 TKDIKLN

-1126 QYDTKLIDIIKG
+1126 QYDVKLIDIIKG

-1181 FRNKQGVDINNEQA
+1181 FRNKQGVDISNEQA

-1264 DLRVKV
+1264 DLRVKT
-1270 NNSFRSISPKD
+1270 NNGFRSISPKD
-1281 IINNIRKLYETAK
+1281 IINNIKKLYETAK

-1301 KVAYRNGINERTLNG
+1301 KIAYRNGMNERTLNG

-1362 GPVTIDISKEDNDN
+1362 GPVTIDISKEDNNN

-1383 GNLVLDIE
+1383 GNLVLDTE

-1415 EFSSQLDSLYE
+1415 EFSSQLDSAYE

-1440 TTEDKRKLEQDL
+1440 TAEEKRRLEQDL

-1458 NGRKIAINKIGFS
+1458 NGRKLAINKIGFS
-1471 VIVDNIKAS
+1471 TIVDNIKAS
-1480 YSDVLNYD
+1480 YSDVLDYD

-1501 IIRTKIQNTLDY
+1501 VIRTKIQNTLDY

-1526 MNEVIRIT
+1526 MNEKIRIT
-1534 IDKHMFNDGTKNS
+1534 IDKHMFNDGTKDS
-1547 EIIDGGIADTEQETN
+1547 EIIDGSVADTEQETN

-1575 AVSGNDGWSFKVREV
+1575 AVSGNDGWSFKVKEV

-1633 ATLINALSDMIDPDD
+1633 ATLINALSDIIDPDD
-1648 FSKLENGNY
+1648 FSKLEDGNY
-1657 RLLALE
+1657 RLYALE

-1700 WTQKYNKDKGL
+1700 WTQKFNRDKGL

-1736 KDMMSEDSIYDSNGK
+1736 NDMMSEDSIYDSNGK
-1751 IVKENADKGINN
+1751 IVKENTDKGINN

-1789 LRMVGFNTKVN
+1789 LRMVGFNTRVN

-1807 NVNGRNNLI
+1807 NVSGRNNLI

-1828 VKDLGENEHL
+1828 AKDLGENEHL

-1887 FLNDAKRQNY
+1887 FLNDSKRQNY
-1897 LDTEFKAYDW
+1897 LDAEFKAYNW

-1918 EWLRQIESDADVRNH
+1918 EWLRQIESDSDVRSH

-1946 YNDWKPN
+1946 YNDWRPN

-1972 KKQYAWYNFPIFSDS
+1972 KTQYAWYNFPIFSDS

-2002 EGTFKQKLLPLFRQI
+2002 EGTFKQKLLPLFRQV
-2017 VYQEMDRIKLCE
+2017 VYQEIERIKLCE
-2029 NRDKSGVMKIQNF
+2029 DRDKPEVMKIQNF

-2075 DDKEGLDRFIDMA
+2075 DDKEGLDKFIDMA

-2097 KEFLK
+2097 EEFLK

-2110 IQVKRTGVVTTDE
+2110 AQVKRTGVVTTDE

-2149 DLAYYKDGVDFQKRF
+2149 DLAYYKDGVDFQKRY

-2227 FKDINQTDA
+2227 FKNINQTDA

-2262 FDNLQKGIYDSRDFD
+2262 FDNLKKGIYDSRDFD

-2323 VMSKSPKFVGL
+2323 VMSKSPKFVGI
-2334 NRFMEDKGID
+2334 NKFMEDKGID
-2344 VIQFE
+2344 VVQFE

-2356 EGIVDISVSQNK
+2356 EGIIDISVSQNK

-2373 RDQAITLGNITIPLE
+2373 KDQAITLGNITIPLE
-2388 GVKDWKTIKKAF
+2388 GVEDWETIKEAF
-2400 DDALDNNNIS
+2400 DDALDNGNIS
-2410 QDDYNTV
+2410 QDDYNTI
-2417 MKYFEPTSDEVYE
+2417 MKYFEPTADEVYE
-2430 MLNNAACKPVLD
+2430 ILNNAVSKPVLD
-2442 TDIIEDG
+2442 SDVIEDG

-2488 LSDIPDNMEITIN
+2488 LSDMSDDMEITIS
-2501 GKTFKGKE
+2501 GKTYKGKE

-2747 DYKNSHSVDN
+2747 NYKNSHSVDN
-2757 NGNIA
+2757 NGDIA
-2762 LADKNGVLSS
+2762 IADKNGVLSS

-2788 SFTEWFKIN
+2788 SFTEWFKVN

-2806 KLKKIRYNI
+2806 RLKKVRYNI
-2815 NKAPKDNSRAARNNM
+2815 NKAPKDNSRDARNNM
-2830 LIDLGYSILSAKES
+2830 LIDLGYAILSARES

-2864 DILKDNELVNTY
+2864 DILKDNALVNTY
-2876 MEINSITKLSEVG
+2876 MEINGITKLSEVG
-2889 PRLLKESLDS
+2889 PRLLKESLES
-2899 LNDFMSKYKKERNP
+2899 LNNFMSKYKEERNP

-2970 SKTTNINGINES
+2970 SKTIDINGINES

-2991 AASVDNVKVPV
+2991 AASVDNVKDPV

-3017 TMLAMGMSLKQMGLL
+3017 TMLAMGMSLQQMGLL
-3032 FTQPIVRKY
+3032 FTQPIVRYY
-3041 IESDLNNLKF
+3041 IESGLNNIKF
-3051 LENEINGLC
+3051 LENEINKLC
-3060 KNYHIVLEDLKND
+3060 KDYHIVLEDLKNN
-3073 TTSEELVNNI
+3073 TTSEELINNI

-3088 LDWDKITPENIQ
+3088 LDWSEITPENIQ

-3128 IARDYSDLIRI
+3128 IARDYSDLIRV

-3171 KVGFTLTNTEDCIR
+3171 KEDFTLTNTEDCVR

-3239 VNILYNNSAYNT
+3239 VRILYNNSAYNT
-3251 ISDKLLDN
+3251 ISDRLLDN

-3269 SKTKMFGNDGT
+3269 SRTKMFGNDGT

-3417 QFYANYWK
+3417 QFYANYW
-3425 EEGLLPTYKTDT
+3425 EEGGLLPTYRTD
-3437 QNQPAKSV
+3437 NKPAKAV
-3445 DGSILIPKKICAN
+3445 DDSILIPKSICAN
-3458 SNVIDETYYPLIKLE
+3458 PNVIDETYYPLIKLE
-3473 VTNKL
+3473 VTNPL

-3497 SKRYYPVKVHNPNQ
+3497 AKRYYPVKVHNPNQ

-3519 TAVEMADI
+3519 TAVEMAEV

-3554 ETGNNPKE
+3554 EIGNNPKDE
-3562 DTPIPVDDSISVLSS
+3562 TPIPVDNNISVLSS

-3587 DIQSD
+3587 SIQSD
-3592 MADFINQGRNDSGI
+3592 MADFINQGKNDSGI

>member
-1 MNRVYCNF
+1 
-9 ITPTIRQQ
+9 
-17 AHRLGI
+17 
-23 NPSILNNI
+23 
-31 ISTMKSV
+31 
-38 NNNPN
+38 
-43 IDTSDNAINTF
+43 
-54 INNNKDK
+54 
-61 IKEIKL
+61 
-67 SLPYYKSI
+67 
-75 PLSTNYN
+75 
-82 KLTSTIMGSITIRTF
+82 
-97 NDNFPSS
+97 
-104 DWINHTYKSEF
+104 
-115 MLNNLDLFDSPRAI
+115 
-129 YTYELY
+129 
-135 LEKLCIENNVD
+135 
-146 LSKLSSTERNKY
+146 
-158 IDSAIKALK
+158 
-167 EVKETY
+167 
-173 PDEFEVKSNTINIKD
+173 
-188 GNSNVNV
+188 
-195 EYKIVSNIKGSKFAT
+195 
-210 IKDNT
+210 
-215 VSIREAVS
+215 
-223 TNEIRH
+223 
-229 YLAGD
+229 
-234 TDEFRKKV
+234 
-242 MQNLKNRGYNT
+242 
-253 SSIYE
+253 
-258 AMGDKNNIAKF
+258 
-269 LISSMYSHLKN
+269 
-280 NDAATYNKLD
+280 
-290 ENGKLDIETRATEDG
+290 
-305 LNSIGIYPK
+305 
-314 TISTPVRSTNIAD
+314 
-327 YVNTEG
+327 
-333 EDKGFL
+333 
-339 TKKGE
+339 
-344 ELLSTTFDKNK
+344 
-355 FNKGTFSVALYPGP
+355 
-369 AGTILSIGFISP
+369 
-381 KGNKFYVE
+381 
-389 YSSSPTRKTW
+389 
-399 DLSNSKQ
+399 
-406 QNITDVTSEK
+406 
-416 YWNIINTIVPKSLRD
+416 
-431 LVDSGKYYKMDT
+431 
-443 TDTEKGG
+443 
-450 EASLIK
+450 
-456 RSELEEYFEKEYNVF
+456 
-471 MQGRSLDYNTKQIN
+471 
-485 KALSPVQENS
+485 
-495 NEEQSIID
+495 
-503 KAKKNGIFMK
+503 
-513 APNGKPTNLT
+513 
-523 EKQWVQVRTKAFK
+523 
-536 EWFGDWEEEVRRK
+536 
-549 NRLEVIKPYI
+549 
-559 KNVVPIKKILP
+559 
-570 FIDSGLVNAE
+570 
-580 NTPKNKLYIILTD
+580 
-593 FFNSLPIPKELN
+593 
-605 VYYLDS
+605 
-611 KIRKDLPYCKNWT
+611 
-624 GYTSNDNTGFYIIDD
+624 
-639 SNKYQYNKIDSINS
+639 
-653 NISTFIHELTH
+653 
-664 ALLMK
+664 
-669 SIEENK
+669 
-675 EFRNKVQNLYDYTIQ
+675 
-690 YLKNTNTYDRYK
+690 
-702 DMYSFTDIHEFISD
+702 
-716 AVSNISFMR
+716 
-725 VLDDIPSPN
+725 
-734 KEKNSI
+734 
-740 FDDFLNAIKTLFK
+740 
-753 ELRGGFAGKKHSIL
+753 
-767 DDIFNLFNTDN
+767 
-778 FNIYE
+778 
-783 HNNVSKVV
+783 
-791 DENGEPLVVYHTRDA
+791 
-806 YKGSD
+806 
-811 FSVFNTNIE
+811 
-820 NRESAIYTTDSKDM
+820 
-834 SLSYWKFGKDREI
+834 
-847 LSELFF
+847 
-853 YIGNDISKI
+853 
-862 DEDPFTGEAI
+862 
-872 LNSQYQ
+872 
-878 KLIKILKELGITN
+878 
-891 IKDSYTKEELNDI
+891 
-904 YNNLKQKEKEKDIK
+904 
-918 DLFINLKNPII
+918 
-929 IEGNN
+929 
-934 SQWND
+934 
-939 INYQNKTVSTR
+939 
-950 DIEDMYRNSNYDG
+950 
-963 VIFKNIKDWGDMTED
+963 
-978 GDSANVFA
+978 
-986 VYKPNQVKSAINNTG
+986 
-1001 VFSKY
+1001 
-1006 SNDIYDTDSKVSI
+1006 
-1019 PVQDSNKDITIKG
+1019 
-1032 INFITIPSKNYAD
+1032 
-1045 RTKANAEWSDITMA
+1045 MA

-1066 AGEKLTKTVAGNK
+1066 AGERLTKTVAGNK
-1079 YVSANISNDVST
+1079 YISANISNDVST
-1091 IVNNIYNQLISKGK
+1091 IVNNIYNQLVSKGK
-1105 IKDIKLN
+1105 TKDIKLN

-1126 QYDTKLIDIIKG
+1126 QYDAKLIDIIKG

-1181 FRNKQGVDINNEQA
+1181 FRNKQGVDISNEQA

-1270 NNSFRSISPKD
+1270 NNGFRSISPKD
-1281 IINNIRKLYETAK
+1281 IINNIKKLYETAK
-1294 SIPSKQF
+1294 SIPNKQF
-1301 KVAYRNGINERTLNG
+1301 KIAYRNGINERTLNG

-1333 KNIQISEEWSK
+1333 KNIQISEEWYK

-1353 VTKDTVEIS
+1353 VTKDSVEIS

-1383 GNLVLDIE
+1383 GNLVLDTE

-1480 YSDVLNYD
+1480 YSDVLDYD

-1526 MNEVIRIT
+1526 MNEGIRIT
-1534 IDKHMFNDGTKNS
+1534 IDKHMFNDGTKDS
-1547 EIIDGGIADTEQETN
+1547 EIIDGGIADTEKEIN

-1736 KDMMSEDSIYDSNGK
+1736 NDMMSEDSIYDSNGK

-1789 LRMVGFNTKVN
+1789 LRMVGFNTRVN

-1828 VKDLGENEHL
+1828 AKDLGENEHL

-1897 LDTEFKAYDW
+1897 LDTEFKAYNW

-2017 VYQEMDRIKLCE
+2017 VYQEIERIKLCE
-2029 NRDKSGVMKIQNF
+2029 DRDKSGVMKIQNF

-2097 KEFLK
+2097 EEFLK

-2110 IQVKRTGVVTTDE
+2110 AQVKRTGVVTTDE

-2149 DLAYYKDGVDFQKRF
+2149 DLAYYKDGVDFQKRY

-2213 KRLSKEEGLAILDK
+2213 KRLSREEGLAILDK

-2462 YVVQTPTPEHL
+2462 YVIQTPTPEHL

-2488 LSDIPDNMEITIN
+2488 LSDIPDDMEITIN

-2722 FDVDGRFLFLPE
+2722 FD
-2734 SKLEWYDY
+2734 
-2742 KRAFR
+2742 
-2747 DYKNSHSVDN
+2747 
-2757 NGNIA
+2757 
-2762 LADKNGVLSS
+2762 
-2772 LLEELGG
+2772 
-2779 KEQLTDSEV
+2779 
-2788 SFTEWFKIN
+2788 
-2797 KDDYKLDKP
+2797 
-2806 KLKKIRYNI
+2806 
-2815 NKAPKDNSRAARNNM
+2815 
-2830 LIDLGYSILSAKES
+2830 
-2844 AERINSPG
+2844 
-2852 NFDKAKAEARRA
+2852 
-2864 DILKDNELVNTY
+2864 
-2876 MEINSITKLSEVG
+2876 
-2889 PRLLKESLDS
+2889 
-2899 LNDFMSKYKKERNP
+2899 
-2913 LSVDTFIYNHHQNTT
+2913 
-2928 GGKLIGIYANNNTAH
+2928 
-2943 AKFQSTRL
+2943 
-2951 GIAEANQFKID
+2951 
-2962 GTIFSSLS
+2962 
-2970 SKTTNINGINES
+2970 
-2982 ILSNCAQLS
+2982 
-2991 AASVDNVKVPV
+2991 
-3002 LASLLQNE
+3002 
-3010 NTASIGG
+3010 
-3017 TMLAMGMSLKQMGLL
+3017 
-3032 FTQPIVRKY
+3032 
-3041 IESDLNNLKF
+3041 
-3051 LENEINGLC
+3051 
-3060 KNYHIVLEDLKND
+3060 
-3073 TTSEELVNNI
+3073 
-3083 LYYNR
+3083 
-3088 LDWDKITPENIQ
+3088 
-3100 DYSVEDKKASD
+3100 
-3111 ILKDVVIATYKW
+3111 
-3123 YNIAL
+3123 
-3128 IARDYSDLIRI
+3128 
-3139 SRADSPNGAMKRNI
+3139 
-3153 AQTTNQLH
+3153 
-3161 NVDRFLVNSF
+3161 
-3171 KVGFTLTNTEDCIR
+3171 
-3185 NNVVKLTDTEEE
+3185 
-3197 MRTKLNKRPMSMLQ
+3197 
-3211 AFHSLGIDLGSSLE
+3211 
-3225 SKVFMQLSDNVKTM
+3225 
-3239 VNILYNNSAYNT
+3239 
-3251 ISDKLLDN
+3251 
-3259 FYSDLTKFAL
+3259 
-3269 SKTKMFGNDGT
+3269 
-3280 RTFDEKR
+3280 
-3287 DYYLYKFPKKFL
+3287 
-3299 EFKLNPKNKEITNLG
+3299 
-3314 IIKKLSVK
+3314 
-3322 RGKIIMDNSGKITGA
+3322 
-3337 LREMFMR
+3337 
-3344 DFEKLLYMDN
+3344 
-3354 PDARQFA
+3354 
-3361 TDLLAYSFYLD
+3361 
-3372 GLNFGPNSYGNF
+3372 
-3384 FSTVFLN
+3384 
-3391 SYPELVNALSAME
+3391 
-3404 TDINSNMYADYLN
+3404 
-3417 QFYANYWK
+3417 
-3425 EEGLLPTYKTDT
+3425 
-3437 QNQPAKSV
+3437 
-3445 DGSILIPKKICAN
+3445 
-3458 SNVIDETYYPLIKLE
+3458 
-3473 VTNKL
+3473 
-3478 TGESETT
+3478 
-3485 LYSYDENFDSEK
+3485 
-3497 SKRYYPVKVHNPNQ
+3497 
-3511 GVKYNANM
+3511 
-3519 TAVEMADI
+3519 
-3527 ETDENLIKEN
+3527 
-3537 RELDIN
+3537 
-3543 NIELVGQTLED
+3543 
-3554 ETGNNPKE
+3554 
-3562 DTPIPVDDSISVLSS
+3562 
-3577 DLAEQLGDLA
+3577 
-3587 DIQSD
+3587 
-3592 MADFINQGRNDSGI
+3592 
-3606 INC
+3606 

>member
-1 MNRVYCNF
+1 MNKVYCNF
-9 ITPTIRQQ
+9 ITRNIKDQ

-38 NNNPN
+38 SNNPN

-61 IKEIKL
+61 MKEVKL
-67 SLPYYKSI
+67 SLPYYKGI
-75 PLSTNYN
+75 PLSANYN
-82 KLTSTIMGSITIRTF
+82 KLTSTMMGNITIRTF

-104 DWINHTYKSEF
+104 DWINHAYKSDF

-135 LEKLCIENNVD
+135 LEKLCIENNID
-146 LSKLSSTERNKY
+146 LSKISPTERNKY
-158 IDSAIKALK
+158 IDSAIRALK
-167 EVKETY
+167 EAKETY
-173 PDEFEVKSNTINIKD
+173 PNEFEVKTNTTNIKD
-188 GNSNVNV
+188 GNSNVDVN
-195 EYKIVSNIKGSKFAT
+195 YKVVSNIKGSKFAT
-210 IKDNT
+210 IKGN
-215 VSIREAVS
+215 VISIRDAVS

-242 MQNLKNRGYNT
+242 MQNLKDRGYNT

-258 AMGDKNNIAKF
+258 AMGDKDNIAKF

-280 NDAATYNKLD
+280 NDSATYNKLD
-290 ENGKLDIETRATEDG
+290 EKGKLDIETRATEEG
-305 LNSIGIYPK
+305 LNSIGIYP
-314 TISTPVRSTNIAD
+314 
-327 YVNTEG
+327 
-333 EDKGFL
+333 
-339 TKKGE
+339 
-344 ELLSTTFDKNK
+344 
-355 FNKGTFSVALYPGP
+355 
-369 AGTILSIGFISP
+369 
-381 KGNKFYVE
+381 
-389 YSSSPTRKTW
+389 
-399 DLSNSKQ
+399 
-406 QNITDVTSEK
+406 
-416 YWNIINTIVPKSLRD
+416 
-431 LVDSGKYYKMDT
+431 
-443 TDTEKGG
+443 
-450 EASLIK
+450 
-456 RSELEEYFEKEYNVF
+456 
-471 MQGRSLDYNTKQIN
+471 TKQVRQIT
-485 KALSPVQENS
+485 PVQE
-495 NEEQSIID
+495 
-503 KAKKNGIFMK
+503 
-513 APNGKPTNLT
+513 
-523 EKQWVQVRTKAFK
+523 
-536 EWFGDWEEEVRRK
+536 
-549 NRLEVIKPYI
+549 
-559 KNVVPIKKILP
+559 IKKPKTNP
-570 FIDSGLVNAE
+570 FNISNVNEDKRKQYAKDSG
-580 NTPKNKLYIILTD
+580 
-593 FFNSLPIPKELN
+593 
-605 VYYLDS
+605 
-611 KIRKDLPYCKNWT
+611 
-624 GYTSNDNTGFYIIDD
+624 
-639 SNKYQYNKIDSINS
+639 
-653 NISTFIHELTH
+653 
-664 ALLMK
+664 
-669 SIEENK
+669 
-675 EFRNKVQNLYDYTIQ
+675 
-690 YLKNTNTYDRYK
+690 
-702 DMYSFTDIHEFISD
+702 
-716 AVSNISFMR
+716 
-725 VLDDIPSPN
+725 
-734 KEKNSI
+734 
-740 FDDFLNAIKTLFK
+740 
-753 ELRGGFAGKKHSIL
+753 
-767 DDIFNLFNTDN
+767 
-778 FNIYE
+778 
-783 HNNVSKVV
+783 
-791 DENGEPLVVYHTRDA
+791 
-806 YKGSD
+806 
-811 FSVFNTNIE
+811 
-820 NRESAIYTTDSKDM
+820 
-834 SLSYWKFGKDREI
+834 
-847 LSELFF
+847 
-853 YIGNDISKI
+853 
-862 DEDPFTGEAI
+862 
-872 LNSQYQ
+872 
-878 KLIKILKELGITN
+878 
-891 IKDSYTKEELNDI
+891 
-904 YNNLKQKEKEKDIK
+904 
-918 DLFINLKNPII
+918 
-929 IEGNN
+929 
-934 SQWND
+934 
-939 INYQNKTVSTR
+939 
-950 DIEDMYRNSNYDG
+950 
-963 VIFKNIKDWGDMTED
+963 
-978 GDSANVFA
+978 
-986 VYKPNQVKSAINNTG
+986 
-1001 VFSKY
+1001 
-1006 SNDIYDTDSKVSI
+1006 
-1019 PVQDSNKDITIKG
+1019 ITIKIIETPTSKDLEDYSFAEIVIVTANGNRIQVAPQAGFQDLNKESKTTDIKGLIGINYLLENYLLTHPSEVNKFGSSILSSQAKDIYGDKYDPSKDNFKGDYTSYIETLTSPIQESNRG
-1032 INFITIPSKNYAD
+1032 INFVTSPSKNYAD
-1045 RTKANAEWSDITMA
+1045 RTRANVEWSDITIA
-1059 LAEDFNT
+1059 LAEDFST

-1091 IVNNIYNQLISKGK
+1091 IVNNIYNQLVSKGK
-1105 IKDIKLN
+1105 TKDIKLN

-1126 QYDTKLIDIIKG
+1126 QYDAKLIDIIKG

-1181 FRNKQGVDINNEQA
+1181 FRNKQGVDISNEQA

-1264 DLRVKV
+1264 DLRVKT
-1270 NNSFRSISPKD
+1270 NNGFRSISPKD
-1281 IINNIRKLYETAK
+1281 IINNIKKLYETAK

-1301 KVAYRNGINERTLNG
+1301 KIAYRNGMNERTLNG

-1362 GPVTIDISKEDNDN
+1362 GPVTIDISKEDNNN

-1383 GNLVLDIE
+1383 GNLVLDTE

-1415 EFSSQLDSLYE
+1415 EFSSQLDSAYE

-1440 TTEDKRKLEQDL
+1440 TAEEKRRLEQDL

-1458 NGRKIAINKIGFS
+1458 NGRKLAINKIGFS
-1471 VIVDNIKAS
+1471 TIVDNIKAS
-1480 YSDVLNYD
+1480 YSDVLDYD

-1501 IIRTKIQNTLDY
+1501 VIRTKIQNTLDY

-1526 MNEVIRIT
+1526 MNEKIRIT
-1534 IDKHMFNDGTKNS
+1534 IDKHMFNDGTKDS
-1547 EIIDGGIADTEQETN
+1547 EIIDGSVADTEQETN

-1648 FSKLENGNY
+1648 FSKLEDGNY
-1657 RLLALE
+1657 RLYALE

-1700 WTQKYNKDKGL
+1700 WTQKFNRDKGL

-1736 KDMMSEDSIYDSNGK
+1736 NDMMSEDSIYDSNGK

-1789 LRMVGFNTKVN
+1789 LRMVGFNTRVN

-1807 NVNGRNNLI
+1807 NVSGRNNLI

-1828 VKDLGENEHL
+1828 AKDLGENEHL

-1887 FLNDAKRQNY
+1887 FLNDTKRQNY
-1897 LDTEFKAYDW
+1897 LDTEFKAYNW
-1907 FYNKDNKTWKN
+1907 FYNKNNKTWKN
-1918 EWLRQIESDADVRNH
+1918 EWLRQIESDSDVRSH

-1946 YNDWKPN
+1946 YNDWRPN

-1972 KKQYAWYNFPIFSDS
+1972 KTQYAWYNFPIFSDS

-2002 EGTFKQKLLPLFRQI
+2002 EGTFKQKLLPLFRRV
-2017 VYQEMDRIKLCE
+2017 VYQEIERIKLCE
-2029 NRDKSGVMKIQNF
+2029 DRDKPEVMKIQNF

-2075 DDKEGLDRFIDMA
+2075 DDKEGLDKFIDMA

-2097 KEFLK
+2097 EEFLK

-2110 IQVKRTGVVTTDE
+2110 AQVKRTGVVTTDE

-2149 DLAYYKDGVDFQKRF
+2149 DLAYYKDGVDFQKRY

-2213 KRLSKEEGLAILDK
+2213 KRLSKEEGLAILNK
-2227 FKDINQTDA
+2227 FKNINQTDA

-2262 FDNLQKGIYDSRDFD
+2262 FDNLKKGIYDSRDFD

-2323 VMSKSPKFVGL
+2323 VMSKSPKFVGI
-2334 NRFMEDKGID
+2334 NKFMEDKGID
-2344 VIQFE
+2344 VVQFE

-2356 EGIVDISVSQNK
+2356 EGIIDISVSQNK

-2373 RDQAITLGNITIPLE
+2373 KDQAITLGNITIPLE
-2388 GVKDWKTIKKAF
+2388 GVEDWETIKEAF
-2400 DDALDNNNIS
+2400 DDALDNGNIS
-2410 QDDYNTV
+2410 QDDYNTI
-2417 MKYFEPTSDEVYE
+2417 MKYFEPTADEVYE
-2430 MLNNAACKPVLD
+2430 ILNNAVSKPVLD
-2442 TDIIEDG
+2442 SDVIEDG

-2488 LSDIPDNMEITIN
+2488 LSDMSDDMEITIS
-2501 GKTFKGKE
+2501 GKTYKGKE

-2747 DYKNSHSVDN
+2747 NYKNSHSVDN
-2757 NGNIA
+2757 NGDIA
-2762 LADKNGVLSS
+2762 IADKNGVLSS

-2788 SFTEWFKIN
+2788 SFTEWFKVN

-2806 KLKKIRYNI
+2806 RLKKVRYNI
-2815 NKAPKDNSRAARNNM
+2815 NKAPKDNSRDARNNM
-2830 LIDLGYSILSAKES
+2830 LIDLGYAILSARES

-2864 DILKDNELVNTY
+2864 DILKDNALVNTY
-2876 MEINSITKLSEVG
+2876 MEINGITKLSEVG
-2889 PRLLKESLDS
+2889 PRLLKESLES
-2899 LNDFMSKYKKERNP
+2899 LNNFMSKYKEERNP

-2970 SKTTNINGINES
+2970 SKTIDINGINES

-2991 AASVDNVKVPV
+2991 AASVDNVKDPV

-3017 TMLAMGMSLKQMGLL
+3017 TMLAMGMSLQQMGLL
-3032 FTQPIVRKY
+3032 FTQPIVRYY
-3041 IESDLNNLKF
+3041 IESGLNNIKF
-3051 LENEINGLC
+3051 LEKEINKLC
-3060 KNYHIVLEDLKND
+3060 KDYHIVLEDLKNN
-3073 TTSEELVNNI
+3073 TTSEELINNI

-3088 LDWDKITPENIQ
+3088 LDWSEITLENIQ

-3128 IARDYSDLIRI
+3128 IARDYSDLIRV

-3171 KVGFTLTNTEDCIR
+3171 KEDFTLTNTEDCVR

-3197 MRTKLNKRPMSMLQ
+3197 MRIKLNKRPMSMLQ

-3239 VNILYNNSAYNT
+3239 VRILYNNSAYNT
-3251 ISDKLLDN
+3251 ISDRLLDN

-3269 SKTKMFGNDGT
+3269 SRTKMFGNDGT

-3417 QFYANYWK
+3417 QFYANYW
-3425 EEGLLPTYKTDT
+3425 EEGGLLPTYRTD
-3437 QNQPAKSV
+3437 NKPAKAV
-3445 DGSILIPKKICAN
+3445 DDSILIPKSICAN

-3473 VTNKL
+3473 VTNPL

-3497 SKRYYPVKVHNPNQ
+3497 AKRYYPVKVHNPNQ

-3519 TAVEMADI
+3519 TAVEMAEV

-3554 ETGNNPKE
+3554 EIGNNPKDE
-3562 DTPIPVDDSISVLSS
+3562 TPIPVDNNISVLSS

-3587 DIQSD
+3587 SIQSD
-3592 MADFINQGRNDSGI
+3592 MADFINQGKNDSGI

>member
-1 MNRVYCNF
+1 MNKVYCNF
-9 ITPTIRQQ
+9 ITRNIKDQ

-38 NNNPN
+38 SNNPN

-61 IKEIKL
+61 MKEVKL
-67 SLPYYKSI
+67 SLPYYKGI
-75 PLSTNYN
+75 PLSANYN
-82 KLTSTIMGSITIRTF
+82 KLTSTMMGNITIRTF

-104 DWINHTYKSEF
+104 DWINHAYKSDF

-135 LEKLCIENNVD
+135 LEKLCIENNID
-146 LSKLSSTERNKY
+146 LSKISPTERNKY
-158 IDSAIKALK
+158 INSAIRALK
-167 EVKETY
+167 EAKETY
-173 PDEFEVKSNTINIKD
+173 PDEFEVKTNTTNIKD
-188 GNSNVNV
+188 GNSNVDVN
-195 EYKIVSNIKGSKFAT
+195 YKVVSNIKGSKFAT
-210 IKDNT
+210 IKGN
-215 VSIREAVS
+215 VISIRDAVS

-242 MQNLKNRGYNT
+242 MQNLKDRGYNT

-258 AMGDKNNIAKF
+258 AMGDKDNIAKF

-280 NDAATYNKLD
+280 NDSATYNKLD
-290 ENGKLDIETRATEDG
+290 EKGKLDIETRATEEG
-305 LNSIGIYPK
+305 LNSIGIYP
-314 TISTPVRSTNIAD
+314 
-327 YVNTEG
+327 
-333 EDKGFL
+333 
-339 TKKGE
+339 
-344 ELLSTTFDKNK
+344 
-355 FNKGTFSVALYPGP
+355 
-369 AGTILSIGFISP
+369 
-381 KGNKFYVE
+381 
-389 YSSSPTRKTW
+389 
-399 DLSNSKQ
+399 
-406 QNITDVTSEK
+406 
-416 YWNIINTIVPKSLRD
+416 
-431 LVDSGKYYKMDT
+431 
-443 TDTEKGG
+443 
-450 EASLIK
+450 
-456 RSELEEYFEKEYNVF
+456 
-471 MQGRSLDYNTKQIN
+471 TKQVRQIT
-485 KALSPVQENS
+485 PVQE
-495 NEEQSIID
+495 
-503 KAKKNGIFMK
+503 
-513 APNGKPTNLT
+513 
-523 EKQWVQVRTKAFK
+523 
-536 EWFGDWEEEVRRK
+536 
-549 NRLEVIKPYI
+549 
-559 KNVVPIKKILP
+559 IKKPKTNP
-570 FIDSGLVNAE
+570 FNISNVNEDKRKQYAKDSGITIKIIE
-580 NTPKNKLYIILTD
+580 TPT
-593 FFNSLPIPKELN
+593 S
-605 VYYLDS
+605 
-611 KIRKDLPYCKNWT
+611 KDLEDYSLAEIVIVTANGNRIQVAPQAGFQDLNKESKTTDIKGLIGINYLLENYLLTHPSEVNKFGSSILSSQAKDIYGDKYDTSKDNFK
-624 GYTSNDNTGFYIIDD
+624 GDYTSYIEALTSPIQE
-639 SNKYQYNKIDSINS
+639 SN
-653 NISTFIHELTH
+653 
-664 ALLMK
+664 
-669 SIEENK
+669 
-675 EFRNKVQNLYDYTIQ
+675 
-690 YLKNTNTYDRYK
+690 
-702 DMYSFTDIHEFISD
+702 
-716 AVSNISFMR
+716 
-725 VLDDIPSPN
+725 
-734 KEKNSI
+734 
-740 FDDFLNAIKTLFK
+740 
-753 ELRGGFAGKKHSIL
+753 
-767 DDIFNLFNTDN
+767 
-778 FNIYE
+778 
-783 HNNVSKVV
+783 
-791 DENGEPLVVYHTRDA
+791 
-806 YKGSD
+806 
-811 FSVFNTNIE
+811 
-820 NRESAIYTTDSKDM
+820 
-834 SLSYWKFGKDREI
+834 
-847 LSELFF
+847 
-853 YIGNDISKI
+853 
-862 DEDPFTGEAI
+862 
-872 LNSQYQ
+872 
-878 KLIKILKELGITN
+878 
-891 IKDSYTKEELNDI
+891 
-904 YNNLKQKEKEKDIK
+904 
-918 DLFINLKNPII
+918 
-929 IEGNN
+929 
-934 SQWND
+934 
-939 INYQNKTVSTR
+939 
-950 DIEDMYRNSNYDG
+950 
-963 VIFKNIKDWGDMTED
+963 
-978 GDSANVFA
+978 
-986 VYKPNQVKSAINNTG
+986 
-1001 VFSKY
+1001 
-1006 SNDIYDTDSKVSI
+1006 
-1019 PVQDSNKDITIKG
+1019 KG
-1032 INFITIPSKNYAD
+1032 INFVTSPSKNYAD
-1045 RTKANAEWSDITMA
+1045 RTRANVEWSDITIA
-1059 LAEDFNT
+1059 LAEDFST

-1091 IVNNIYNQLISKGK
+1091 IVNNIYNQLVSKGK
-1105 IKDIKLN
+1105 TKDIKLN

-1126 QYDTKLIDIIKG
+1126 QYDAKLIDIIKG

-1181 FRNKQGVDINNEQA
+1181 FRNKQGVDISNEQA

-1215 NDGNTIFVFGSNPEG
+1215 NDGNTIFIFGSNPEG

-1264 DLRVKV
+1264 DLRVKT
-1270 NNSFRSISPKD
+1270 NNGFRSISPKD
-1281 IINNIRKLYETAK
+1281 IIDNIKKLYETAK

-1301 KVAYRNGINERTLNG
+1301 KVAYRNGMNERTLNG

-1362 GPVTIDISKEDNDN
+1362 GPVTIDISKEDNNN

-1383 GNLVLDIE
+1383 GNLVLDTE

-1415 EFSSQLDSLYE
+1415 EFSSQLDSAYE

-1440 TTEDKRKLEQDL
+1440 TAEEKRRLEQDL

-1458 NGRKIAINKIGFS
+1458 NGRKLAINKIGFS
-1471 VIVDNIKAS
+1471 TIVDNIKAS
-1480 YSDVLNYD
+1480 YSDVLDYD

-1501 IIRTKIQNTLDY
+1501 VIRTKIQNTLDY

-1526 MNEVIRIT
+1526 MNEKIRIT
-1534 IDKHMFNDGTKNS
+1534 IDKHMFNDGTKDS
-1547 EIIDGGIADTEQETN
+1547 EIIDGSVADTEQETN

-1648 FSKLENGNY
+1648 FSKLEDGNY
-1657 RLLALE
+1657 RLYALE

-1700 WTQKYNKDKGL
+1700 WTQKFNRDKGL

-1736 KDMMSEDSIYDSNGK
+1736 NDMMSEDSIYDSNGK

-1789 LRMVGFNTKVN
+1789 LRMVGFNTRVN

-1807 NVNGRNNLI
+1807 NVSGRNNLI

-1828 VKDLGENEHL
+1828 AKDLGENEHL

-1887 FLNDAKRQNY
+1887 FLNDTKRQNY
-1897 LDTEFKAYDW
+1897 LDTEFKAYNW
-1907 FYNKDNKTWKN
+1907 FYNKNNKTWKN
-1918 EWLRQIESDADVRNH
+1918 EWLRQIESDSDVRSH

-1946 YNDWKPN
+1946 YNDWRPN

-1972 KKQYAWYNFPIFSDS
+1972 KTQYAWYNFPIFSDS

-2002 EGTFKQKLLPLFRQI
+2002 EGTFKQKLLPLFRQV
-2017 VYQEMDRIKLCE
+2017 VYQEIERIKLCE
-2029 NRDKSGVMKIQNF
+2029 DRDKPEVMKIQNF

-2075 DDKEGLDRFIDMA
+2075 DDKEGLDKFIDMA

-2097 KEFLK
+2097 EEFLK

-2110 IQVKRTGVVTTDE
+2110 AQVKRTGVVTTDE

-2149 DLAYYKDGVDFQKRF
+2149 DLAYYKDGVDFQKRY

-2213 KRLSKEEGLAILDK
+2213 KRLSKEEGLAILNK
-2227 FKDINQTDA
+2227 FKNINQTDA

-2262 FDNLQKGIYDSRDFD
+2262 FDNLKKGIYDSRDFD

-2323 VMSKSPKFVGL
+2323 VMSKSPKFVGI
-2334 NRFMEDKGID
+2334 NKFMEDKGID
-2344 VIQFE
+2344 VVQFE

-2356 EGIVDISVSQNK
+2356 EGIIDISVSQNK

-2373 RDQAITLGNITIPLE
+2373 KDQAITLGNITIPLE
-2388 GVKDWKTIKKAF
+2388 GVEDWETIKEAF
-2400 DDALDNNNIS
+2400 DDALDNGNIS
-2410 QDDYNTV
+2410 QDDYNTI
-2417 MKYFEPTSDEVYE
+2417 MKYFEPTADEVYE
-2430 MLNNAACKPVLD
+2430 ILNNAVSKPVLD
-2442 TDIIEDG
+2442 SDVIEDG

-2488 LSDIPDNMEITIN
+2488 LSDMSDDMEITIS
-2501 GKTFKGKE
+2501 GKTYKGKE

-2747 DYKNSHSVDN
+2747 NYKNSHSVDN
-2757 NGNIA
+2757 NGDIA
-2762 LADKNGVLSS
+2762 IADKNGVLSS

-2788 SFTEWFKIN
+2788 SFTEWFKVN

-2806 KLKKIRYNI
+2806 RLKKVRYNI
-2815 NKAPKDNSRAARNNM
+2815 NKAPKDNSRDARNNM
-2830 LIDLGYSILSAKES
+2830 LIDLGYAILSARES

-2864 DILKDNELVNTY
+2864 DILKDNALVNTY
-2876 MEINSITKLSEVG
+2876 MEINGITKLSEVG
-2889 PRLLKESLDS
+2889 PRLLKESLES
-2899 LNDFMSKYKKERNP
+2899 LNNFMSKYKEERNP

-2970 SKTTNINGINES
+2970 SKTIDINGINES

-2991 AASVDNVKVPV
+2991 AASVDNVKDPV

-3017 TMLAMGMSLKQMGLL
+3017 TMLAMGMSLQQMGLL
-3032 FTQPIVRKY
+3032 FTQPIVRYY
-3041 IESDLNNLKF
+3041 IESGLNNIKF
-3051 LENEINGLC
+3051 LENEINKLC
-3060 KNYHIVLEDLKND
+3060 KDYHIVLEDLKNN
-3073 TTSEELVNNI
+3073 TTSEELINNI

-3088 LDWDKITPENIQ
+3088 LDWSEITPENIQ

-3128 IARDYSDLIRI
+3128 IARDYSDLIRV

-3171 KVGFTLTNTEDCIR
+3171 KEDFTLTNTEDCVR

-3239 VNILYNNSAYNT
+3239 VRILYNNSAYNT
-3251 ISDKLLDN
+3251 ISDRLLDN

-3269 SKTKMFGNDGT
+3269 SRTKMFGNDGT

-3391 SYPELVNALSAME
+3391 SYPELVNTLSAME

-3417 QFYANYWK
+3417 QFYANYW
-3425 EEGLLPTYKTDT
+3425 EEGGLLPTYRTD
-3437 QNQPAKSV
+3437 NKPAKAV
-3445 DGSILIPKKICAN
+3445 DDSILIPKSICAN

-3473 VTNKL
+3473 VTNPL

-3497 SKRYYPVKVHNPNQ
+3497 AKRYYPVKVHNPNQ

-3519 TAVEMADI
+3519 TAVEMAEV

-3554 ETGNNPKE
+3554 EIGNNPKDE
-3562 DTPIPVDDSISVLSS
+3562 TPIPVDNNISVLSS

-3587 DIQSD
+3587 SIQSD
-3592 MADFINQGRNDSGI
+3592 MADFINQGKNDSGI

>member
-9 ITPTIRQQ
+9 ITPTIREQ
-17 AHRLGI
+17 AHRLSI

-54 INNNKDK
+54 INNNKGRM
-61 IKEIKL
+61 KEIKL
-67 SLPYYKSI
+67 SLPYYKGT

-82 KLTSTIMGSITIRTF
+82 KLTSTMMGNIIIRTF

-104 DWINHTYKSEF
+104 DWINHVYKSEF

-146 LSKLSSTERNKY
+146 LSKLSSTEKNKY
-158 IDSAIKALK
+158 VDSAIRALK

-173 PDEFEVKSNTINIKD
+173 PDEFEVKANTINIKD

-195 EYKIVSNIKGSKFAT
+195 EYKIVSNIKGGKFAT
-210 IKDNT
+210 IKGNT
-215 VSIREAVS
+215 ISIREAVS
-223 TNEIRH
+223 TDEIRH

-258 AMGDKNNIAKF
+258 AMEDKNNIAKF

-290 ENGKLDIETRATEDG
+290 ENSKLDIETRATEDG

-314 TISTPVRSTNIAD
+314 TISSPVRNTN
-327 YVNTEG
+327 
-333 EDKGFL
+333 
-339 TKKGE
+339 
-344 ELLSTTFDKNK
+344 
-355 FNKGTFSVALYPGP
+355 
-369 AGTILSIGFISP
+369 
-381 KGNKFYVE
+381 
-389 YSSSPTRKTW
+389 
-399 DLSNSKQ
+399 
-406 QNITDVTSEK
+406 
-416 YWNIINTIVPKSLRD
+416 
-431 LVDSGKYYKMDT
+431 
-443 TDTEKGG
+443 
-450 EASLIK
+450 
-456 RSELEEYFEKEYNVF
+456 
-471 MQGRSLDYNTKQIN
+471 
-485 KALSPVQENS
+485 

-503 KAKKNGIFMK
+503 KAKKDGTFMK

-536 EWFGDWEEEVRRK
+536 DWFGDWEKEYTPPRQYDLSTWERTGEYVDILKKDFLGNTYSASNEVLSHPVERK
-549 NRLEVIKPYI
+549 EPTKEDPFGFNSTGVSKAIKVGTLVNRSNTLNGICQFTAQRAQAFLKDRYGINARTNIINAKSPVTGKTITHHVALLSIDGKPYI
-559 KNVVPIKKILP
+559 
-570 FIDSGLVNAE
+570 
-580 NTPKNKLYIILTD
+580 
-593 FFNSLPIPKELN
+593 
-605 VYYLDS
+605 
-611 KIRKDLPYCKNWT
+611 
-624 GYTSNDNTGFYIIDD
+624 
-639 SNKYQYNKIDSINS
+639 
-653 NISTFIHELTH
+653 
-664 ALLMK
+664 
-669 SIEENK
+669 
-675 EFRNKVQNLYDYTIQ
+675 YDMPQT
-690 YLKNTNTYDRYK
+690 
-702 DMYSFTDIHEFISD
+702 EFISTNGNTFN
-716 AVSNISFMR
+716 VG
-725 VLDDIPSPN
+725 N
-734 KEKNSI
+734 KEYKEAVITKEYTPRLIEISEDSLLKNYGDSNDAQI
-740 FDDFLNAIKTLFK
+740 SVIKDTAKLSDNIK
-753 ELRGGFAGKKHSIL
+753 SS
-767 DDIFNLFNTDN
+767 DIEANYIPAYSSD
-778 FNIYE
+778 
-783 HNNVSKVV
+783 VSKVV
-791 DENGEPLVVYHTRDA
+791 DENGEPLVVYHYTDNENLTEFSTEFDNYFSKEGGTKNAIFFTTDNVVPGSEYNFLTSRKAKLSLFLNIKNLEEFHGTKEDLHKQGTS
-806 YKGSD
+806 YREIVNKSSERKGSENGIVLTGFD
-811 FSVFNTNIE
+811 DNKKENQTIYVVHNPNQIKSATDNTG
-820 NRESAIYTTDSKDM
+820 AFSKD
-834 SLSYWKFGKDREI
+834 
-847 LSELFF
+847 
-853 YIGNDISKI
+853 
-862 DEDPFTGEAI
+862 
-872 LNSQYQ
+872 
-878 KLIKILKELGITN
+878 
-891 IKDSYTKEELNDI
+891 
-904 YNNLKQKEKEKDIK
+904 NN
-918 DLFINLKNPII
+918 N
-929 IEGNN
+929 
-934 SQWND
+934 
-939 INYQNKTVSTR
+939 
-950 DIEDMYRNSNYDG
+950 
-963 VIFKNIKDWGDMTED
+963 
-978 GDSANVFA
+978 
-986 VYKPNQVKSAINNTG
+986 
-1001 VFSKY
+1001 
-1006 SNDIYDTDSKVSI
+1006 IYDTGSKALS
-1019 PVQDSNKDITIKG
+1019 PVQDSNKDATIKG
-1032 INFITIPSKNYAD
+1032 INFITSPSKNYAD
-1045 RTKANAEWSDITMA
+1045 RTKANAEWSNITMA

-1066 AGEKLTKTVAGNK
+1066 AGERLTKTVAGNK

-1091 IVNNIYNQLISKGK
+1091 IVNNIYNQLVSKGK
-1105 IKDIKLN
+1105 TKDIKLN

-1126 QYDTKLIDIIKG
+1126 QYDAKLIDIIKG

-1181 FRNKQGVDINNEQA
+1181 FRNKQGVDVSNEQS
-1195 FKARFASTNKY
+1195 FKARFVNTNKY

-1264 DLRVKV
+1264 DLRVKA
-1270 NNSFRSISPKD
+1270 NNGFRSISPKD
-1281 IINNIRKLYETAK
+1281 IINNIKKLYETAK
-1294 SIPSKQF
+1294 SIHNKQF
-1301 KVAYRNGINERTLNG
+1301 KIAYRNNMNERTLNG

-1344 YWNDVQPYD
+1344 YWNDVQSYD
-1353 VTKDTVEIS
+1353 VTKDSVEIS
-1362 GPVTIDISKEDNDN
+1362 GPVTIDISKEDNDK

-1383 GNLVLDIE
+1383 GNLVLDTE

-1426 DLLDEYENRIAEAS
+1426 DLLDEYEDRIAEAS

-1452 ALLKED
+1452 TSLKED
-1458 NGRKIAINKIGFS
+1458 NGRKLAINKIGFS

-1480 YSDVLNYD
+1480 YSDVLDYD
-1488 DETIREI
+1488 DETIKEI

-1526 MNEVIRIT
+1526 MNEGIRIT
-1534 IDKHMFNDGTKNS
+1534 IDKHMFNDGTKDS
-1547 EIIDGGIADTEQETN
+1547 EIIDGGVADTEQENN
-1562 DEDEQIGDNENGE
+1562 DEEEQIGDNENGE

-1648 FSKLENGNY
+1648 FSKLEDGNY

-1711 IENIPLNQSV
+1711 IENIPLNQAV

-1736 KDMMSEDSIYDSNGK
+1736 NDMMSENSIYDSNGK

-1789 LRMVGFNTKVN
+1789 LRMVGFNTRVN

-1828 VKDLGENEHL
+1828 AKDLGENEHL

-1897 LDTEFKAYDW
+1897 LDTEFKAYNW

-1918 EWLRQIESDADVRNH
+1918 EWLRQIESDADIRNH
-1933 IAIKEINVLDKDS
+1933 IAIKEINILDKDS

-2017 VYQEMDRIKLCE
+2017 VYQEIERIKLCE
-2029 NRDKSGVMKIQNF
+2029 DRDKPEVMKIQNF

-2088 INEIMDKNF
+2088 INEIMNKNF
-2097 KEFLK
+2097 EEFLK

-2110 IQVKRTGVVTTDE
+2110 AQVKRTGVVTTDE

-2134 NQSFATS
+2134 NQNFATS

-2149 DLAYYKDGVDFQKRF
+2149 DLAYYKDGVDFQKRY

-2388 GVKDWKTIKKAF
+2388 GVKDWKTIKKDF
-2400 DDALDNNNIS
+2400 DDALDNDNIS
-2410 QDDYNTV
+2410 QDDYNTI

-2430 MLNNAACKPVLD
+2430 MLNNAACKSVLD

-2488 LSDIPDNMEITIN
+2488 LSDIPDDMEITIN
-2501 GKTFKGKE
+2501 DKTFKGKE

-2566 NINGV
+2566 NINGI

-2722 FDVDGRFLFLPE
+2722 FD
-2734 SKLEWYDY
+2734 
-2742 KRAFR
+2742 
-2747 DYKNSHSVDN
+2747 
-2757 NGNIA
+2757 
-2762 LADKNGVLSS
+2762 
-2772 LLEELGG
+2772 
-2779 KEQLTDSEV
+2779 
-2788 SFTEWFKIN
+2788 
-2797 KDDYKLDKP
+2797 
-2806 KLKKIRYNI
+2806 
-2815 NKAPKDNSRAARNNM
+2815 
-2830 LIDLGYSILSAKES
+2830 
-2844 AERINSPG
+2844 
-2852 NFDKAKAEARRA
+2852 
-2864 DILKDNELVNTY
+2864 
-2876 MEINSITKLSEVG
+2876 
-2889 PRLLKESLDS
+2889 
-2899 LNDFMSKYKKERNP
+2899 
-2913 LSVDTFIYNHHQNTT
+2913 
-2928 GGKLIGIYANNNTAH
+2928 
-2943 AKFQSTRL
+2943 
-2951 GIAEANQFKID
+2951 
-2962 GTIFSSLS
+2962 
-2970 SKTTNINGINES
+2970 
-2982 ILSNCAQLS
+2982 
-2991 AASVDNVKVPV
+2991 
-3002 LASLLQNE
+3002 
-3010 NTASIGG
+3010 
-3017 TMLAMGMSLKQMGLL
+3017 
-3032 FTQPIVRKY
+3032 
-3041 IESDLNNLKF
+3041 
-3051 LENEINGLC
+3051 
-3060 KNYHIVLEDLKND
+3060 
-3073 TTSEELVNNI
+3073 
-3083 LYYNR
+3083 
-3088 LDWDKITPENIQ
+3088 
-3100 DYSVEDKKASD
+3100 
-3111 ILKDVVIATYKW
+3111 
-3123 YNIAL
+3123 
-3128 IARDYSDLIRI
+3128 
-3139 SRADSPNGAMKRNI
+3139 
-3153 AQTTNQLH
+3153 
-3161 NVDRFLVNSF
+3161 
-3171 KVGFTLTNTEDCIR
+3171 
-3185 NNVVKLTDTEEE
+3185 
-3197 MRTKLNKRPMSMLQ
+3197 
-3211 AFHSLGIDLGSSLE
+3211 
-3225 SKVFMQLSDNVKTM
+3225 
-3239 VNILYNNSAYNT
+3239 
-3251 ISDKLLDN
+3251 
-3259 FYSDLTKFAL
+3259 
-3269 SKTKMFGNDGT
+3269 
-3280 RTFDEKR
+3280 
-3287 DYYLYKFPKKFL
+3287 
-3299 EFKLNPKNKEITNLG
+3299 
-3314 IIKKLSVK
+3314 
-3322 RGKIIMDNSGKITGA
+3322 
-3337 LREMFMR
+3337 
-3344 DFEKLLYMDN
+3344 
-3354 PDARQFA
+3354 
-3361 TDLLAYSFYLD
+3361 
-3372 GLNFGPNSYGNF
+3372 
-3384 FSTVFLN
+3384 
-3391 SYPELVNALSAME
+3391 
-3404 TDINSNMYADYLN
+3404 
-3417 QFYANYWK
+3417 
-3425 EEGLLPTYKTDT
+3425 
-3437 QNQPAKSV
+3437 
-3445 DGSILIPKKICAN
+3445 
-3458 SNVIDETYYPLIKLE
+3458 
-3473 VTNKL
+3473 
-3478 TGESETT
+3478 
-3485 LYSYDENFDSEK
+3485 
-3497 SKRYYPVKVHNPNQ
+3497 
-3511 GVKYNANM
+3511 
-3519 TAVEMADI
+3519 
-3527 ETDENLIKEN
+3527 
-3537 RELDIN
+3537 
-3543 NIELVGQTLED
+3543 
-3554 ETGNNPKE
+3554 
-3562 DTPIPVDDSISVLSS
+3562 
-3577 DLAEQLGDLA
+3577 
-3587 DIQSD
+3587 
-3592 MADFINQGRNDSGI
+3592 
-3606 INC
+3606 